1 MKMDRIMIKHRVLS
15 LICMLLCVSG
25 LFAQVSVSV
34 QRKQNPLP
42 AQGGI
47 YLNDPGRFFNIV
59 VTNNSATEF
68 LPVRLE
74 ARIEGPIENAVDI
87 WPNGDSYL
95 ATMASRTMPIYIPL
109 QPGQS
114 RVLTQTDL
122 YNMFRQYDAGTEV
135 YSSGVLNEVFQGGVS
150 SGSFGLLPE
159 GHYGLKITA
168 KTNFT
173 DFNDPGD
180 FLGEGVCYFDI
191 CYNANPPSFNN
202 ITYIND
208 GNSGSS
214 DFVEDNGFYTAYF
227 PTFNPRF
234 SWTEP
239 TFNNAGLT
247 VTRQFIYDFC
257 IYQLSEDQYP
267 SDAVLHNGNIA
278 FSQYGLMT
286 PQCIVPYNVV
296 AKLKRYKNVKY
307 VAQVTARPLVNDASN
322 PNYTQIGNDGKS
334 EMVVLLM
341 ENDGQGQDND
351 IVVDN
356 PAIDLPINVTVEP
369 KFTELP
375 SAMYP
380 YFENPSELFNV
391 TLENKS
397 SEAIPVC
404 MLMQYYKGNW
414 GVTAAPDRQHKNEYI
429 EIPAGEKITLSAEDF
444 DRLAGGY
451 DFDLDV
457 IAFKAKTGFVIGK
470 PTSEYF
476 TEELDTAFVR
486 VCRYT
491 GGKPVLRETIIGKG
505 RTPFRTSPNVIS
517 GEMFNITLE
526 PKMPVLPGSGSHYFD
541 KPSRLFTLKIKSLSP
556 KAMRIFPTLI
566 YFVDD
571 EVAYSG
577 EYLKGKRLADNY
589 ITLKPNETK
598 TFTDEEFDKFFGG
611 FEEFKKTLKGGES
624 ELLDDFSQIAM
635 AEGSGNVAKL
645 YLFDYERLS
654 MLDLEKDNI
663 SSAMLMEYGTTFNA
677 SSSVKLGDVDIVINP
692 RVNPFPYNGDVYIN
706 SPGRIF
712 EIELT
717 NLTNKDLKLTPCI
730 SYADRNI
737 DGDSYSYIA
746 SKWNTKPEFVLKA
759 KEKKILDRE
768 TLNKLCGDTVAIRI
782 NHETGEKENDFKDF
796 DEIISLL
803 DENHLKFT
811 LMNADSLRALS
822 ADADDYE
829 NRVHVATQALD
840 FWASDEVVLTDLD
853 VTISLKAN
861 PMPYNARA
869 YFTKPEQLFEVSLS
883 NVGDKTLEFVPM
895 IMYGFNDD
903 DKVTYLSNTF
913 KDKELKHVLIEP
925 GKTVEL
931 DEKQIKLYFASKGF
945 TKITSGDN
953 GEVADKEDV
962 DIFSVDKD
970 ITIDPESFNK
980 VTFMGLKPIIQN
992 GGGQLSDYKIG
1003 EGNIRFQVSPLVR
1016 LDDVTVTVTPKLDP
1030 LPAKGNLYFESPAAL
1045 FEVELKNN
1053 TPNTYNVLPNI
1064 MYLFDEF
1071 GSYYASV
1078 FNEPRYDKAIKL
1090 GPNEVKKLTSD
1101 ELNAICGMPDSVKCF
1116 EARIGGNFVETAIPD
1131 INKVVNLQSF
1141 NQIEIVAYSAD
1152 SLKSIDVNEKNRNA
1166 RAMLGGGKSDFNA
1179 KEMDFSEVVVTV
1191 APKKDATF
1199 KPDPEEYFEK
1209 PGDLFEV
1216 TLLNVTGKEQ
1226 KVGLRLTY
1234 NDRYFI
1240 SKPDSVITVK
1250 PDEKLKLSAAR
1261 LNGLCGHDMYSY
1273 GAPLFEA
1280 DTLGMVKPEK
1290 PDPLEIKMKEGD
1302 NKITALVWRKIIED
1316 KENPSVYK
1324 VDSVSVCDTVFQP
1337 ALRDLWIGEYRLTL
1351 TEAKKVDIKD
1361 KELKEKGYDCFKG
1374 KGYVH
1379 TTMMQVPV
1387 RVAVEFDS
1395 IYVDS
1400 SIKRVVKNGVK
1411 TITEKSAH
1419 VPLDLF
1425 EENFVKELA
1434 KSDSINAEAKVE
1446 ALLKESGVGAF
1457 YNYVV
1462 GNAMQ
1467 TLAKVDSAAIVTL
1480 PIGLSVP
1487 MDKEMECPAT
1497 IQLAQMEFLPESAN
1511 LDLIG
1516 EFVLPECEAIE
1527 SEILI
1532 FAARKLSTSPESFLP
1547 QSGSLGLVKSFKVK
1561 DPESDFTFTFNA
1573 PTNQDYSKATD
1584 GCFISWKDGKFHELC
1599 ASISMNLP
1607 SDELIKDNGKAALD
1621 PNVHPEITL
1630 TAFIADAEDWF
1641 ATVKMDPFQVASAPG
1656 FTFSAVGDSV
1666 GIVLDRS
1673 KKRTPAGI
1681 KFPENYKFDGKL
1693 GLSADPGKNE
1703 KAYNE
1708 WQGFYFEEL
1717 SCKLPHFVELDSE
1730 GDSRVKVAVKSVIY
1744 DASGFSMTASVDS
1757 LFTYGTPKLGG
1768 WKITLD
1774 NIYLNIK
1781 QNGFGSSGLSGR
1793 VEVPFLCKKDTTEKA
1808 QIGYLADIKS
1818 VAHGK
1823 KDGLAVNFKMQQ
1835 IDDEVALDFML
1846 AKVKFNKDSTYFN
1859 VIYCDTLPENKRTLV
1874 ELCLDGKVSITCLED
1889 IDFKLPDIPF
1899 KNMRIAN
1906 FDQSLLTGK
1915 KDDKKDDKNKK
1926 KETGKGVTSPDG
1938 ETNFHTG
1945 KWALAGDPGSDEGS
1959 FWGGMPFVLESISM
1973 KVGDG
1978 AETIGLGIEGGIVVM
1993 GNKKFGLGA
2002 TVGLTI
2008 WSEIDWE
2015 ELTIKYK
2022 EVEFEKAHIE
2032 GQFAGMVS
2040 VVGDLEVS
2048 DEEEKSGFDAD
2059 LDVTVK
2065 GLFDIKL
2072 SGGYYKVKKT
2082 EEELELDDPEDRND
2096 EYYHA
2101 GYFLAKAG
2109 FGVGL
2114 PLGPVSLKEISG
2126 GLFINYS
2133 VGLSDVEGS
2142 DNMIDALEENLKPKY
2157 KSYGGMFGVGLA
2169 VGDETFINGKASLLL
2184 MVDIQKDGIR
2194 VPGVMLQGEVHALC
2208 ASADAESGLINGK
2221 VTILYEDT
2229 TTPDITD
2236 EEKATMDASELK
2248 EKLAAKNKE
2257 HKLFRLSVTV
2267 DSDIAAMYKKFTGEE
2282 YQVKAPVSD
2291 LQALDQKNADSENQG
2306 EKKNDSSSSG
2316 KLESKGYVKSGCG
2329 ASINMELEIRNY
2341 PSLNKTY
2348 WHLYVGEPDESKRCR
2363 VTFIDFEVGK
2373 DSPVGLWA
2381 KVYAN
2386 MYLCIGNELP
2396 GNGQLPAIPD
2406 KVQEALGMKGADGK
2420 VDASQKTKLDAARE
2434 QTMKGGPAGDING
2447 GIMIG
2452 AALGAEIGCN
2462 AVFCYANVE
2471 GMLGF
2476 DLILKQY
2483 KEGVKCTDGTRAGG
2497 KNGFY
2502 ATGQIYAMLKGEL
2515 GLMLDLWIFKGKVPL
2530 VDMTIGALL
2539 QGGFPNPT
2547 WVYGRLRAK
2556 GSVLGGLI
2564 KFSSTIEMKAGKVC
2578 VPEMGNPLDD
2588 IKIFGDIQP
2597 GDEDIEKGWSEKS
2610 LVSCYG
2616 KSTFTTNMKI
2626 DKVLTLVD
2634 EGATM
2639 REDGMNGDGSQ
2650 ITRKYV
2656 FHLDNNFKMNK
2667 YDDSDPTDDERTS
2680 ISTNVTHANPTF
2692 DRENY
2697 EIVTGSLE
2705 PNTLYRIKLRGTCK
2719 EIVNGDEVDPIYRDS
2734 LSNYKD
2740 VHRPFAD
2747 ERYVYFRTGELSDDI
2762 NKEVVGYLPN
2772 KSEFTQTLE
2781 NATQPSIMEQHVR
2794 DDYWNNPDHE
2804 FVASI
2809 KEYDEATGMYVLPD
2823 ARQGLRKGQVSK
2835 YDNLPVVEIVEQG
2848 YDDEGKEFKYATV
2861 TLEKPVPGEHFIKD
2875 KTYRF
2880 EIKRI
2885 NRAQLDNYMDMI
2897 EENYKSIMAMTK
2909 DDVDAY
2915 EQQLAEMDEAIAEGD
2930 AKAGDKQ
2937 VNQAIR
2943 DLYNYYKEVGEMYGE
2958 NEAEQ
2963 RIKEYKE
2970 ELKSN
2975 AQGFAEVVYTKDYTY
2990 NGVATFQDFMAKGGR
3005 DRWEKNYSKGNPV
3018 DYSSLYC
3025 KVEDVEMTGRDS
3037 RSTNPY
3043 YALNFWHSQAAITY
3057 NRTPKYDFCKYPFN
3071 RCKVGAM
3078 EGNEIST
3085 GVTFEPGYEWLRNR
3099 ITNSAA
3105 TVSDATYDY
3114 YYNPKHNTKW
3124 YRYDDIEGVD
3134 VFGDIFNAYQSD
3146 AYTAMHFEKEIKY
3159 YYNYYELGKGDAN
3172 FDAAAENG
3180 HILKADK
3187 MDDSWRI
3194 NYKAYAVMPM
3204 WQLGL
3209 IYAADHPHKYGLNEA
3224 NCGRLAT
3231 YAYKYM
3237 NGDWDIFSAWNFLKR
3252 IKKITVKVRFCDG
3265 YNIAAVTGNG
3275 STVNKYGTRPVTSAK
3290 RTVVMSEKV
3299 DLKEVWNGWESVTYF
3314 NFGDTEVENEEFVHI
3329 GDKVM
3334 LEYILKYY
3342 DTNKD
3347 GKMHIDEMNKITTLT
3362 LDFDNI
3368 YIYQGGTRPSSPSK
3382 KVYIHSLDALK
3393 NMPNLR
3399 SLYLYNNAASTHNDF
3414 RENTPSLSFESNPKL
3429 SYVLMNRWYVDKL
3442 DFGSNSELVTLKID
3456 MREKNDATEDKK
3468 AAVNLDTHKHKGVSF
3483 LNVKGCEKLTTLHV
3497 VDCDLTSIDLS
3508 GNKSIEEI
3516 DLRMNHLESLD
3527 ISASYKLK
3535 EEDIKVGYQVKT
3547 RAAVGERIAYH
3558 LIQYDVYTFNLYKR
3572 IVDYKSP
3579 NHYVDF
3585 KINRGG
3591 QLDSNLYKRL
3601 NELAKE
3607 AGESMEEW
3615 SVKQTSLHAEG
3626 LGIKSIEYLSAY
3638 MPELQSLYIDDNELT
3653 ALDISGFQ
3661 KLRRV
3666 YACNNMIRNFS
3677 VGEKNSMEIL
3687 LISNNELTS
3696 LPLDR
3701 MPSLSTLEC
3710 SNNSIEVLYPN
3721 ACKYLSKLV
3730 CSGNSLTELHLDQLS
3745 HLSTLSISD
3754 NRISAAGFSMPAGN
3768 SLTAF
3773 NAKNAFTGLETID
3786 LSAHTRL
3793 RKVDVSHNKDLK
3805 RVVLPESATSL
3816 EYFYANDCSL
3826 NTGFKLG
3833 NEASMNWTSL
3843 IEVDLSNNPELAV
3856 EVGYYPDSYKELRK
3870 INVSGCDVKD
3880 VFFGIGLTKPNQC
3893 KITFLGVGVPQRRT
3907 GSKVA
3912 VRVLDAW
3919 WFTKWDEWK
3928 DWPENIHTTYMIA
3941 VRNYQSMEVRAFYDE
3956 DEDRYLEGLS
3966 KDDIA
3971 LREAMGETFYNYMKN
3986 KLRPD
3991 SLGYRALHTYN
4002 LAELAALEAANMEIV
4017 DLGGILKYMPKVKEV
4032 NAAGNELEN
4041 VDIPVNGLKVLDLS
4055 NNSALQTLSAK
4066 YEGCAER
4073 INLSYSFID
4082 DKILNVAALMAKRGA
4097 LVANGDVGPKEIV
4110 LNIKSQSKSP
4120 KKITMLSTGRE
4131 LDLQSCYASELKFS
4145 GKSITFH
4152 SARTSTCEME
4162 KLLIENN
4169 EQPIELVFTTVD
4181 MALLWVNKWIDDN
4194 PNCKFTMR
4202 VETGNEE
4209 IDQKLNGMLSLINNA
4224 TATGSV
4230 GKLTDEMKQMAN
4242 NILLPYAFR
4251 GDVPKGIRF
4260 GEVLDEFGL
4269 HEKRTSDDTNM
4280 ANAMGATL
4288 YEALKKE
4295 YAPDKEYLHVE
4306 DVKSITTL
4314 DCAGMNVANLAA
4326 TLAYM
4331 PSVTRVNASGNPI
4344 RSMLVTARGIY
4355 DLSNGKVALDTLKFA
4370 RKAISLDLTGTA
4382 INQNVLNEALK
4393 NVTTNLKVSSVGQ
4406 WTIDEK
4412 QNKLGE
4418 LTIPGSVNVYS
4429 SNIQTLKFKGLYLQ
4443 MHGDLDDISISNLEL
4458 DKNVTPS
4465 IIFKSAD
4472 VALKFLADWSKG
4484 NASNQRFNMVL
4495 LGGNNSACATALS
4508 AFNTEAK
4515 AGRGFSAANK
4525 QLAVT
4530 AIIDCVAK
4538 DKFAAG
4544 AKFDD
4549 MLKELGYVAT
4559 YEVYITG
4566 IGNKST
4572 AINLLRNHCGYSLQ
4586 EAKAMCE
4593 NLPATASGFNT
4604 RADAEALRKAIV
4616 TARGAAIVLA
4626 EASIK
4631 PVQADEIR
4639 GYEVVLLGV
4648 GTSKLNVV
4656 KAVRDVCG
4664 LTLAEANTLCGSA
4677 PVVIATDMTQSEAEA
4692 IAAAIE
4698 SAGGSVQVNAPLNAP
4713 KAIQADETRGYEVVL
4728 LGVGTSK
4735 LNVVNALRAVCGV
4748 TLVEASKLCSS
4759 APVVIATDKTQSE
4772 AQAIAA
4778 EIESAGGS
4786 VQVNA
4791 PKNVQKSEFNVVLTS
4806 VGTNRINVVKAVK
4819 DACGLGLGVANDLT
4833 KSVPSTIAEQVSRS
4847 EAEAIKSAIEN
4858 AGGTV
4863 RIE

>member
-1 MKMDRIMIKHRVLS
+1 MKKERIMIKHRVFS
-15 LICMLLCVSG
+15 FIVCMLLCVSG
-25 LFAQVSVSV
+25 IFAQVSVTV

-47 YLNDPGRFFNIV
+47 YMSDPGRFFNIV
-59 VTNNSATEF
+59 VSNNSATEF

-74 ARIEGPIENAVDI
+74 VRLEGPIENAVDI
-87 WPNGDSYL
+87 WPNSDSFV
-95 ATMASRTMPIYIPL
+95 ATVASRTMPIYIPL
-109 QPGQS
+109 QPGQT

-122 YNMFRQYDAGTEV
+122 YNMFRQYDAGTEIFGGGTI
-135 YSSGVLNEVFQGGVS
+135 YDAFQSGASSGA
-150 SGSFGLLPE
+150 FGLLPE

-180 FLGEGVCYFDI
+180 YLGEGTCFFDI
-191 CYNANPPSFNN
+191 CYTANPPSFNN

-239 TFNNAGLT
+239 TFNNVGLT
-247 VTRQFIYDFC
+247 ITRQFIYDFC

-322 PNYTQIGNDGKS
+322 PNYTQVGNDGKS

-380 YFENPSELFNV
+380 YFDKPSELFNV

-397 SEAIPVC
+397 SETIPVC

-429 EIPAGEKITLSAEDF
+429 EIPAGEKITLPAEEF

-451 DFDLDV
+451 DFDRDV

-470 PTSEYF
+470 PSSEYF
-476 TEELDTAFVR
+476 TEEIDTAFVR

-556 KAMRIFPTLI
+556 KSMRIFPTLI

-611 FEEFKKTLKGGES
+611 FEEFKKTLKGS
-624 ELLDDFSQIAM
+624 EPSVLADFSEIAM

-663 SSAMLMEYGTTFNA
+663 SSAMLMEYGTSFNA

-692 RVNPFPYNGDVYIN
+692 RVNPFPHNGDVYVN
-706 SPGRIF
+706 SPGRLF

-717 NLTNKDLKLTPCI
+717 NLTDKDLKLTPCLT
-730 SYADRNI
+730 YANREI
-737 DGDSYSYIA
+737 DGDLYSYIP

-768 TLNKLCGDTVAIRI
+768 TLNKLCGDTAAIRI
-782 NHETGEKENDFKDF
+782 NHETGEKENAFCDFN
-796 DEIISLL
+796 EIISLT

-811 LMNADSLRALS
+811 LMNADSLRAVP
-822 ADADDYE
+822 ADAEDLE
-829 NRVHVATQALD
+829 KRVHVATQALD
-840 FWASDEVVLTDLD
+840 FWASEDVVLTDLD
-853 VTISLKAN
+853 VTVGLKMN

-869 YFTKPEQLFEVSLS
+869 YFTKPEQLFKVSLT
-883 NVGDKTLEFVPM
+883 NVGDRTLEFVPM
-895 IMYGFNDD
+895 IMYEFSGD
-903 DKVTYLSNTF
+903 DKVTYMSNSF
-913 KDKELKHVLIEP
+913 KDNEMKHLLVKP
-925 GKTVEL
+925 GETVEL
-931 DEKQIKLYFASKGF
+931 DEKQINLYFASKGF
-945 TKITSGDN
+945 TKITSGND
-953 GEVADKEDV
+953 GEIAGKEEL
-962 DIFSVDKD
+962 DIFSADRD
-970 ITIDPESFNK
+970 ITIDPEFFNK
-980 VTFMGLKPIIQN
+980 VTFTALKPIIHQGGN
-992 GGGQLSDYKIG
+992 GTIQELTVG
-1003 EGNIRFQVSPLVR
+1003 EGHVNFQVSPLVR
-1016 LDDVTVTVTPKLDP
+1016 LDDVAVTVKPKLDP
-1030 LPAKGNLYFESPAAL
+1030 LPAQGDLYFESPAAL

-1053 TPNTYNVLPNI
+1053 TANTYNVLPNI

-1071 GSYYASV
+1071 GSYYTSV
-1078 FNEPRYDKAIKL
+1078 YKEPRYDKAIKL
-1090 GPNEVKKLTSD
+1090 GPNEVKKLSSE
-1101 ELNAICGMPDSVKCF
+1101 ELNALCGRPDSIKCF
-1116 EARIGGNFVETAIPD
+1116 EARLNGNFVETPVLD
-1131 INKVVNLQSF
+1131 VNSVVNLQSF
-1141 NQIEIVAYSAD
+1141 NQIEIIAYSAD
-1152 SLKSIDVNEKNRNA
+1152 SLKNIATNEKNRKA

-1179 KEMDFSEVVVTV
+1179 KKMNFSEIVVTV

-1199 KPDPEEYFEK
+1199 KPEPEEYFEK
-1209 PGDLFEV
+1209 PGNLFEV
-1216 TLLNVTGKEQ
+1216 TLLNVTSKEQ

-1234 NDRYFI
+1234 NDRFFI

-1250 PDEKLKLSAAR
+1250 PDEKLKIPASR
-1261 LNGLCGHDMYSY
+1261 LNELCGYDMYSY

-1280 DTLGMVKPEK
+1280 DTLGMVKQEK

-1316 KENPSVYK
+1316 EEKPSEYK
-1324 VDSVSVCDTVFQP
+1324 VDSISTCDTVFQP

-1361 KELKEKGYDCFKG
+1361 NELKEKGYDCFKG

-1395 IYVDS
+1395 IYVDA

-1425 EENFVKELA
+1425 EENFVNELA
-1434 KSDSINAEAKVE
+1434 KSDSVNAEAKVE

-1467 TLAKVDSAAIVTL
+1467 TLAKIDSAAIVTL
-1480 PIGLSVP
+1480 PLGLSVP
-1487 MDKEMECPAT
+1487 MDKDMECPAT

-1573 PTNQDYSKATD
+1573 PSNQDYSKATD

-1774 NIYLNIK
+1774 NINLNIK

-1835 IDDEVALDFML
+1835 IDDEVGLDFML

-1915 KDDKKDDKNKK
+1915 KDNKKDDKDKK

-1945 KWALAGDPGSDEGS
+1945 KWALAGDPGSDEGT
-1959 FWGGMPFVLESISM
+1959 FWGGMPLVLESISM

-2082 EEELELDDPEDRND
+2082 DEELKLDDPEDQND

-2142 DNMIDALEENLKPKY
+2142 DDMVDAIEKSVKPKY

-2169 VGDETFINGKASLLL
+2169 VGDETFINGKAALLL

-2194 VPGVMLQGEVHALC
+2194 VPGVILQGEVHALC

-2229 TTPDITD
+2229 TTPDIT
-2236 EEKATMDASELK
+2236 EEEEAAMDASELK
-2248 EKLAAKNKE
+2248 ERIAEKNKE
-2257 HKLFRLSVTV
+2257 HRLFRLSVTV

-2306 EKKNDSSSSG
+2306 EQKNNTSSSG

-2396 GNGQLPAIPD
+2396 GNGQLPAIPE

-2434 QTMKGGPAGDING
+2434 QTLKGGPAGDING
-2447 GIMIG
+2447 GIMVG

-2462 AVFCYANVE
+2462 AVFCYADVE

-2483 KEGVKCTDGTRAGG
+2483 KEGIRCTDGSRAGG

-2530 VDMTIGALL
+2530 VDMTMGALL

-2547 WVYGRLRAK
+2547 WVYGRMRAK

-2588 IKIFGDIQP
+2588 IKIFGDAQP
-2597 GDEDIEKGWSEKS
+2597 GAFDIENGWSDNSKA
-2610 LVSCYG
+2610 SCYG

-2626 DKVLTLVD
+2626 DKVLSLVD
-2634 EGATM
+2634 EAATI
-2639 REDGMNGDGSQ
+2639 EENGMDGDGRNV
-2650 ITRKYV
+2650 TRQYV
-2656 FHLDNNFKMNK
+2656 FHLDNNFEMKEYN
-2667 YDDSDPTDDERTS
+2667 DSDPTDDERSAYTTY
-2680 ISTNVTHANPTF
+2680 ITHSNPTF

-2697 EIVTGSLE
+2697 ELKTGSLK

-2719 EIVNGDEVDPIYRDS
+2719 EIVNGREVDPIYKDS
-2734 LSNYKD
+2734 LSGYKE
-2740 VHRPFAD
+2740 VNRPFEDA
-2747 ERYVYFRTGELSDDI
+2747 RYLYFRTDKLSENI
-2762 NKEVVGYLPN
+2762 NDEVAGYLPN
-2772 KSEFTQTLE
+2772 TGIFTQSLDE
-2781 NATQPSIMEQHVR
+2781 ATQPSFMEKHVR
-2794 DDYWNNPDHE
+2794 DDYWNNPDYE

-2809 KEYDEATGMYVLPD
+2809 KGVESVTFKTYLPD
-2823 ARQGLRKGQVSK
+2823 APDGLRKGQVSK
-2835 YDNLPVVEIVEQG
+2835 FENLPVVQIVERG
-2848 YDDEGKEFKYATV
+2848 YDEDGNEFCYSTV
-2861 TLEKPVPGEHFIKD
+2861 TIEKPVPGEFFKEGNM
-2875 KTYRF
+2875 YRF
-2880 EIKRI
+2880 EIQRV
-2885 NRAQLDNYMDMI
+2885 NRAQLDAYMDMI

-2909 DDVDAY
+2909 EDVAAY
-2915 EQQLAEMDEAIAEGD
+2915 EEQLAAMDDAIAEGD
-2930 AKAGDKQ
+2930 AKAGDEKT
-2937 VNQAIR
+2937 NQAIR
-2943 DLYNYYKEVGEMYGE
+2943 DLYNYYKEVSEMYGD

-2970 ELKSN
+2970 QLKSS
-2975 AQGFAEVVYTKDYTY
+2975 AKGFAEVVYVHEYKY
-2990 NGVATFQDFMAKGGR
+2990 NGYRTFQEFATD
-3005 DRWEKNYSKGNPV
+3005 EKNENWYLLSYSRNDALDFRSDFYVKIDN
-3018 DYSSLYC
+3018 
-3025 KVEDVEMTGRDS
+3025 VEFSGTDTRDN
-3037 RSTNPY
+3037 NPY
-3043 YALNFWHSQAAITY
+3043 YALNFWHSYAAIVY
-3057 NRTPKYDFCKYPFN
+3057 DETPKYDFCSIPLKQYEEVPA
-3071 RCKVGAM
+3071 R
-3078 EGNEIST
+3078 
-3085 GVTFEPGYEWLRNR
+3085 GVTFTSHYDWLRNGN
-3099 ITNSAA
+3099 TNGRSM
-3105 TVSDATYDY
+3105 TYDEYERLFSPEHCTRWFSSNEAY
-3114 YYNPKHNTKW
+3114 Y
-3124 YRYDDIEGVD
+3124 DIGASRNARQVID
-3134 VFGDIFNAYQSD
+3134 RIMRVFESD
-3146 AYTAMHFEKEIKY
+3146 AYVAENFENQIKDRYAYYQHFR
-3159 YYNYYELGKGDAN
+3159 N
-3172 FDAAAENG
+3172 FKFTEAAENG
-3180 HILKADK
+3180 TMLSATKHTWGGAIS
-3187 MDDSWRI
+3187 DSR
-3194 NYKAYAVMPM
+3194 AAMPL
-3204 WQLGL
+3204 WQVGL
-3209 IYAADHPHKYGLNEA
+3209 IYAADHPNKYGLKPS
-3224 NCGRLAT
+3224 NCGRFAT
-3231 YAYKYM
+3231 NAYKYM
-3237 NGDWDIFSAWNFLKR
+3237 TGEWDTFKAESFLKR
-3252 IKKITVKVRFCDG
+3252 IQRITVRLRFNDG
-3265 YNIAAVTGNG
+3265 YNISAVSGNG
-3275 STVNKYGTRPVTSAK
+3275 GNVALDNYGMRPLTSAK
-3290 RTVVMSEKV
+3290 RTVRVVADIKGKGSFDAYDSDNKV
-3299 DLKEVWNGWESVTYF
+3299 TISV
-3314 NFGDTEVENEEFVHI
+3314 EENVHVA
-3329 GDKVM
+3329 DKA
-3334 LEYILKYY
+3334 LRNYLLNHY
-3342 DTNKD
+3342 DTNSD
-3347 GKMHIDEMNKITTLT
+3347 GNLHVNEMNAITNLS
-3362 LDFDNI
+3362 LDFDKVYYLEEIGRQAANSFRPADRNSAYDTI
-3368 YIYQGGTRPSSPSK
+3368 YIQ
-3382 KVYIHSLDALK
+3382 SLDALK
-3393 NMPNLR
+3393 NMPSLKT
-3399 SLYLYNNAASTHNDF
+3399 LYLYNNSNTRRHGTF
-3414 RENTPSLSFESNPKL
+3414 RKNNQNMSFSGNANLWK
-3429 SYVLMNRWYVDKL
+3429 VVMTRWYVDNL
-3442 DFGSNSELVTLKID
+3442 DFKFNPNLQVLQID
-3456 MREKNDATEDKK
+3456 MRQDAAGTEDGRVAINANTAKS
-3468 AAVNLDTHKHKGVSF
+3468 DGVKT
-3483 LNVKGCEKLTTLHV
+3483 LNVSSNEQLRILKVVDCNLATLDLNNITKLEEIDVRLNHLNKLDLSESYKLAIEDIKAGWQKTKSGSRLAHNVYVFNISGGISETTVIDDTTPNYYVRFTKMKSKEKVAGKLDERLYEYMSEQAKKSSKSIDDWAAEQTSLNINDLGVKSIAYLDMYMPKLKTLHVNDNELKELDLSGFSQIAYVYANNNNIRAVKVRNKNNIHTLEVSNNELATLPLDMMTALSVLKCENNDIETLYPNVCLNMTELHCSGNALTELVLDKLTRLMELKCSDNRFVASNFVLPSNIANLLVFEAKRCFEDMSEIDLTSATGIKRIDVSGNAALTTLRISENATSLQYLYASDCNLKEIGEWERGQMSLAVRNSSFAKLKALIHLDVARNPNLRVIVNYTPTSWPNLYKLNVSGCNVYSVGLYDNKAQSKLTTL
-3497 VDCDLTSIDLS
+3497 C
-3508 GNKSIEEI
+3508 
-3516 DLRMNHLESLD
+3516 
-3527 ISASYKLK
+3527 
-3535 EEDIKVGYQVKT
+3535 
-3547 RAAVGERIAYH
+3547 
-3558 LIQYDVYTFNLYKR
+3558 
-3572 IVDYKSP
+3572 
-3579 NHYVDF
+3579 
-3585 KINRGG
+3585 
-3591 QLDSNLYKRL
+3591 
-3601 NELAKE
+3601 
-3607 AGESMEEW
+3607 
-3615 SVKQTSLHAEG
+3615 
-3626 LGIKSIEYLSAY
+3626 
-3638 MPELQSLYIDDNELT
+3638 
-3653 ALDISGFQ
+3653 
-3661 KLRRV
+3661 
-3666 YACNNMIRNFS
+3666 
-3677 VGEKNSMEIL
+3677 
-3687 LISNNELTS
+3687 
-3696 LPLDR
+3696 
-3701 MPSLSTLEC
+3701 
-3710 SNNSIEVLYPN
+3710 
-3721 ACKYLSKLV
+3721 
-3730 CSGNSLTELHLDQLS
+3730 
-3745 HLSTLSISD
+3745 
-3754 NRISAAGFSMPAGN
+3754 
-3768 SLTAF
+3768 
-3773 NAKNAFTGLETID
+3773 
-3786 LSAHTRL
+3786 
-3793 RKVDVSHNKDLK
+3793 
-3805 RVVLPESATSL
+3805 
-3816 EYFYANDCSL
+3816 
-3826 NTGFKLG
+3826 
-3833 NEASMNWTSL
+3833 
-3843 IEVDLSNNPELAV
+3843 
-3856 EVGYYPDSYKELRK
+3856 
-3870 INVSGCDVKD
+3870 
-3880 VFFGIGLTKPNQC
+3880 
-3893 KITFLGVGVPQRRT
+3893 VGVPQRT
-3907 GSKVA
+3907 NGDKVC
-3912 VRVLDAW
+3912 VEVSDRAW
-3919 WFTKWDEWK
+3919 FNKWDEWK
-3928 DWPENIHTTYMIA
+3928 DYPENVHTTYMVCTQGGA
-3941 VRNYQSMEVRAFYDE
+3941 YQYYEE
-3956 DEDRYLEGLS
+3956 TDRTLETITD
-3966 KDDIA
+3966 DDIA
-3971 LREAMGETFYNYMKN
+3971 LRKAMGETFYKYMKD

-3991 SLGYRALHTYN
+3991 SLGYRALHVADVKN
-4002 LAELAALEAANMEIV
+4002 LTSLDCANMEV
-4017 DLGGILKYMPKVKEV
+4017 VSLGGMLEFMPNVKDV
-4032 NAAGNELEN
+4032 DAMGNEMRE
-4041 VDIPVNGLKVLDLS
+4041 VGIPLKGLNSLNLS
-4055 NNSALQTLSAK
+4055 NNPLLETLWND
-4066 YEGCAER
+4066 YGGCAKR
-4073 INLSYSFID
+4073 IDLSYSYID
-4082 DKILNVAALMAKRGA
+4082 DGILNAARGA
-4097 LVANGDVGPKEIV
+4097 AVGGDLIVNGDLGTEELVIFTDE
-4110 LNIKSQSKSP
+4110 KSSP
-4120 KKITMLSTGRE
+4120 ASLTMLSTNRS
-4131 LDLQSCYASELKFS
+4131 LYLHSCYIPEIKFS
-4145 GKSITFH
+4145 GKSLTFA
-4152 SARTSTCEME
+4152 SSGKFTCKTE
-4162 KLLIENN
+4162 KLLLMN
-4169 EQPIELVFTTVD
+4169 EEKPVELVFQTVD
-4181 MALLWVNKWIDDN
+4181 MPLLWINKWIDDN
-4194 PNCKFTMR
+4194 PNRKFTMR
-4202 VETGNEE
+4202 VHTGKEE
-4209 IDQKLNGMLSLINNA
+4209 VDQKLNSMLSFINS
-4224 TATGSV
+4224 TTMTGSV

-4242 NILLPYAFR
+4242 NILLPYAYS
-4251 GDVPKGIRF
+4251 GEVSKGARF
-4260 GEVLDEFGL
+4260 DEVLDEFGL
-4269 HEKRTSDDTNM
+4269 HETRTTDDLR
-4280 ANAMGATL
+4280 MGRTMGYRL
-4288 YEALKKE
+4288 YESLKSK
-4295 YAPDKEYLHVE
+4295 YAPGKEYLHVE

-4314 DCAGMNVANLAA
+4314 DCAGMNVSNLAA
-4326 TLAYM
+4326 ILAYM

-4344 RSMLVTARGIY
+4344 SSMLVTVRGIY
-4355 DLSNGKVALDTLKFA
+4355 DLSNGKVALDSLKFA
-4370 RKAISLDLTGTA
+4370 RKALSLDLTGTA

-4393 NVTTNLKVSSVGQ
+4393 NVTTNLKVSSAGQ
-4406 WTIDEK
+4406 WTIDEAS
-4412 QNKLGE
+4412 NKLGE
-4418 LTIPGSVNVYS
+4418 LTISGSVNIYS
-4429 SNIQTLKFKGLYLQ
+4429 CNIQTLKLQGLYLI
-4443 MHGDLDDISISNLEL
+4443 MHGDLDNISISNLKL
-4458 DKNVTPS
+4458 DRNVTPS

-4472 VALKFLADWSKG
+4472 VALKFFADWSEG
-4484 NASNQRFNMVL
+4484 NSADQRFNMTL
-4495 LGGNNSACATALS
+4495 QGGNNSACATALEG
-4508 AFNTEAK
+4508 FVTEAK
-4515 AGRGFSAANK
+4515 AGRGFTAANK
-4525 QLAVT
+4525 QLAVN

-4538 DKFAAG
+4538 GNFAPG

-4549 MLKELGYVAT
+4549 MLKELGFVAKESP
-4559 YEVYITG
+4559 YEVYITS

-4572 AINLLRNHCGYSLQ
+4572 AITLLRNHCGYPLL
-4586 EAKAMCE
+4586 EAKAICD

-4604 RADAEALRKAIV
+4604 RADADALCKAIV
-4616 TARGAAIVLA
+4616 TAGGGAVVLA
-4626 EASIK
+4626 DASIK

-4648 GTSKLNVV
+4648 EASKLNVV
-4656 KAVRDVCG
+4656 KALRNVCG
-4664 LTLAEANTLCGSA
+4664 VSLLEANT
-4677 PVVIATDMTQSEAEA
+4677 
-4692 IAAAIE
+4692 
-4698 SAGGSVQVNAPLNAP
+4698 
-4713 KAIQADETRGYEVVL
+4713 
-4728 LGVGTSK
+4728 
-4735 LNVVNALRAVCGV
+4735 
-4748 TLVEASKLCSS
+4748 LCSS

-4786 VQVNA
+4786 AQVNA
-4791 PKNVQKSEFNVVLTS
+4791 PKNAQKAVQKSEFNVVLTS
-4806 VGTNRINVVKAVK
+4806 YGSSKVAVIKAVQNLT
-4819 DACGLGLGVANDLT
+4819 GLGLLNAKNLVDSAPVIIVTVGSL
-4833 KSVPSTIAEQVSRS
+4833 S
-4847 EAEAIKSAIEN
+4847 EAEAAKAAIEE
-4858 AGGTV
+4858 AGGTAA
-4863 RIE
+4863 IE

>member
-1 MKMDRIMIKHRVLS
+1 MIKHRIFSTIV
-15 LICMLLCVSG
+15 CMLLCAGS
-25 LFAQVSVSV
+25 LLAQVSVTV

-47 YLNDPGRFFNIV
+47 YLSDPGRFFNIV
-59 VTNNSATEF
+59 VTNGSATEF

-95 ATMASRTMPIYIPL
+95 ATVASRTMPIYIPL

-122 YNMFRQYDAGTEV
+122 YNMFRQYDAGTEI
-135 YSSGVLNEVFQGGVS
+135 YSNGILNEVFQSGVG

-180 FLGEGVCYFDI
+180 YLGEGTCFFDI
-191 CYNANPPSFNN
+191 CYTANPPSFNN
-202 ITYIND
+202 ITYINE

-239 TFNNAGLT
+239 AFNNAGLT

-257 IYQLSEDQYP
+257 IYQLGEDQYP

-278 FSQYGLMT
+278 YSQYGLMT
-286 PQCIVPYNVV
+286 PQCVVPYNVV

-341 ENDGQGQDND
+341 DNNDQGQDND

-356 PAIDLPINVTVEP
+356 PTAELPINVTVEP

-375 SAMYP
+375 SAMYS
-380 YFENPSELFNV
+380 YFENPSELFNI

-397 SEAIPVC
+397 SETIPVC

-429 EIPAGEKITLSAEDF
+429 EIPAGEKITLPAEEF

-451 DFDLDV
+451 DFDRDV

-470 PTSEYF
+470 PSNDYFSE
-476 TEELDTAFVR
+476 EIDTAFVR

-517 GEMFNITLE
+517 GDMFSVTLE
-526 PKMPVLPGSGSHYFD
+526 PKMQVLPGSGACYFD

-556 KAMRIFPTLI
+556 KSMRIFPSLI
-566 YFVDD
+566 YFADD
-571 EVAYSG
+571 EVAYTG
-577 EYLKGKRLADNY
+577 DYLKDKRLADNY
-589 ITLKPNETK
+589 ITIKPNETK
-598 TFTDEEFDKFFGG
+598 TFTDAEFDKFFGG
-611 FEEFKKTLKGGES
+611 FEEYGRIVKGGEKETLS
-624 ELLDDFSQIAM
+624 DFDQIAM
-635 AEGSGNVAKL
+635 SEGGGNVAKL
-645 YLFDYERLS
+645 YIFDYERLS
-654 MLDLEKDNI
+654 MLDVKKDNL
-663 SSAMLMEYGTTFNA
+663 SPTLLMEYGTSFNA
-677 SSSVKLGDVDIVINP
+677 SSSVKLGDVDVVIKP
-692 RVNPFPYNGDVYIN
+692 RVNPFPHNGEVYIN
-706 SPGRIF
+706 SPGRLF
-712 EIELT
+712 EVELK
-717 NLTNKDLKLTPCI
+717 NLTNKDLKLHPCI
-730 SYADRNI
+730 SYANREI
-737 DGDSYSYIA
+737 DGETYSYIA
-746 SKWNTKPEFVLKA
+746 SKWNAKPEFVLKA
-759 KEKKILDRE
+759 KETKVLDRE
-768 TLNKLCGDTVAIRI
+768 TLNKLCGDTVAVRI
-782 NHETGEKENDFKDF
+782 NHTAGEKEENFSDF
-796 DEIISLL
+796 DEIISLT

-811 LMNADSLRALS
+811 LINADSLRS
-822 ADADDYE
+822 VPNDAEDYE
-829 NRVHVATQALD
+829 KRIHVATQAFD
-840 FWASDEVVLTDLD
+840 FWASDDVVLTDLD
-853 VTISLKAN
+853 VTVSLKAN

-883 NVGDKTLEFVPM
+883 NVGDRTLEFVPM
-895 IMYGFNDD
+895 IMYEFNDD
-903 DKVTYLSNTF
+903 DLVTYLSNTF
-913 KDKELKHVLIEP
+913 KDNKIKHILVKP
-925 GKTVEL
+925 GETVKL
-931 DEKQIKLYFASKGF
+931 DEKQIQLYFASKGF
-945 TKITSGDN
+945 TKITSDFN
-953 GEVADKEDV
+953 GKVKEKAEYDILDADR
-962 DIFSVDKD
+962 D
-970 ITIDPESFNK
+970 ITIDPEKFSK
-980 VTFMGLKPIIQN
+980 LTFMGLKPIVQY
-992 GGGQLSDYKIG
+992 GGEGKLSDFVIG
-1003 EGNIRFQVSPLVR
+1003 EGHISFQVSPLVR
-1016 LDDVTVTVTPKLDP
+1016 LDDVAVTVKPKLDP
-1030 LPAKGNLYFESPAAL
+1030 LPGKGSIYFESPAAL

-1053 TPNTYNVLPNI
+1053 TSNTYNVLPNI

-1078 FNEPRYDKAIKL
+1078 FKEPRYDKAIKL
-1090 GPNEVKKLTSD
+1090 APNEVKKLSSE

-1116 EARIGGNFVETAIPD
+1116 EARLNGTFAETAIPD

-1152 SLKSIDVNEKNRNA
+1152 SLKNIAEGEKNRKA

-1179 KEMDFSEVVVTV
+1179 KAMHFSEVVVTV

-1199 KPDPEEYFEK
+1199 KPEPDEYFEK
-1209 PGDLFEV
+1209 PGNLFEV
-1216 TLLNVTGKEQ
+1216 TLLNVTSKEQ
-1226 KVGLRLTY
+1226 KVALRLTY
-1234 NDRYFI
+1234 NDRFFI
-1240 SKPDSVITVK
+1240 SKPDSLITVK
-1250 PDEKLKLSAAR
+1250 PDEKLKLSASR
-1261 LNGLCGHDMYSY
+1261 LNDLCGHDMYSY

-1280 DTLGMVKPEK
+1280 DTAGNVLPEK
-1290 PDPLEIKMKEGD
+1290 PDPTEIKMKEGD
-1302 NKITALVWRKIIED
+1302 NRITALVWRKIIED
-1316 KENPSVYK
+1316 KEKPSVYK
-1324 VDSVSVCDTVFQP
+1324 VDSISTCDTIFQP
-1337 ALRDLWIGEYRLTL
+1337 ALRDLWIGEYRLTV

-1361 KELKEKGYDCFKG
+1361 KELKEKGYECFKG
-1374 KGYVH
+1374 KGHVH
-1379 TTMMQVPV
+1379 TTVMQVPV
-1387 RVAVEFDS
+1387 RIAVEFDS
-1395 IYVDS
+1395 IYVDA

-1411 TITEKSAH
+1411 SVTEKSAH
-1419 VPLDLF
+1419 VPLELF

-1446 ALLKESGVGAF
+1446 KLLKESGVGAF
-1457 YNYVV
+1457 YKYVI

-1467 TLAKVDSAAIVTL
+1467 TIAKIDSAAVVTL
-1480 PIGLSVP
+1480 PLGLTIP
-1487 MDKEMECPAT
+1487 LDKELECPAT

-1516 EFVLPECEAIE
+1516 EFVLPECEAVE

-1532 FAARKLSTSPESFLP
+1532 FGARKLTTSPESFLP

-1607 SDELIKDNGKAALD
+1607 SDELLKDDGKAALD
-1621 PNVHPEITL
+1621 PSVHPEITL

-1681 KFPENYKFDGKL
+1681 KFPENYKYDGKL

-1730 GDSRVKVAVKSVIY
+1730 GDSRVKVAIKNVIY

-1808 QIGYLADIKS
+1808 QLGYFADIKS

-1823 KDGLAVNFKMQQ
+1823 KDGLAVNFKIQQ

-1859 VIYCDTLPENKRTLV
+1859 VIYCDTLPKGKQTLV

-1959 FWGGMPFVLESISM
+1959 FWGGMPFVLEGISM

-2022 EVEFEKAHIE
+2022 EVEFEKLHVE

-2082 EEELELDDPEDRND
+2082 EEEKELDDPEDQND

-2236 EEKATMDASELK
+2236 EEKKAMDASELK

-2306 EKKNDSSSSG
+2306 EKKNESSSSG

-2341 PSLNKTY
+2341 PSLDKTY

-2530 VDMTIGALL
+2530 VEMTIGALL

-2639 REDGMNGDGSQ
+2639 EEDGMGGGDGSQ

-2656 FHLDNNFKMNK
+2656 FHLDNNFEMKE
-2667 YDDSDPTDDERTS
+2667 YDESDPTDDERSAYTS
-2680 ISTNVTHANPTF
+2680 YVTHANPTF

-2697 EIVTGSLE
+2697 EIVTGSLK

-2719 EIVNGDEVDPIYRDS
+2719 EIVNGNEVDPIYKDS
-2734 LSNYKD
+2734 LSGYKEE
-2740 VHRPFAD
+2740 HRPFAD
-2747 ERYVYFRTGELSDDI
+2747 PRYVYFRTGKLSDDI

-2772 KSEFTQTLE
+2772 KSKFTQTLE
-2781 NATQPSIMEQHVR
+2781 NATQPSFMEQHVR

-2861 TLEKPVPGEHFIKD
+2861 TIEKPVPGEHFIKD

-2897 EENYKSIMAMTK
+2897 EESYKSIMAMTK

-2915 EQQLAEMDEAIAEGD
+2915 EKQLAEMDEAIAEGD

-2975 AQGFAEVVYTKDYTY
+2975 AQGFAEVVYSKDYTY
-2990 NGVATFQDFMAKGGR
+2990 NGIATFQDFVSR
-3005 DRWEKNYSKGNPV
+3005 DGWELWRKNYSKGNPV

-3124 YRYDDIEGVD
+3124 YRYDDIDGSS
-3134 VFGDIFNAYQSD
+3134 VFTDIMD
-3146 AYTAMHFEKEIKY
+3146 AYHQDARIAMNFEKWIKY
-3159 YYNYYELGKGDAN
+3159 YYNYYELGKGNAN
-3172 FDAAAENG
+3172 FNLAAENG
-3180 HILKADK
+3180 HILTGYK
-3187 MDDSWRI
+3187 
-3194 NYKAYAVMPM
+3194 NYYPQKSDRAYAAMPM

-3237 NGDWDIFSAWNFLKR
+3237 NGDWATFNSLDFLER
-3252 IKKITVKVRFCDG
+3252 IKKITVKLRFCDG

-3275 STVNKYGTRPVTSAK
+3275 STVNSYGTRPVTSAK
-3290 RTVVMSEKV
+3290 RTVVMSAKV
-3299 DLKEVWNGWESVTYF
+3299 DIKTTWNSTSIVISGA
-3314 NFGDTEVENEEFVHI
+3314 EVENEEFVHI
-3329 GDKVM
+3329 GDKAM
-3334 LEYILKYY
+3334 LAYILKYY

-3368 YIYQGGTRPSSPSK
+3368 YTYQVGTYQPQRPSSQRK
-3382 KVYIHSLDALK
+3382 KVYIRSLDALK

-3399 SLYLYNNAASTHNDF
+3399 SLYLYNNASSTHNEF
-3414 RENTPSLSFESNPKL
+3414 RKNTPSLSFESNPKL
-3429 SYVLMNRWYVDKL
+3429 SYVLMHRWYVGKL
-3442 DFGSNSELVTLKID
+3442 DFSANPELTTLNID
-3456 MREKNDATEDKK
+3456 MREKSGSTADKM
-3468 AAVNLDTHKHKGVSF
+3468 AAVNNGTVKHKGVEY
-3483 LNVKGCEKLTTLHV
+3483 LNVSKCSKLRVLHA
-3497 VDCDLTSIDLS
+3497 VDCNLKEIDLS
-3508 GNKSIEEI
+3508 KNINLEEI
-3516 DLRMNHLESLD
+3516 DLRMNHIRNLD
-3527 ISASYKLK
+3527 ISAAYRLQ
-3535 EEDIKVGYQVKT
+3535 EEDVKLGYQV
-3547 RAAVGERIAYH
+3547 RESAATPRNNVVRN
-3558 LIQYDVYTFNLYKR
+3558 DVVTFGISSGGATIN
-3572 IVDYKSP
+3572 DSNSP
-3579 NHYVDF
+3579 NCVVCFTIKKSEDAAWE
-3585 KINRGG
+3585 KM
-3591 QLDSNLYKRL
+3591 DKNLYKRL

-3607 AGESMEEW
+3607 AGKELDAWALE
-3615 SVKQTSLHAEG
+3615 QTSLHAEG
-3626 LGIKSIEYLSAY
+3626 LDIKSIKYLDYY
-3638 MPELQSLYIDDNELT
+3638 MPELVSLYVDDNDLT
-3653 ALDISGFQ
+3653 LLDVSGFA
-3661 KLRRV
+3661 KLTRV
-3666 YACNNMIRNFS
+3666 YARNNRIRSFN
-3677 VGEKNSMEIL
+3677 VREKNEMEIL

-3696 LPLDR
+3696 LPMDM

-3710 SNNSIEVLYPN
+3710 SNNNIEVLYPN

-3754 NRISAAGFSMPAGN
+3754 NRIDAANFSMPAGN
-3768 SLTAF
+3768 SLGAF

-3833 NEASMNWTSL
+3833 FDAVKNWKSL
-3843 IEVDLSNNPELAV
+3843 IEVDLSNNPDFIV
-3856 EVGYYPDSYKELRK
+3856 EVGYFPDSYPNLRK
-3870 INVSGCDVKD
+3870 INVSGCNVKD
-3880 VFFGIGLTKPNQC
+3880 VFIGTGLTRFANC
-3893 KITFLGVGVPQRRT
+3893 KLTFLGVGVPQRRT

-3912 VRVLDAW
+3912 VRVLDTQ
-3919 WFTKWDEWK
+3919 WFGKWDEWK

-3941 VRNYQSMEVRAFYDE
+3941 VSSYQSMAVRAYYDK
-3956 DEDRYLEGLS
+3956 DENRYLEGLS

-4055 NNSALQTLSAK
+4055 NNSALKTLSAK
-4066 YEGCAER
+4066 YEGCTER
-4073 INLSYSFID
+4073 INLSHSFID

-4097 LVANGDVGPKEIV
+4097 LVANGDAGPKEIV

-4152 SARTSTCEME
+4152 SARNSTCEME

-4202 VETGNEE
+4202 VETGNEDT
-4209 IDQKLNGMLSLINNA
+4209 DQKLNGMLSLINNA

-4230 GKLTDEMKQMAN
+4230 GKLTDEMRQMAN

-4251 GDVPKGIRF
+4251 GEVPKGARF
-4260 GEVLDEFGL
+4260 DELLDEFGL
-4269 HEKRTSDDTNM
+4269 HETRTTDDVRM
-4280 ANAMGATL
+4280 GRAMGVKL
-4288 YEALKKE
+4288 YESLKKK

-4314 DCAGMNVANLAA
+4314 DCAGMKVVDLNTVLR
-4326 TLAYM
+4326 YM
-4331 PSVTRVNASGNPI
+4331 PSVTNVNASENSI
-4344 RSMLVTARGIY
+4344 RKFVVPARGIY
-4355 DLSNGKVALDTLKFA
+4355 DLSNGTVSLDSLAFA
-4370 RKAISLDLTGTA
+4370 RKAISLDLTGTT
-4382 INQNVLNEALK
+4382 INQSVLDAALK
-4393 NVTTNLKVSSVGQ
+4393 NVTTKLKVSSAGQ

-4412 QNKLGE
+4412 SNKLGE
-4418 LTIPGSVNVYS
+4418 LTISSAVNIYS
-4429 SNIQTLKFKGLYLQ
+4429 SKIQTLKFQGSYLH

-4458 DKNVTPS
+4458 DRNVTAN
-4465 IIFKSAD
+4465 ITFKSAD

-4484 NASNQRFNMVL
+4484 NYSGQRFSIRL
-4495 LGGNNSACATALS
+4495 LGGNYSACTTALEG
-4508 AFNTEAK
+4508 FNTQAK
-4515 AGRGFSAANK
+4515 AGRGFTAAYK
-4525 QLAVT
+4525 QRAVN

-4538 DKFAAG
+4538 GNFAPG

-4549 MLKELGYVAT
+4549 MLKELGYVAKNSP
-4559 YEVYITG
+4559 YEVYITS
-4566 IGNKST
+4566 IRNKST
-4572 AINLLRNHCGYSLQ
+4572 AITLLRNHCGYPLQ
-4586 EAKAMCE
+4586 KAKAMCD
-4593 NLPATASGFNT
+4593 NLPATASGFNA

-4616 TARGAAIVLA
+4616 TAGGGAIVLA
-4626 EASIK
+4626 DASIK
-4631 PVQADEIR
+4631 PVQADDTR
-4639 GYEVVLLGV
+4639 GYEVLLLGV
-4648 GTSKLNVV
+4648 GASKVNVV

-4664 LTLAEANTLCGSA
+4664 VS
-4677 PVVIATDMTQSEAEA
+4677 
-4692 IAAAIE
+4692 
-4698 SAGGSVQVNAPLNAP
+4698 
-4713 KAIQADETRGYEVVL
+4713 
-4728 LGVGTSK
+4728 
-4735 LNVVNALRAVCGV
+4735 
-4748 TLVEASKLCSS
+4748 LVEANKLCSS
-4759 APVVIATDKTQSE
+4759 APVVIATDRTQSE
-4772 AQAIAA
+4772 AKSIK
-4778 EIESAGGS
+4778 SAVEAVGGS

-4791 PKNVQKSEFNVVLTS
+4791 PKNAQKAVQKSEFNVVLTS
-4806 VGTNRINVVKAVK
+4806 VGTNRLNVVKAVK
-4819 DACGLGLGVANDLT
+4819 DACGLGLGVANTLT
-4833 KSVPSTIAEQVSRS
+4833 KSVPATIAGQVSRS
-4847 EAEAIKSAIEN
+4847 EAEAIKSAIES
-4858 AGGTV
+4858 AGGSV

>member
-1 MKMDRIMIKHRVLS
+1 MIKHRVFS
-15 LICMLLCVSG
+15 LICMLLCASS

-95 ATMASRTMPIYIPL
+95 ATVASRTMPMYIPL

-135 YSSGVLNEVFQGGVS
+135 YSGGILAEVFQSGVGS
-150 SGSFGLLPE
+150 ASFGLLPE

-180 FLGEGVCYFDI
+180 FLGEDVCFFDI

-214 DFVEDNGFYTAYF
+214 GFVEDNGFYTAYF

-257 IYQLSEDQYP
+257 IYQLGEEQYP

-341 ENDGQGQDND
+341 DNSGQGHDND

-356 PAIDLPINVTVEP
+356 PTIDLPINVTVEP

-517 GEMFNITLE
+517 GEMFNISLE
-526 PKMPVLPGSGSHYFD
+526 KKMPIMPTDGSYYFT
-541 KPSRLFTLKIKSLSP
+541 KPSRLFKLKIKSLAP
-556 KAMRIFPTLI
+556 RDLRIYPMLHMFENNGLEI
-566 YFVDD
+566 D
-571 EVAYSG
+571 ECFYSG
-577 EYLKGKRLADNY
+577 DYYDKARLDNF
-589 ITLKPNETK
+589 ITIKSGDTK
-598 TFTDEEFDKFFGG
+598 TFTDDEFDKFFGG
-611 FEEFKKTLKGGES
+611 FEQLKKVFKEAIGES
-624 ELLDDFSQIAM
+624 EVLAPSDVEFDPAVVNSAKLILLDYD
-635 AEGSGNVAKL
+635 KL
-645 YLFDYERLS
+645 LT
-654 MLDLEKDNI
+654 LDLEKDSKQPAVLMDYNLEYSV
-663 SSAMLMEYGTTFNA
+663 SST
-677 SSSVKLGDVDIVINP
+677 VKLGDVDIVINP
-692 RVNPFPYNGDVYIN
+692 RVNPLPYNGDVYIN
-706 SPGRIF
+706 SPGRLF

-717 NLTNKDLKLTPCI
+717 NLTDKDLKLTPCI
-730 SYADRNI
+730 SYADREI
-737 DGDSYSYIA
+737 DGDLYSYIPL
-746 SKWNTKPEFVLKA
+746 KWNTKPEFVLKA
-759 KEKKILDRE
+759 KEEKKILDRE
-768 TLNKLCGDTVAIRI
+768 TLNKLCGDTAAIRI
-782 NHETGEKENDFKDF
+782 NHATGEKENDFKDF

-811 LMNADSLRALS
+811 LMNADSLRMIP
-822 ADADDYE
+822 ADAEDL
-829 NRVHVATQALD
+829 NKRAHVATQALD
-840 FWASDEVVLTDLD
+840 FWASEDVVLTDLD
-853 VTISLKAN
+853 VSVGIKMN

-869 YFTKPEQLFEVSLS
+869 YFTKPEQLFKVSLS
-883 NVGDKTLEFVPM
+883 NVGDKTLEIVPM
-895 IMYGFNDD
+895 IMYEFNDD
-903 DKVTYLSNTF
+903 EKVTYISNSF

-945 TKITSGDN
+945 TKITSNYD
-953 GEVADKEDV
+953 GEITGKEDV

-970 ITIDPESFNK
+970 ITIDPENFNK
-980 VTFMGLKPIIQN
+980 VTFMGMKPTIQN
-992 GGGQLSDYKIG
+992 GGGVLSDYTVG
-1003 EGNIRFQVSPLVR
+1003 EGQVSFQVSSLVR

-1030 LPAKGNLYFESPAAL
+1030 LPAKGSLYFDTPASL

-1064 MYLFDEF
+1064 TYLFDEF

-1078 FNEPRYDKAIKL
+1078 FKEPRYDKAIKL
-1090 GPNEVKKLTSD
+1090 GPNEPKKLTAE
-1101 ELNAICGMPDSVKCF
+1101 ELNSLCGLPDTVKCF
-1116 EARIGGNFVETAIPD
+1116 EARIGDTFVESIVPD
-1131 INKVVNLQSF
+1131 VDKLVNLQSF

-1152 SLKSIDVNEKNRNA
+1152 SLKNIEVGEKNRNS

-1179 KEMDFSEVVVTV
+1179 KEMDFAEVVVTV

-1199 KPDPEEYFEK
+1199 KPEPEEYFEK

-1240 SKPDSVITVK
+1240 SKPDSVITIK
-1250 PDEKLKLSAAR
+1250 PDDKLKLSASR
-1261 LNGLCGHDMYSY
+1261 LNGLCGYDMYSY

-1280 DTLGMVKPEK
+1280 DTMGMVKPEK
-1290 PDPLEIKMKEGD
+1290 PDPTEIKMEQGD
-1302 NKITALVWRKIIED
+1302 NKVTALVWRKLIED
-1316 KENPSVYK
+1316 EEKPSVYK
-1324 VDSVSVCDTVFQP
+1324 VDSISTCDTIFQP

-1351 TEAKKVDIKD
+1351 TKADKVEIKD

-1379 TTMMQVPV
+1379 TTVMQVPV

-1411 TITEKSAH
+1411 SITEESAH
-1419 VPLDLF
+1419 VPLELF
-1425 EENFVKELA
+1425 EEKFVQELA

-1457 YNYVV
+1457 YTYVV

-1467 TLAKVDSAAIVTL
+1467 TISKIDSAGIVTL
-1480 PIGLSVP
+1480 PLGLTLP
-1487 MDKEMECPAT
+1487 LDKEMECPAT

-1532 FAARKLSTSPESFLP
+1532 FAARKLSTSPEDFLP

-1641 ATVKMDPFQVASAPG
+1641 ATVRMDPFQVASAPG

-1673 KKRTPAGI
+1673 KRRTPAGI

-1708 WQGFYFEEL
+1708 WQGFFFEEL

-1730 GDSRVKVAVKSVIY
+1730 GDSRVKLAIKNVIY

-1793 VEVPFLCKKDTTEKA
+1793 IEVPFLCKKDTTEKA

-1835 IDDEVALDFML
+1835 IDDEVGLDFML

-1859 VIYCDTLPENKRTLV
+1859 VIYCDTLPEDKRTLV

-1915 KDDKKDDKNKK
+1915 KDNKKDDKEKK
-1926 KETGKGVTSPDG
+1926 KETGNGVTSPDG

-1959 FWGGMPFVLESISM
+1959 FWGGMPLVLESISM

-2022 EVEFEKAHIE
+2022 NVEFEKAHIE

-2040 VVGDLEVS
+2040 VVGDLELPE
-2048 DEEEKSGFDAD
+2048 DEDKSGFEAD

-2142 DNMIDALEENLKPKY
+2142 DDMIDAIEKSVKPKY

-2169 VGDETFINGKASLLL
+2169 VGDETFINGKAALLL

-2208 ASADAESGLINGK
+2208 ASADAESGLINGN

-2248 EKLAAKNKE
+2248 ERIAEKNKE

-2306 EKKNDSSSSG
+2306 EQKNNTSSSG

-2420 VDASQKTKLDAARE
+2420 VDSSQKTKLDAARE

-2564 KFSSTIEMKAGKVC
+2564 KFSSTIELKAGKVC

-2639 REDGMNGDGSQ
+2639 EEDGLGGGDGSQ

-2656 FHLDNNFKMNK
+2656 FHLDNNFEMNK
-2667 YDDSDPTDDERTS
+2667 YDESDPTDDERTS

-2719 EIVNGDEVDPIYRDS
+2719 EIVNGDEVDPIYKDS
-2734 LSNYKD
+2734 LSGYKEE
-2740 VHRPFAD
+2740 HRPFAD
-2747 ERYVYFRTGELSDDI
+2747 ERYVYFRTGKLSDDI

-2781 NATQPSIMEQHVR
+2781 NVTQPSIMEQHVR
-2794 DDYWNNPDHE
+2794 DDYWNNPDYE
-2804 FVASI
+2804 FVANI
-2809 KEYDEATGMYVLPD
+2809 KEYSGVAGDFVFPD

-2835 YDNLPVVEIVEQG
+2835 FDNLPVVEIVEQG
-2848 YDDEGKEFKYATV
+2848 YDDEGNEFKYATV
-2861 TLEKPVPGEHFIKD
+2861 TLEKPVPGEYFVKNNR
-2875 KTYRF
+2875 YRF

-2885 NRAQLDNYMDMI
+2885 NRAQLDSYMDMI
-2897 EENYKSIMAMTK
+2897 EESYKSIMAMTK
-2909 DDVDAY
+2909 EDVDAY
-2915 EQQLAEMDEAIAEGD
+2915 EQQLAEMDAAIAEGD
-2930 AKAGDKQ
+2930 AKAGDQQ

-2975 AQGFAEVVYTKDYTY
+2975 AQGFAEVVYSKEYTY
-2990 NGVATFQDFMAKGGR
+2990 NGVATFQDFMARAGW
-3005 DRWEKNYSKGNPV
+3005 DRWDKNYSKGNPV

-3025 KVEDVEMTGRDS
+3025 KVEDVEMSGSDS

-3057 NRTPKYDFCKYPFN
+3057 DKTPKYDFCSYPFN
-3071 RCKVGAM
+3071 RCKVGVM

-3124 YRYDDIEGVD
+3124 YRYDDIEGHD
-3134 VFGDIFNAYQSD
+3134 VFGDIIYAYQSD
-3146 AYTAMHFEKEIKY
+3146 AYIAMHFEKWIKY
-3159 YYNYYELGKGDAN
+3159 YYNYHELGKGNAD
-3172 FDAAAENG
+3172 FDVAAENG
-3180 HILKADK
+3180 QILRADK
-3187 MDDSWRI
+3187 MDYPMI

-3209 IYAADHPHKYGLNEA
+3209 IYAADHPGKYGLNSK

-3237 NGDWDIFSAWNFLKR
+3237 NGDWDIFNAWNFLKR
-3252 IKKITVKVRFCDG
+3252 IRRITVKVRFCDG

-3275 STVNKYGTRPVTSAK
+3275 STVNRYGTRPVTSAK
-3290 RTVVMSEKV
+3290 RTVVMSAKV
-3299 DLKEVWNGWESVTYF
+3299 DPKNVWNGYKYETNF
-3314 NFGDTEVENEEFVHI
+3314 NIGNPEVDNEEFVHI
-3329 GDKVM
+3329 GDKAM
-3334 LEYILKYY
+3334 LAYILKYY
-3342 DTNKD
+3342 DADKD
-3347 GKMHIDEMNKITTLT
+3347 GKMHIDEMKKITTLT

-3368 YIYQGGTRPSSPSK
+3368 YTYQGGN
-3382 KVYIHSLDALK
+3382 KVYIRSLDALK
-3393 NMPNLR
+3393 NMPNLK
-3399 SLYLYNNAASTHNDF
+3399 SLYLYNNAGSTHDEF
-3414 RENTPSLSFESNPKL
+3414 RKNTPSLSFEGNPKL
-3429 SYVLMNRWYVDKL
+3429 NYVLMNRWYVDKL

-3468 AAVNLDTHKHKGVSF
+3468 AAVNLDTNKHKGVSF

-3508 GNKSIEEI
+3508 GNKNIEEI

-3547 RAAVGERIAYH
+3547 RAAVGERVAYH
-3558 LIQYDVYTFNLYKR
+3558 LLYNDVYTFNLYKR

-3579 NHYVDF
+3579 NYYVNFD
-3585 KINRGG
+3585 INRGG

-3615 SVKQTSLHAEG
+3615 AVKQTSLHAEG
-3626 LGIKSIEYLSAY
+3626 LGIKSIEYLSVY

-3653 ALDISGFQ
+3653 TLDISGFQ
-3661 KLRRV
+3661 KLIRV
-3666 YACNNMIRNFS
+3666 YARNNMIRNFS
-3677 VGEKNSMEIL
+3677 VGEKSSMEIL

-3701 MPSLSTLEC
+3701 MPSLSNLQC
-3710 SNNSIEVLYPN
+3710 SNNNIEQLYPN
-3721 ACKYLSKLV
+3721 ACKYLSRLD
-3730 CSGNSLTELHLDQLS
+3730 CSGNSLTELYLDKLS
-3745 HLSTLSISD
+3745 YLSTLSISD
-3754 NRISAAGFSMPAGN
+3754 NRISAAGFSMPAG
-3768 SLTAF
+3768 SGLTAF
-3773 NAKNAFTGLETID
+3773 NAKNAFIIELDHILQGLATID
-3786 LSAHTRL
+3786 LSTHTRL
-3793 RKVDVSHNKDLK
+3793 RRVDVSHNKNLTK
-3805 RVVLPESATSL
+3805 VVLPESATSL

-3833 NEASMNWTSL
+3833 FDAVKNWKSL
-3843 IEVDLSNNPELAV
+3843 IEVDLSNNPDFIV
-3856 EVGYYPDSYKELRK
+3856 EVGYFPDDYPYLRK
-3870 INVSGCDVKD
+3870 INVSGCNVRD
-3880 VFFGIGLTKPNQC
+3880 VFFGTGLTRFEQC
-3893 KITFLGVGVPQRRT
+3893 KLTFLGVGVPQRRT

-3912 VRVLDAW
+3912 VRVLDTR

-3928 DWPENIHTTYMIA
+3928 DWPENIHTTYMVA
-3941 VRNYQSMEVRAFYDE
+3941 VASYSSNVVRSFYDA
-3956 DEDRYLEGLS
+3956 DEDRSLESLS
-3966 KDDIA
+3966 ADDIA
-3971 LREAMGETFYNYMKN
+3971 LRKAMGETFYKYMKD

-4002 LAELAALEAANMEIV
+4002 LTKLMALEAANMEIL
-4017 DLGGILKYMPKVKEV
+4017 DLGGILKYMPNVKNV
-4032 NAAGNELEN
+4032 NAAGNDLEVVSVN
-4041 VDIPVNGLKVLDLS
+4041 VKGLKTLDLS
-4055 NNSALQTLSAK
+4055 NNISLRSLNTKYHGCSEYLDLSH
-4066 YEGCAER
+4066 
-4073 INLSYSFID
+4073 SFID
-4082 DKILNVAALMAKRGA
+4082 DQTLNIATLMAKGGE
-4097 LVANGDVGPKEIV
+4097 LVVSGDVGPKEIV
-4110 LNIKSQSKSP
+4110 MNIKSQARSP

-4152 SARTSTCEME
+4152 SSGSGTCMMD
-4162 KLLIENN
+4162 KLLIVNN
-4169 EQPIELVFTTVD
+4169 EQPVELVFRSVD

-4202 VETGNEE
+4202 VEVEPGKNKMLSNELE
-4209 IDQKLNGMLSLINNA
+4209 QTLNGMLSLINNV
-4224 TATGSV
+4224 TKDGSL
-4230 GKLTDEMKQMAN
+4230 GKLTAEMKQMAN

-4251 GDVPKGIRF
+4251 GDVPKGERF
-4260 GEVLDEFGL
+4260 DEVLDELGL
-4269 HEKRTSDDTNM
+4269 HEKRTSDDTKM
-4280 ANAMGATL
+4280 AGAMGATL
-4288 YEALKKE
+4288 YESLKKE

-4314 DCAGMNVANLAA
+4314 DCAGMNVSNLAA
-4326 TLAYM
+4326 ILAYM

-4344 RSMLVTARGIY
+4344 SSMQISVRGIY

-4382 INQNVLNEALK
+4382 INQDVLNEALK
-4393 NVTTNLKVSSVGQ
+4393 NVTTNLKVSSAGQ
-4406 WTIDEK
+4406 WSIDEK
-4412 QNKLGE
+4412 LNKLGE
-4418 LTIPGSVNVYS
+4418 LTISGSVNIYS
-4429 SNIQTLKFKGLYLQ
+4429 SNIQTLKLKGLYLQ
-4443 MHGDLDDISISNLEL
+4443 MHGDLDDISISNLQL
-4458 DKNVTPS
+4458 DKNVTPN

-4472 VALKFLADWSKG
+4472 VALKFFADWSKG
-4484 NASNQRFNMVL
+4484 NALNQRFNIRL
-4495 LGGNNSACATALS
+4495 LGGNYSACTTALEG
-4508 AFNTEAK
+4508 FNTEAK
-4515 AGRGFSAANK
+4515 AGRGFTAANK
-4525 QLAVT
+4525 QLAVN

-4538 DKFAAG
+4538 DNFAPG

-4549 MLKELGYVAT
+4549 MLKELGYVAKESL

-4572 AINLLRNHCGYSLQ
+4572 AINLLRNHCGYPLM

-4616 TARGAAIVLA
+4616 TAGGGAIVLA
-4626 EASIK
+4626 NASIK
-4631 PVQADEIR
+4631 P
-4639 GYEVVLLGV
+4639 
-4648 GTSKLNVV
+4648 
-4656 KAVRDVCG
+4656 
-4664 LTLAEANTLCGSA
+4664 
-4677 PVVIATDMTQSEAEA
+4677 
-4692 IAAAIE
+4692 
-4698 SAGGSVQVNAPLNAP
+4698 
-4713 KAIQADETRGYEVVL
+4713 IQADETRGYEVVL
-4728 LGVGTSK
+4728 LGVGASK
-4735 LNVVNALRAVCGV
+4735 ANVAKALRAVCGV

-4772 AQAIAA
+4772 AEAIAA
-4778 EIESAGGS
+4778 AIESVGGS

-4791 PKNVQKSEFNVVLTS
+4791 PKSAQRGMPVQKNAFNVVLTS
-4806 VGTNRINVVKAVK
+4806 VGTNRLNVVKAVR

-4833 KSVPSTIAEQVSRS
+4833 KNLPAVIATGVSS
-4847 EAEAIKSAIEN
+4847 SDAQAIRTAIED
-4858 AGGTV
+4858 AGGAV

>member
-1 MKMDRIMIKHRVLS
+1 MKGHRLFS
-15 LICMLLCVSG
+15 FIICMLLCAGS
-25 LFAQVSVSV
+25 LSAQVTVSV

-47 YLNDPGRFFNIV
+47 YLSDPGRFFNIV
-59 VTNNSATEF
+59 VTNTSATEF

-87 WPNGDSYL
+87 WPNSDSYM
-95 ATMASRTMPIYIPL
+95 ATVASRTMPIYIPL

-114 RVLTQTDL
+114 RILTQTDL
-122 YNMFRQYDAGTEV
+122 YNMFRQYDPGTEC
-135 YSSGVLNEVFQGGVS
+135 YGGGALFETFQKGAEN
-150 SGSFGLLPE
+150 GSFGLLPE
-159 GHYGLKITA
+159 GHYGIRITA

-180 FLGEGVCYFDI
+180 YLGEGSCFFDI
-191 CYNANPPSFNN
+191 CYSANPPSFNN

-208 GNSGSS
+208 DKSGVS
-214 DFVEDNGFYTAYF
+214 GFTEESGYYTAYF
-227 PTFNPRF
+227 PTSNPRF

-239 TFNNAGLT
+239 TFNYTGLT
-247 VTRQFIYDFC
+247 ITRQFLYDFR
-257 IYQLSEDQYP
+257 IYQLTDEQHP
-267 SDAVLHNGNIA
+267 SDAVLHNGNLA
-278 FSQYGLMT
+278 FQQCGLMT
-286 PQCIVPYNVV
+286 PQCIVPYNIV
-296 AKLKRYKNVKY
+296 AQLKRYKNVKY
-307 VAQVTARPLVNDASN
+307 VAQVTARPLVNDTSN
-322 PNYTQIGNDGKS
+322 PAYTQIGNDGKS
-334 EMVVLLM
+334 EMLVLLM
-341 ENDGQGQDND
+341 DNDKQGHDYD

-356 PAIDLPINVTVEP
+356 PVIDLPITVTVEP
-369 KFTELP
+369 KYTELP
-375 SAMYP
+375 SAMYS
-380 YFENPSELFNV
+380 YFDSPSELFNV
-391 TLENKS
+391 TLENRG
-397 SEAIPVC
+397 SETIPIC

-414 GVTAAPDRQHKNEYI
+414 GVTAAPDKQHKNEYI
-429 EIPAGEKITLSAEDF
+429 EIPAGEKVALSPEDF

-451 DFDLDV
+451 DFDRDV

-470 PTSEYF
+470 PSNDYFSE
-476 TEELDTAFVR
+476 EIDTAFVR

-491 GGKPVLRETIIGKG
+491 GGKPVLRETIVGKG
-505 RTPFRTSPNVIS
+505 RAPFRTSPNVIC
-517 GEMFNITLE
+517 GEMFSITLE
-526 PKMPVLPGSGSHYFD
+526 PKMPVLPADGNHYFD

-556 KAMRIFPTLI
+556 KSMRIFPTLL

-577 EYLKGKRLADNY
+577 EYMKGKRLADNY
-589 ITLKPNETK
+589 ITIKPNETK
-598 TFTDEEFDKFFGG
+598 TFTDDEFDNFFGG
-611 FEEFKKTLKGGES
+611 FDEFKKTIKGGEPEVLSDFGEVALS
-624 ELLDDFSQIAM
+624 EGA
-635 AEGSGNVAKL
+635 GNVAKL
-645 YLFDYERLS
+645 ILFDYERLS
-654 MLDLEKDNI
+654 MLNI
-663 SSAMLMEYGTTFNA
+663 EQDGVSSALLMDYDISFNA
-677 SSSVKLGDVDIVINP
+677 SSSVKLGDVDIVIRP

-706 SPGRIF
+706 SPGRLF
-712 EIELT
+712 EIELN

-730 SYADRNI
+730 TYANREI
-737 DGDSYSYIA
+737 DGDLYSYMA
-746 SKWNTKPEFVLKA
+746 SKWSTRPEFVLKA

-768 TLNKLCGDTVAIRI
+768 TLNKLCGDTAAIRI
-782 NHETGEKENDFKDF
+782 NHATGEKESPFCDF
-796 DEIISLL
+796 DEIISLD

-811 LMNADSLRALS
+811 LLNADSLRALP
-822 ADADDYE
+822 ADAEDFE
-829 NRVHVATQALD
+829 KRVHVATQALD
-840 FWASDEVVLTDLD
+840 FWASEDVVLTDLD
-853 VTISLKAN
+853 VTVGLKMN

-869 YFTKPEQLFEVSLS
+869 YFTKPEQLFEVSLT
-883 NVGDKTLEFVPM
+883 NVGDKTIEFVPM
-895 IMYGFNDD
+895 IMYEFNGDSE
-903 DKVTYLSNTF
+903 VTYLSNSF
-913 KDKELKHVLIEP
+913 KDKTVKHILVKP
-925 GKTVEL
+925 GETVKL
-931 DEKQIKLYFASKGF
+931 DEKQINLYFAGKGF
-945 TKITSGDN
+945 TKIISDTEGKIS
-953 GEVADKEDV
+953 EKSEY
-962 DIFSVDKD
+962 DIFYADRD
-970 ITIDPESFNK
+970 ITIDAEFYSK
-980 VTFMGLKPIIQN
+980 VTFTALKPIVQY
-992 GGGQLSDYKIG
+992 GGSGTISEMTIG
-1003 EGNIRFQVSPLVR
+1003 EGHVNFQVSPLVR
-1016 LDDVTVTVTPKLDP
+1016 LDDVAVTVKPKLDP
-1030 LPAKGNLYFESPAAL
+1030 LPANGNLYFESPASL

-1053 TPNTYNVLPNI
+1053 TANTYNVLPNI

-1078 FNEPRYDKAIKL
+1078 FKEPRYDKAIKL
-1090 GPNEVKKLTSD
+1090 GPNEMKKLTST
-1101 ELNAICGMPDSVKCF
+1101 ELNTLCGMPDSVKCF
-1116 EARIGGNFVETAIPD
+1116 EARLNGNFEETAIPD

-1141 NQIEIVAYSAD
+1141 NQIEVIAYSAD
-1152 SLKSIDVNEKNRNA
+1152 SLKNISAEEKNRNV
-1166 RAMLGGGKSDFNA
+1166 RSMLGGGKSDFNA
-1179 KEMDFSEVVVTV
+1179 RKMNFSEVVVTV
-1191 APKKDATF
+1191 APKADATF
-1199 KPDPEEYFEK
+1199 RPEPDEYFEK
-1209 PGDLFEV
+1209 PGNLFEV
-1216 TLLNVTGKEQ
+1216 TLLNVTAKEQ

-1234 NDRYFI
+1234 NDRFFI

-1250 PDEKLKLSAAR
+1250 PDEKLKISAAR
-1261 LNGLCGHDMYSY
+1261 LNDLCGHDMYSY
-1273 GAPLFEA
+1273 GAPLFET
-1280 DTLGMVKPEK
+1280 DTAGVILPEK
-1290 PDPLEIKMKEGD
+1290 PDPTEIKMKEGD
-1302 NKITALVWRKIIED
+1302 NKVTALVWRKIIED
-1316 KENPSVYK
+1316 KETPSVYK

-1351 TEAKKVDIKD
+1351 TEAKKVEIKD
-1361 KELKEKGYDCFKG
+1361 KELKEKGYECFKG
-1374 KGYVH
+1374 KGHVH

-1395 IYVDS
+1395 IYVDA

-1480 PIGLSVP
+1480 PLGLSVP
-1487 MDKEMECPAT
+1487 MDKDMECPAT

-1573 PTNQDYSKATD
+1573 PSNQDYSKATD

-1621 PNVHPEITL
+1621 PSVHPEITL

-1641 ATVKMDPFQVASAPG
+1641 ATVRMDPFQVASAPG

-1673 KKRTPAGI
+1673 KRRTPAGI
-1681 KFPENYKFDGKL
+1681 KFPEGYKYDGRL
-1693 GLSADPGKNE
+1693 GLSGDPGKNE

-1730 GDSRVKVAVKSVIY
+1730 EDSRVKVAVKSVIY

-1781 QNGFGSSGLSGR
+1781 QNGFGSSGLNGR
-1793 VEVPFLCKKDTTEKA
+1793 IEVPFLCKKDTTEKA
-1808 QIGYLADIKS
+1808 QIGYFADIKS

-1823 KDGLAVNFKMQQ
+1823 KDGLAVNFKIQQ
-1835 IDDEVALDFML
+1835 IDDEVGLDFML

-1945 KWALAGDPGSDEGS
+1945 KWALAGDPGSDEGT

-1993 GNKKFGLGA
+1993 GNKKFGLGT

-2022 EVEFEKAHIE
+2022 NVEFEKAHIE
-2032 GQFAGMVS
+2032 GQYAGMVS

-2082 EEELELDDPEDRND
+2082 EEELKLDDPEDQND

-2142 DNMIDALEENLKPKY
+2142 DDMVDAIEKSVKPKY

-2169 VGDETFINGKASLLL
+2169 VGDDTFINGKAALLL

-2194 VPGVMLQGEVHALC
+2194 VPGVILQGEVHALC

-2306 EKKNDSSSSG
+2306 EKKNESSSSG

-2447 GIMIG
+2447 GIMVG

-2547 WVYGRLRAK
+2547 WVYGRMRAK

-2639 REDGMNGDGSQ
+2639 EEDGMGGGDGSQ

-2656 FHLDNNFKMNK
+2656 FHLDNNFKMDK

-2719 EIVNGDEVDPIYRDS
+2719 EIVNGDEVDPIYKDS
-2734 LSNYKD
+2734 LSGYKE
-2740 VHRPFAD
+2740 VNRPFAD
-2747 ERYVYFRTGELSDDI
+2747 TRYVYFRTGELSDDI

-2772 KSEFTQTLE
+2772 KSKFTQTLE
-2781 NATQPSIMEQHVR
+2781 NATQPSIMELHVR

-2809 KEYDEATGMYVLPD
+2809 KEYDETTGMYVLPD

-2885 NRAQLDNYMDMI
+2885 NRAQLDNYMEMI

-2915 EQQLAEMDEAIAEGD
+2915 EKQLAEMDEAISEGD

-2990 NGVATFQDFMAKGGR
+2990 NGIATFQNFVSRGG
-3005 DRWEKNYSKGNPV
+3005 WELWNKNYSKGNPV

-3025 KVEDVEMTGRDS
+3025 KVEDVEMTGRDY

-3124 YRYDDIEGVD
+3124 YRYDDIDGSS
-3134 VFGDIFNAYQSD
+3134 VFTDILD
-3146 AYTAMHFEKEIKY
+3146 AYYQDAHIAMNFEKKIKY
-3159 YYNYYELGKGDAN
+3159 YYDYYDLGRGNAN
-3172 FDAAAENG
+3172 FNLAAENG
-3180 HILKADK
+3180 HILTGYK
-3187 MDDSWRI
+3187 
-3194 NYKAYAVMPM
+3194 NYYRQTGDKAYAAMPM

-3209 IYAADHPHKYGLNEA
+3209 IYAADHPRKYGLNEA

-3237 NGDWDIFSAWNFLKR
+3237 NGDWAAFNAWDFLKR
-3252 IKKITVKVRFCDG
+3252 IKKITVKLRFCDG

-3275 STVNKYGTRPVTSAK
+3275 STVNSYGTRPVTSAK
-3290 RTVVMSEKV
+3290 RTVVMSAKV
-3299 DLKEVWNGWESVTYF
+3299 DTKTAWDGGKYAT
-3314 NFGDTEVENEEFVHI
+3314 NFTVGNAEVENEEFVHI

-3334 LEYILKYY
+3334 LAYILKYY

-3368 YIYQGGTRPSSPSK
+3368 YTYQGGTRPSSQRR

-3508 GNKSIEEI
+3508 GNKNIEEI

-3527 ISASYKLK
+3527 ISAAYKLK

-3558 LIQYDVYTFNLYKR
+3558 LIQYDVNTFNLYKR

-3579 NHYVDF
+3579 NHYVNF
-3585 KINRGG
+3585 YINRGG

-3615 SVKQTSLHAEG
+3615 AVKQTSLHAEG
-3626 LGIKSIEYLSAY
+3626 LGIKSIEYLSVY

-3661 KLRRV
+3661 KLIRV
-3666 YACNNMIRNFS
+3666 YARNNRIRSFS

-3696 LPLDR
+3696 LPMDR
-3701 MPSLSTLEC
+3701 MPSLSNLDC

-3768 SLTAF
+3768 SLGAF

-3833 NEASMNWTSL
+3833 FDAVKNWKSL
-3843 IEVDLSNNPELAV
+3843 IEVDLSNNPDFIV
-3856 EVGYYPDSYKELRK
+3856 EVGYFPDSYPDLRK
-3870 INVSGCDVKD
+3870 INVSGCNVRD
-3880 VFFGIGLTKPNQC
+3880 VFFGTGLTRFANC
-3893 KITFLGVGVPQRRT
+3893 KLTFLGVGVPQRRS

-3912 VRVLDAW
+3912 VRVLDTQ

-3941 VRNYQSMEVRAFYDE
+3941 VSSYQSMAVRAFYDE

-4055 NNSALQTLSAK
+4055 NNSALKTLSAK

-4073 INLSYSFID
+4073 INLSHSFID

-4097 LVANGDVGPKEIV
+4097 LVANGDAGPKEIV

-4152 SARTSTCEME
+4152 SARNSSCMME

-4314 DCAGMNVANLAA
+4314 DCAGMNVSNLAA
-4326 TLAYM
+4326 ILAYM
-4331 PSVTRVNASGNPI
+4331 PSVTSVNASGNPI
-4344 RSMLVTARGIY
+4344 SSMLVSVRGIY
-4355 DLSNGKVALDTLKFA
+4355 DLSNGKVALDSLKFA

-4393 NVTTNLKVSSVGQ
+4393 NVTTNLKVSSAGQ
-4406 WTIDEK
+4406 WTIDEAS
-4412 QNKLGE
+4412 NKLGE
-4418 LTIPGSVNVYS
+4418 LTISGSVNVYS
-4429 SNIQTLKFKGLYLQ
+4429 CKIQTLELKGLYLQ
-4443 MHGDLDDISISNLEL
+4443 MHGDLDDISISNLQL
-4458 DKNVTPS
+4458 DKNVTPN

-4472 VALKFLADWSKG
+4472 VALKFFADWSKG
-4484 NASNQRFNMVL
+4484 NASNQRFNIRL
-4495 LGGNNSACATALS
+4495 LGGNYSACTTALEG
-4508 AFNTEAK
+4508 FNTEAK
-4515 AGRGFSAANK
+4515 AGRGFTAANK
-4525 QLAVT
+4525 QLAVN

-4538 DKFAAG
+4538 GNFAPG

-4549 MLKELGYVAT
+4549 MLKELGYVAKNSP

-4566 IGNKST
+4566 IGNKVT
-4572 AINLLRNHCGYSLQ
+4572 AIDLLRNHCGYSLK

-4593 NLPATASGFNT
+4593 NLPATASRFNT

-4616 TARGAAIVLA
+4616 TARGGAIVLA

-4631 PVQADEIR
+4631 PVQADE
-4639 GYEVVLLGV
+4639 
-4648 GTSKLNVV
+4648 
-4656 KAVRDVCG
+4656 
-4664 LTLAEANTLCGSA
+4664 
-4677 PVVIATDMTQSEAEA
+4677 
-4692 IAAAIE
+4692 
-4698 SAGGSVQVNAPLNAP
+4698 
-4713 KAIQADETRGYEVVL
+4713 TRGYEVVL
-4728 LGVGTSK
+4728 LGVGANKIS
-4735 LNVVNALRAVCGV
+4735 VIRALQSVCGI
-4748 TLVEASKLCSS
+4748 TLVQANSLVKTL
-4759 APVVIATDKTQSE
+4759 PVVIATDKTQSE
-4772 AQAIAA
+4772 AQTIAA

-4791 PKNVQKSEFNVVLTS
+4791 PKNAQKAVQKSEFNVVLTS
-4806 VGTNRINVVKAVK
+4806 VGTNRLNVVKAVR
-4819 DACGLGLGVANDLT
+4819 DACGLGLVVANTLT

-4847 EAEAIKSAIEN
+4847 EAEAIKSAIEA
-4858 AGGTV
+4858 AGGAV

>member
-1 MKMDRIMIKHRVLS
+1 
-15 LICMLLCVSG
+15 MLMCAGS
-25 LFAQVSVSV
+25 LFAQVSVTV

-47 YLNDPGRFFNIV
+47 YMSDPGRFFNIV
-59 VTNNSATEF
+59 VTNNSASEF

-87 WPNGDSYL
+87 WPNSDSYL

-122 YNMFRQYDAGTEV
+122 YNMFRQYDAGTEM
-135 YSSGVLNEVFQGGVS
+135 YGGGVLFDTFQGGAAN
-150 SGSFGLLPE
+150 GSFGLLPE
-159 GHYGLKITA
+159 GHYGLRITA

-180 FLGEGVCYFDI
+180 FLGEGTCFFDV

-208 GNSGSS
+208 GNQGDS
-214 DFVEDNGFYTAYF
+214 DFVEEGGFYTAYF

-257 IYQLSEDQYP
+257 IYQLSEEQYP

-278 FSQYGLMT
+278 FQQCGLMT

-296 AKLKRYKNVKY
+296 AKLKRYRNVKY

-322 PNYTQIGNDGKS
+322 PNYTQIGNEGKS
-334 EMVVLLM
+334 EMVVLIM
-341 ENDGQGQDND
+341 EDDNQGHDND

-356 PAIDLPINVTVEP
+356 PVIDLPINVTVEP

-375 SAMYP
+375 SAMYS
-380 YFENPSELFNV
+380 YFESPSELFNV
-391 TLENKS
+391 TLENRS
-397 SEAIPVC
+397 SETIPVC

-414 GVTAAPDRQHKNEYI
+414 GVTAAPDRQHRNEYI
-429 EIPAGEKITLSAEDF
+429 EIPAGEKITLPAEEF

-451 DFDLDV
+451 DFDRDA

-470 PTSEYF
+470 PSNDYFSE
-476 TEELDTAFVR
+476 EIDTAFVR

-491 GGKPVLRETIIGKG
+491 GGKPVLRETIVGKG
-505 RTPFRTSPNVIS
+505 RIPFRTSPNVIS

-526 PKMPVLPGSGSHYFD
+526 PKMPILPTDGEYYFY

-556 KAMRIFPTLI
+556 KNMRLFPCMF
-566 YFVDD
+566 YFAQD

-577 EYLKGKRLADNY
+577 EYMKGKRLADNY
-589 ITLKPNETK
+589 ITIKPNETK
-598 TFTDEEFDKFFGG
+598 TFTDDEFDKFFGG
-611 FEEFKKTLKGGES
+611 FEEFNKSIKGGEK
-624 ELLDDFSQIAM
+624 ETLTDFSQVELS
-635 AEGSGNVAKL
+635 EGSGNVARL

-654 MLDLEKDNI
+654 MLNI
-663 SSAMLMEYGTTFNA
+663 GQEGVEPALLMEYSTAFNA
-677 SSSVKLGDVDIVINP
+677 SSGVKLGDVDIVINP
-692 RVNPFPYNGDVYIN
+692 RVNPFPYNGNVYIN
-706 SPGRIF
+706 SPGRLF
-712 EIELT
+712 EIELN
-717 NLTNKDLKLTPCI
+717 NLTDKDIKLHPCI
-730 SYADRNI
+730 TYANREI
-737 DGDSYSYIA
+737 DGNLYSYIP
-746 SKWNTKPEFVLKA
+746 SKWYTMPEFVLKA
-759 KEKKILDRE
+759 KEKKILDRA
-768 TLNKLCGDTVAIRI
+768 TLNQLCGDTVATRI
-782 NHETGEKENDFKDF
+782 NHSTGEKEESFRDF
-796 DEIISLL
+796 DELITLA
-803 DENHLKFT
+803 DANHLQFT
-811 LMNADSLRALS
+811 LINADSARAVP
-822 ADADDYE
+822 ADAED
-829 NRVHVATQALD
+829 RTKRILVANQSLD
-840 FWASDEVVLTDLD
+840 FWADEDVVLTDLD
-853 VTISLKAN
+853 VSISLKMN

-883 NVGDKTLEFVPM
+883 NVGDKTLEIVPM
-895 IMYGFNDD
+895 IMYEFNDD
-903 DKVTYLSNTF
+903 EKVTYISNSF

-953 GEVADKEDV
+953 GEIAGREDV

-970 ITIDPESFNK
+970 ITIDPENFNK
-980 VTFMGLKPIIQN
+980 VTFMGMKPTIQN
-992 GGGQLSDYKIG
+992 GGGVLSDFTVGKG
-1003 EGNIRFQVSPLVR
+1003 QVSFQVSSLVR

-1030 LPAKGNLYFESPAAL
+1030 LPAKGSLYFDTPASL

-1064 MYLFDEF
+1064 TYLFDEF

-1078 FNEPRYDKAIKL
+1078 FKEPRYDKAIKL
-1090 GPNEVKKLTSD
+1090 GPNEVKKLTAE
-1101 ELNAICGMPDSVKCF
+1101 ELNSLCGLPDTVKCF
-1116 EARIGGNFVETAIPD
+1116 EARIGDTFVESIVPD
-1131 INKVVNLQSF
+1131 VEKLVNLQSF

-1152 SLKSIDVNEKNRNA
+1152 SLKNIEVGEKNRNS

-1179 KEMDFSEVVVTV
+1179 KEMDFAEVVVTV

-1199 KPDPEEYFEK
+1199 KPEPEEYFEK

-1216 TLLNVTGKEQ
+1216 TLLNVTGMEQ

-1240 SKPDSVITVK
+1240 SKPDSVITIK
-1250 PDEKLKLSAAR
+1250 PDEKLKLSASR
-1261 LNGLCGHDMYSY
+1261 LNDLCGHDMYSY

-1280 DTLGMVKPEK
+1280 DTLGTIKPEK
-1290 PDPLEIKMKEGD
+1290 PDPLEIEMKEGD
-1302 NKITALVWRKIIED
+1302 NKVTALVWRKIIED
-1316 KENPSVYK
+1316 EDKPSVYK
-1324 VDSVSVCDTVFQP
+1324 VDSISMCDTVFQP

-1351 TEAKKVDIKD
+1351 TEAKKVDAKD
-1361 KELKEKGYDCFKG
+1361 KELKDKGYECFKG

-1395 IYVDS
+1395 IYVDA

-1411 TITEKSAH
+1411 SITEKSAH

-1425 EENFVKELA
+1425 EENFVKELQ

-1446 ALLKESGVGAF
+1446 ELLKESGVGAF

-1487 MDKEMECPAT
+1487 MDKDMECPAT

-1532 FAARKLSTSPESFLP
+1532 FAARKLGTSPESFLP

-1621 PNVHPEITL
+1621 PSVHPENTL

-1681 KFPENYKFDGKL
+1681 KFPDNYKYDGKL
-1693 GLSADPGKNE
+1693 GLSADPGKSE

-1730 GDSRVKVAVKSVIY
+1730 DDSRVKVAVKSVIY

-1757 LFTYGTPKLGG
+1757 LFTYGTPKVGG

-1774 NIYLNIK
+1774 NIYLNVK
-1781 QNGFGSSGLSGR
+1781 QNSFGSSGLSGR
-1793 VEVPFLCKKDTTEKA
+1793 IEVPLLCKKDTTEKA
-1808 QIGYLADIKS
+1808 QIGYKADIQS

-1835 IDDEVALDFML
+1835 IDDEVGLDFML

-1859 VIYCDTLPENKRTLV
+1859 VIYCDTLPKGKQTLV

-1889 IDFKLPDIPF
+1889 IDFDLPDIPF

-1915 KDDKKDDKNKK
+1915 KSNDKKDN
-1926 KETGKGVTSPDG
+1926 GKGVASPDG
-1938 ETNFHTG
+1938 NTNFHTG
-1945 KWALAGDPGSDEGS
+1945 KWALAGDPGSDEGT
-1959 FWGGMPFVLESISM
+1959 FWGGMPLVLENISM

-1978 AETIGLGIEGGIVVM
+1978 AGTIGLGIEGGIVVM

-2022 EVEFEKAHIE
+2022 EVKFEKLHVE

-2082 EEELELDDPEDRND
+2082 EEELKLDDPEERND

-2126 GLFINYS
+2126 GFFVNYS
-2133 VGLSDVEGS
+2133 VSASEVAGS
-2142 DNMIDALEENLKPKY
+2142 DDMVDALEKSVKPKY
-2157 KSYGGMFGVGLA
+2157 KSYGGMFGLGLA
-2169 VGDETFINGKASLLL
+2169 VGDDNFINGKASLLL
-2184 MVDIQKDGIR
+2184 MVDIQRDGIR
-2194 VPGVMLQGEVHALC
+2194 VPGVVMQGEVHALC
-2208 ASADAESGLINGK
+2208 ASADAESGLVNGK

-2229 TTPDITD
+2229 TTPDITED
-2236 EEKATMDASELK
+2236 EKKAMDASELK

-2257 HKLFRLSVTV
+2257 HKMFRLSVTV
-2267 DSDIAAMYKKFTGEE
+2267 DTDIAAMYKKFTGDE
-2282 YQVKAPVSD
+2282 YQVKAPISD
-2291 LQALDQKNADSENQG
+2291 LQALDQKSADSENQG
-2306 EKKNDSSSSG
+2306 EKKNESSSSG

-2341 PSLNKTY
+2341 PSLDKTY

-2363 VTFIDFEVGK
+2363 VTFIDFEVGRN
-2373 DSPVGLWA
+2373 SPVGLWA

-2396 GNGQLPAIPD
+2396 GNGQLPALPD

-2420 VDASQKTKLDAARE
+2420 VDASLKTKLDAARE

-2447 GIMIG
+2447 GIMVG

-2462 AVFCYANVE
+2462 AVFCYADIE

-2483 KEGVKCTDGTRAGG
+2483 KEGIRCTDGSRAGG

-2530 VDMTIGALL
+2530 VDMTMGALL

-2588 IKIFGDIQP
+2588 IKIFGDVQP
-2597 GDEDIEKGWSEKS
+2597 GDEDIEKGWSAKS
-2610 LVSCYG
+2610 LASCYG

-2656 FHLDNNFKMNK
+2656 FHLDNNFEMKK
-2667 YDDSDPTDDERTS
+2667 YDESDPTDDERAAIT
-2680 ISTNVTHANPTF
+2680 TYVTYANPTF

-2719 EIVNGDEVDPIYRDS
+2719 EIVDGNEVDPIYRDS

-2747 ERYVYFRTGELSDDI
+2747 ERYVYFRTGKLSDDI

-2835 YDNLPVVEIVEQG
+2835 YDNLPVIEIVEQG

-2861 TLEKPVPGEHFIKD
+2861 TIEKPVPGENFIKG

-2885 NRAQLDNYMDMI
+2885 NRAQLDSYMDMI

-2909 DDVDAY
+2909 DDVNAY

-2975 AQGFAEVVYTKDYTY
+2975 AQGFAEVVYTKDYIY
-2990 NGVATFQDFMAKGGR
+2990 NGIATFQDFVSRGGW
-3005 DRWEKNYSKGNPV
+3005 DLWNKNYSKGSPV

-3025 KVEDVEMTGRDS
+3025 KVEDVEMSGSDS

-3057 NRTPKYDFCKYPFN
+3057 NKTPEYDFCSYPFN
-3071 RCKVGAM
+3071 RCNVGAM

-3124 YRYDDIEGVD
+3124 YRYDDIDGTS
-3134 VFGDIFNAYQSD
+3134 VFTDILDAYQSD
-3146 AYTAMHFEKEIKY
+3146 AHIAANFERWIKY
-3159 YYNYYELGKGDAN
+3159 YYNYHELGKGNAD
-3172 FDAAAENG
+3172 FDLAAENG
-3180 HILKADK
+3180 YILTGY
-3187 MDDSWRI
+3187 M
-3194 NYKAYAVMPM
+3194 NYYPQKSDKAYAAMPR

-3237 NGDWDIFSAWNFLKR
+3237 NGDWEIFNPFDFLKR
-3252 IKKITVKVRFCDG
+3252 IKKITVKMRFCDG

-3275 STVNKYGTRPVTSAK
+3275 STVNQYGTRPLTSAK

-3299 DLKEVWNGWESVTYF
+3299 DLKSEWEGGKSVVRFT
-3314 NFGDTEVENEEFVHI
+3314 FGDTEVENEEFVHI
-3329 GDKVM
+3329 GDKAM
-3334 LEYILKYY
+3334 LAYILKYY
-3342 DTNKD
+3342 DADKD
-3347 GKMHIDEMNKITTLT
+3347 GKMHIDEMSKITTLT

-3368 YIYQGGTRPSSPSK
+3368 YTYKDGR
-3382 KVYIHSLDALK
+3382 KVYISSLDALK

-3399 SLYLYNNAASTHNDF
+3399 SLYLYDNAASTHNEF
-3414 RENTPSLSFESNPKL
+3414 RKNTPSLSFESNPNL
-3429 SYVLMNRWYVDKL
+3429 NYVLMNRWYVDKL

-3456 MREKNDATEDKK
+3456 MREKSGSTADKM
-3468 AAVNLDTHKHKGVSF
+3468 AAVNNGTVKHKGIEY
-3483 LNVKGCEKLTTLHV
+3483 LNVSKCSKLKVLHA
-3497 VDCDLTSIDLS
+3497 VDCDLKEIDLS
-3508 GNKSIEEI
+3508 KNINLEEI
-3516 DLRMNHLESLD
+3516 DLRMNHIRNLD
-3527 ISASYKLK
+3527 ISAAYRIK
-3535 EEDIKVGYQVKT
+3535 EENVRLGYQVKEG
-3547 RAAVGERIAYH
+3547 AATPRNNVVRN
-3558 LIQYDVYTFNLYKR
+3558 DVLTFGISSGGATINDSNSPNCVVCFTVKKSEDAAREKMDKNLY
-3572 IVDYKSP
+3572 
-3579 NHYVDF
+3579 N
-3585 KINRGG
+3585 
-3591 QLDSNLYKRL
+3591 RL

-3607 AGESMEEW
+3607 AGKELDVWALE
-3615 SVKQTSLHAEG
+3615 QTTLHAEG
-3626 LGIKSIEYLSAY
+3626 LGIKSIEFLDYY
-3638 MPELQSLYIDDNELT
+3638 MPELASLYIDDNELT
-3653 ALDISGFQ
+3653 ALDISGFH

-3666 YACNNMIRNFS
+3666 YANNNMIHNFT
-3677 VGEKNSMEIL
+3677 VGEKNAMEIL
-3687 LISNNELTS
+3687 YINNNELS
-3696 LPLDR
+3696 ALPVDM
-3701 MPSLSTLEC
+3701 MPSLSILEC
-3710 SNNSIEVLYPN
+3710 GNNNIDVLYPA
-3721 ACKYLSKLV
+3721 ACKYLSKID
-3730 CSGNSLTELHLDQLS
+3730 CSGNSLTELHLDKLNYIT
-3745 HLSTLSISD
+3745 TLSISD
-3754 NRISAAGFSMPAGN
+3754 NRIDAAGFSMPAGN
-3768 SLTAF
+3768 GLTAF

-3786 LSAHTRL
+3786 LSAYTRL
-3793 RKVDVSHNKDLK
+3793 RKVDISHNKELK
-3805 RVVLPESATSL
+3805 SFVMPEMATSL
-3816 EYFYANDCSL
+3816 EYLYANDCSL

-3833 NEASMNWTSL
+3833 NEASKNWTSL

-3880 VFFGIGLTKPNQC
+3880 VFFGIGLTKPEQC

-3907 GSKVA
+3907 GDKVA
-3912 VRVLDAW
+3912 VRVLSSK

-3928 DWPENIHTTYMIA
+3928 DWPENIHTTYMIVVENYSSTA
-3941 VRNYQSMEVRAFYDE
+3941 VRAAYD
-3956 DEDRYLEGLS
+3956 DEESRYLESLS
-3966 KDDIA
+3966 KDDIV
-3971 LREAMGETFYNYMKN
+3971 LRKAMGETFYKYMKD

-4017 DLGGILKYMPKVKEV
+4017 NLGGILKFMPNVKIV
-4032 NAAGNELEN
+4032 DAKGNELEN

-4055 NNSALQTLSAK
+4055 NNPELRTLSA
-4066 YEGCAER
+4066 EQDGCTER
-4073 INLSYSFID
+4073 INLSHSFID
-4082 DKILNVAALMAKRGA
+4082 DNILNMAALMSRGGA
-4097 LVANGDVGPKEIV
+4097 LIASSDLGPNPLV
-4110 LNIKSQSKSP
+4110 LKSRTAKMSP
-4120 KKITMLSTGRE
+4120 KTITLLSKNRE
-4131 LDLQSCYASELKFS
+4131 LDLQGCYANVLKFG

-4152 SARTSTCEME
+4152 SARISTCEME

-4181 MALLWVNKWIDDN
+4181 MPLLWVNKWIDDN

-4202 VETGNEE
+4202 VQTGNEE
-4209 IDQKLNGMLSLINNA
+4209 IDQKLNGMLSLINSA

-4260 GEVLDEFGL
+4260 NEVLDEFGL
-4269 HEKRTSDDTNM
+4269 HETRTDDDLRM
-4280 ANAMGATL
+4280 SRAMGATL
-4288 YEALKKE
+4288 YDALKKE

-4306 DVKSITTL
+4306 DLKNVTSL
-4314 DCAGMNVANLAA
+4314 DCAGMGVVDLNVVLQ
-4326 TLAYM
+4326 YM
-4331 PSVTRVNASGNPI
+4331 PSVTRVDASENAI
-4344 RSMLVTARGIY
+4344 DKMLIPVRGTYI
-4355 DLSNGKVALDTLKFA
+4355 LSNGTVPLDTLVF
-4370 RKAISLDLTGTA
+4370 RSKAIALDLKGTT
-4382 INQNVLNEALK
+4382 INQNVLDAALK
-4393 NVTTNLKVSSVGQ
+4393 NVVTNLRVSSPGQ
-4406 WTIDEK
+4406 WTIDEAS
-4412 QNKLGE
+4412 NKLGE
-4418 LTIPGSVNVYS
+4418 LTISGSVNIYS
-4429 SNIQTLKFKGLYLQ
+4429 CNMQTLKLQSLYLI
-4443 MHGDLDDISISNLEL
+4443 MHGDLDKISISNLKL
-4458 DKNVTPS
+4458 DRNVTPS

-4484 NASNQRFNMVL
+4484 NFADQRFNMVL
-4495 LGGNNSACATALS
+4495 LGGNKTACDAALEG
-4508 AFNTEAK
+4508 FNTEAK
-4515 AGRGFSAANK
+4515 AGRGFSDANK
-4525 QLAVT
+4525 QLAID

-4538 DKFAAG
+4538 GNFASG

-4549 MLKELGYVAT
+4549 MLKELGFVAKESP
-4559 YEVYITG
+4559 YEVYITS

-4572 AINLLRNHCGYSLQ
+4572 AITLLRNHCGYPLL
-4586 EAKAMCE
+4586 EAKAMCD

-4604 RADAEALRKAIV
+4604 RADAEALRKDIV
-4616 TARGAAIVLA
+4616 TAGGGAIILA
-4626 EASIK
+4626 DASIK

-4677 PVVIATDMTQSEAEA
+4677 PVVIATDKTESEAQA
-4692 IAAAIE
+4692 IKSAID
-4698 SAGGSVQVNAPLNAP
+4698 AVGGSAQVNAPLNAP
-4713 KAIQADETRGYEVVL
+4713 
-4728 LGVGTSK
+4728 S
-4735 LNVVNALRAVCGV
+4735 
-4748 TLVEASKLCSS
+4748 
-4759 APVVIATDKTQSE
+4759 
-4772 AQAIAA
+4772 
-4778 EIESAGGS
+4778 
-4786 VQVNA
+4786 
-4791 PKNVQKSEFNVVLTS
+4791 NVQKITQKVVLKSVFNVVLTS
-4806 VGTNRINVVKAVK
+4806 VGTNRLNVVKAVK
-4819 DACGLGLGVANDLT
+4819 ESCGMSLTEANTIT
-4833 KSVPSTIAEQVSRS
+4833 KTIPVVIASDKSQD
-4847 EAEAIKSAIEN
+4847 EAEAIKSAIEL
-4858 AGGTV
+4858 AGGTASL
-4863 RIE
+4863 E

>member
-1 MKMDRIMIKHRVLS
+1 M
-15 LICMLLCVSG
+15 
-25 LFAQVSVSV
+25 
-34 QRKQNPLP
+34 
-42 AQGGI
+42 
-47 YLNDPGRFFNIV
+47 
-59 VTNNSATEF
+59 
-68 LPVRLE
+68 
-74 ARIEGPIENAVDI
+74 VD
-87 WPNGDSYL
+87 
-95 ATMASRTMPIYIPL
+95 
-109 QPGQS
+109 
-114 RVLTQTDL
+114 
-122 YNMFRQYDAGTEV
+122 
-135 YSSGVLNEVFQGGVS
+135 
-150 SGSFGLLPE
+150 
-159 GHYGLKITA
+159 
-168 KTNFT
+168 
-173 DFNDPGD
+173 
-180 FLGEGVCYFDI
+180 
-191 CYNANPPSFNN
+191 
-202 ITYIND
+202 
-208 GNSGSS
+208 
-214 DFVEDNGFYTAYF
+214 
-227 PTFNPRF
+227 
-234 SWTEP
+234 
-239 TFNNAGLT
+239 
-247 VTRQFIYDFC
+247 
-257 IYQLSEDQYP
+257 
-267 SDAVLHNGNIA
+267 
-278 FSQYGLMT
+278 
-286 PQCIVPYNVV
+286 
-296 AKLKRYKNVKY
+296 
-307 VAQVTARPLVNDASN
+307 
-322 PNYTQIGNDGKS
+322 
-334 EMVVLLM
+334 
-341 ENDGQGQDND
+341 
-351 IVVDN
+351 
-356 PAIDLPINVTVEP
+356 AI
-369 KFTELP
+369 
-375 SAMYP
+375 
-380 YFENPSELFNV
+380 
-391 TLENKS
+391 
-397 SEAIPVC
+397 
-404 MLMQYYKGNW
+404 
-414 GVTAAPDRQHKNEYI
+414 
-429 EIPAGEKITLSAEDF
+429 
-444 DRLAGGY
+444 
-451 DFDLDV
+451 
-457 IAFKAKTGFVIGK
+457 
-470 PTSEYF
+470 
-476 TEELDTAFVR
+476 
-486 VCRYT
+486 
-491 GGKPVLRETIIGKG
+491 
-505 RTPFRTSPNVIS
+505 
-517 GEMFNITLE
+517 
-526 PKMPVLPGSGSHYFD
+526 
-541 KPSRLFTLKIKSLSP
+541 
-556 KAMRIFPTLI
+556 
-566 YFVDD
+566 
-571 EVAYSG
+571 
-577 EYLKGKRLADNY
+577 
-589 ITLKPNETK
+589 
-598 TFTDEEFDKFFGG
+598 
-611 FEEFKKTLKGGES
+611 
-624 ELLDDFSQIAM
+624 
-635 AEGSGNVAKL
+635 
-645 YLFDYERLS
+645 
-654 MLDLEKDNI
+654 
-663 SSAMLMEYGTTFNA
+663 
-677 SSSVKLGDVDIVINP
+677 
-692 RVNPFPYNGDVYIN
+692 
-706 SPGRIF
+706 
-712 EIELT
+712 
-717 NLTNKDLKLTPCI
+717 
-730 SYADRNI
+730 
-737 DGDSYSYIA
+737 
-746 SKWNTKPEFVLKA
+746 
-759 KEKKILDRE
+759 
-768 TLNKLCGDTVAIRI
+768 
-782 NHETGEKENDFKDF
+782 
-796 DEIISLL
+796 
-803 DENHLKFT
+803 
-811 LMNADSLRALS
+811 
-822 ADADDYE
+822 
-829 NRVHVATQALD
+829 
-840 FWASDEVVLTDLD
+840 
-853 VTISLKAN
+853 
-861 PMPYNARA
+861 
-869 YFTKPEQLFEVSLS
+869 
-883 NVGDKTLEFVPM
+883 
-895 IMYGFNDD
+895 
-903 DKVTYLSNTF
+903 
-913 KDKELKHVLIEP
+913 
-925 GKTVEL
+925 
-931 DEKQIKLYFASKGF
+931 
-945 TKITSGDN
+945 
-953 GEVADKEDV
+953 
-962 DIFSVDKD
+962 
-970 ITIDPESFNK
+970 
-980 VTFMGLKPIIQN
+980 
-992 GGGQLSDYKIG
+992 
-1003 EGNIRFQVSPLVR
+1003 
-1016 LDDVTVTVTPKLDP
+1016 
-1030 LPAKGNLYFESPAAL
+1030 
-1045 FEVELKNN
+1045 
-1053 TPNTYNVLPNI
+1053 
-1064 MYLFDEF
+1064 
-1071 GSYYASV
+1071 
-1078 FNEPRYDKAIKL
+1078 
-1090 GPNEVKKLTSD
+1090 
-1101 ELNAICGMPDSVKCF
+1101 
-1116 EARIGGNFVETAIPD
+1116 
-1131 INKVVNLQSF
+1131 
-1141 NQIEIVAYSAD
+1141 
-1152 SLKSIDVNEKNRNA
+1152 
-1166 RAMLGGGKSDFNA
+1166 
-1179 KEMDFSEVVVTV
+1179 
-1191 APKKDATF
+1191 
-1199 KPDPEEYFEK
+1199 
-1209 PGDLFEV
+1209 
-1216 TLLNVTGKEQ
+1216 
-1226 KVGLRLTY
+1226 
-1234 NDRYFI
+1234 
-1240 SKPDSVITVK
+1240 
-1250 PDEKLKLSAAR
+1250 
-1261 LNGLCGHDMYSY
+1261 
-1273 GAPLFEA
+1273 
-1280 DTLGMVKPEK
+1280 
-1290 PDPLEIKMKEGD
+1290 
-1302 NKITALVWRKIIED
+1302 
-1316 KENPSVYK
+1316 
-1324 VDSVSVCDTVFQP
+1324 
-1337 ALRDLWIGEYRLTL
+1337 
-1351 TEAKKVDIKD
+1351 
-1361 KELKEKGYDCFKG
+1361 
-1374 KGYVH
+1374 
-1379 TTMMQVPV
+1379 
-1387 RVAVEFDS
+1387 
-1395 IYVDS
+1395 
-1400 SIKRVVKNGVK
+1400 
-1411 TITEKSAH
+1411 EKS
-1419 VPLDLF
+1419 V
-1425 EENFVKELA
+1425 
-1434 KSDSINAEAKVE
+1434 
-1446 ALLKESGVGAF
+1446 
-1457 YNYVV
+1457 
-1462 GNAMQ
+1462 
-1467 TLAKVDSAAIVTL
+1467 
-1480 PIGLSVP
+1480 
-1487 MDKEMECPAT
+1487 
-1497 IQLAQMEFLPESAN
+1497 
-1511 LDLIG
+1511 
-1516 EFVLPECEAIE
+1516 
-1527 SEILI
+1527 
-1532 FAARKLSTSPESFLP
+1532 
-1547 QSGSLGLVKSFKVK
+1547 
-1561 DPESDFTFTFNA
+1561 
-1573 PTNQDYSKATD
+1573 
-1584 GCFISWKDGKFHELC
+1584 
-1599 ASISMNLP
+1599 
-1607 SDELIKDNGKAALD
+1607 
-1621 PNVHPEITL
+1621 
-1630 TAFIADAEDWF
+1630 
-1641 ATVKMDPFQVASAPG
+1641 
-1656 FTFSAVGDSV
+1656 
-1666 GIVLDRS
+1666 
-1673 KKRTPAGI
+1673 
-1681 KFPENYKFDGKL
+1681 
-1693 GLSADPGKNE
+1693 
-1703 KAYNE
+1703 
-1708 WQGFYFEEL
+1708 
-1717 SCKLPHFVELDSE
+1717 
-1730 GDSRVKVAVKSVIY
+1730 
-1744 DASGFSMTASVDS
+1744 
-1757 LFTYGTPKLGG
+1757 
-1768 WKITLD
+1768 
-1774 NIYLNIK
+1774 
-1781 QNGFGSSGLSGR
+1781 
-1793 VEVPFLCKKDTTEKA
+1793 
-1808 QIGYLADIKS
+1808 
-1818 VAHGK
+1818 
-1823 KDGLAVNFKMQQ
+1823 
-1835 IDDEVALDFML
+1835 
-1846 AKVKFNKDSTYFN
+1846 
-1859 VIYCDTLPENKRTLV
+1859 
-1874 ELCLDGKVSITCLED
+1874 
-1889 IDFKLPDIPF
+1889 
-1899 KNMRIAN
+1899 
-1906 FDQSLLTGK
+1906 
-1915 KDDKKDDKNKK
+1915 
-1926 KETGKGVTSPDG
+1926 
-1938 ETNFHTG
+1938 
-1945 KWALAGDPGSDEGS
+1945 
-1959 FWGGMPFVLESISM
+1959 
-1973 KVGDG
+1973 
-1978 AETIGLGIEGGIVVM
+1978 
-1993 GNKKFGLGA
+1993 
-2002 TVGLTI
+2002 
-2008 WSEIDWE
+2008 
-2015 ELTIKYK
+2015 
-2022 EVEFEKAHIE
+2022 
-2032 GQFAGMVS
+2032 
-2040 VVGDLEVS
+2040 
-2048 DEEEKSGFDAD
+2048 
-2059 LDVTVK
+2059 
-2065 GLFDIKL
+2065 
-2072 SGGYYKVKKT
+2072 
-2082 EEELELDDPEDRND
+2082 
-2096 EYYHA
+2096 
-2101 GYFLAKAG
+2101 
-2109 FGVGL
+2109 
-2114 PLGPVSLKEISG
+2114 
-2126 GLFINYS
+2126 
-2133 VGLSDVEGS
+2133 
-2142 DNMIDALEENLKPKY
+2142 KPKY

-2169 VGDETFINGKASLLL
+2169 VGDDNFINGKAALLL

-2248 EKLAAKNKE
+2248 ERIAEKNKE

-2306 EKKNDSSSSG
+2306 EKKNESSSSG

-2639 REDGMNGDGSQ
+2639 EEDGMGGGDGSQ

-2656 FHLDNNFKMNK
+2656 FHLDKNFEMKK
-2667 YDDSDPTDDERTS
+2667 YDESDPTDDERAAIT
-2680 ISTNVTHANPTF
+2680 TYVTYANPTF

-2697 EIVTGSLE
+2697 EVVTGSLE

-2747 ERYVYFRTGELSDDI
+2747 TRYVYFRTGELSNDI

-2772 KSEFTQTLE
+2772 KSVFTQTLE

-2909 DDVDAY
+2909 EDVDAY

-2975 AQGFAEVVYTKDYTY
+2975 AQGFAEVVYSKEYTY

-3134 VFGDIFNAYQSD
+3134 VFGDIFDAYQSD
-3146 AYTAMHFEKEIKY
+3146 AYTAMHFEKELKY
-3159 YYNYYELGKGDAN
+3159 YYNYYELGKGNAN
-3172 FDAAAENG
+3172 FNLAAENG
-3180 HILKADK
+3180 YILKADK

-3468 AAVNLDTHKHKGVSF
+3468 VAVNLDANKHKGVSF

-3508 GNKSIEEI
+3508 GNKNIEEI

-3558 LIQYDVYTFNLYKR
+3558 LIQYDVNTFNLYKR

-3579 NHYVDF
+3579 NHYVNF
-3585 KINRGG
+3585 YINRGG

-3615 SVKQTSLHAEG
+3615 AVKQTSLHAEG
-3626 LGIKSIEYLSAY
+3626 LGIKSIEYLSVY

-3666 YACNNMIRNFS
+3666 YARNNIIRNFS

-3768 SLTAF
+3768 SLGAF

-3912 VRVLDAW
+3912 VRVLDTQ

-4002 LAELAALEAANMEIV
+4002 LTDLTALEAANMEIV
-4017 DLGGILKYMPKVKEV
+4017 SLGGILKYMPKVKEV

-4055 NNSALQTLSAK
+4055 NNSALKTLSAK

-4082 DKILNVAALMAKRGA
+4082 DNILNMAALMSRGGA
-4097 LVANGDVGPKEIV
+4097 LIASSDLGPNPLV
-4110 LNIKSQSKSP
+4110 LKSRTAKMSP
-4120 KKITMLSTGRE
+4120 KTITLLSKNRE
-4131 LDLQSCYASELKFS
+4131 LDLQGCYANVLKFS

-4202 VETGNEE
+4202 VETGNEDT
-4209 IDQKLNGMLSLINNA
+4209 DQKLNGMLSLINSA

-4260 GEVLDEFGL
+4260 NEVLDEFGL
-4269 HEKRTSDDTNM
+4269 HEKRTSDDTKM

-4306 DVKSITTL
+4306 DVKSVTTL
-4314 DCAGMNVANLAA
+4314 DCAGMNVSNLAA
-4326 TLAYM
+4326 ILAYM
-4331 PSVTRVNASGNPI
+4331 PSVTRVNASANPI
-4344 RSMLVTARGIY
+4344 RSMQVTARGIY

-4406 WTIDEK
+4406 WSIDEK

-4458 DKNVTPS
+4458 DRNVTPS

-4484 NASNQRFNMVL
+4484 NAASQRFNMVL

-4508 AFNTEAK
+4508 SFNTEAK
-4515 AGRGFSAANK
+4515 AGRGFTAANK
-4525 QLAVT
+4525 QRAVN

-4538 DKFAAG
+4538 GNFAPG

-4549 MLKELGYVAT
+4549 MLKELGYVAKNSP

-4593 NLPATASGFNT
+4593 NLPATASWFNT

-4616 TARGAAIVLA
+4616 TARGGAIVLA
-4626 EASIK
+4626 NASIK
-4631 PVQADEIR
+4631 PV
-4639 GYEVVLLGV
+4639 
-4648 GTSKLNVV
+4648 
-4656 KAVRDVCG
+4656 
-4664 LTLAEANTLCGSA
+4664 
-4677 PVVIATDMTQSEAEA
+4677 
-4692 IAAAIE
+4692 
-4698 SAGGSVQVNAPLNAP
+4698 
-4713 KAIQADETRGYEVVL
+4713 QADETRGYEVVL
-4728 LGVGTSK
+4728 LGVGASK
-4735 LNVVNALRAVCGV
+4735 VNVVKAVRDVCGL
-4748 TLVEASKLCSS
+4748 TLVEANKLCSS
-4759 APVVIATDKTQSE
+4759 APVVVATDKTQSE

-4778 EIESAGGS
+4778 AIESVGGS
-4786 VQVNA
+4786 AQVNA

-4806 VGTNRINVVKAVK
+4806 VGTNRLNVVKAVM
-4819 DACGLGLGVANDLT
+4819 DACGLGLGVANTLT
-4833 KSVPSTIAEQVSRS
+4833 KSVPATIAEQVSSS
-4847 EAEAIKSAIEN
+4847 EAEAIKSAIEA
-4858 AGGTV
+4858 AGGAV

>member
-1 MKMDRIMIKHRVLS
+1 
-15 LICMLLCVSG
+15 MLLCAGS
-25 LFAQVSVSV
+25 LLAQVSVTV

-47 YLNDPGRFFNIV
+47 YLSDPGRFFNIV
-59 VTNNSATEF
+59 VTNGSATEF

-95 ATMASRTMPIYIPL
+95 ATVASRTMPIYIPL

-122 YNMFRQYDAGTEV
+122 YNMFRQYDAGTEI
-135 YSSGVLNEVFQGGVS
+135 YSNGILNEVFQSGVG

-180 FLGEGVCYFDI
+180 YLGEGTCFFDI
-191 CYNANPPSFNN
+191 CYTANPPSFNN
-202 ITYIND
+202 ITYINE

-239 TFNNAGLT
+239 AFNNAGLT

-257 IYQLSEDQYP
+257 IYQLGEDQYP

-278 FSQYGLMT
+278 YSQYGLMT
-286 PQCIVPYNVV
+286 PQCVVPYNVV

-341 ENDGQGQDND
+341 DNNDQGQDND

-356 PAIDLPINVTVEP
+356 PTAELPINVTVEP

-375 SAMYP
+375 SAMYS
-380 YFENPSELFNV
+380 YFENPSELFNI

-397 SEAIPVC
+397 SETIPVC

-429 EIPAGEKITLSAEDF
+429 EIPAGEKITLPAEEF

-451 DFDLDV
+451 DFDRDV

-470 PTSEYF
+470 PSNDYFSE
-476 TEELDTAFVR
+476 EIDTAFVR

-505 RTPFRTSPNVIS
+505 RTPFRTSPNVIT
-517 GEMFNITLE
+517 GDMFSVTLE
-526 PKMPVLPGSGSHYFD
+526 PKMQVLPGSGACYFD

-556 KAMRIFPTLI
+556 KSMRIFPSLI
-566 YFVDD
+566 YFADD
-571 EVAYSG
+571 EVAYTG
-577 EYLKGKRLADNY
+577 DYLKDKRLADNY
-589 ITLKPNETK
+589 ITIKPNETK
-598 TFTDEEFDKFFGG
+598 TFTDTEFDKFFGG
-611 FEEFKKTLKGGES
+611 FEEYNRTEKGGEKETLS
-624 ELLDDFSQIAM
+624 DFDQIAM
-635 AEGSGNVAKL
+635 SEGSGNVAKL
-645 YLFDYERLS
+645 YIFDYERLS
-654 MLDLEKDNI
+654 MLDVKKDNL
-663 SSAMLMEYGTTFNA
+663 SSTVLMEYGTSFNA
-677 SSSVKLGDVDIVINP
+677 SSSVKLGDVDVVIKP
-692 RVNPFPYNGDVYIN
+692 RVNPFPHNGEVYIN
-706 SPGRIF
+706 SPGRLF
-712 EIELT
+712 DVELK
-717 NLTNKDLKLTPCI
+717 NLTNKDLKLHPCI
-730 SYADRNI
+730 SYANREI
-737 DGDSYSYIA
+737 DGEVYSYIA

-759 KEKKILDRE
+759 KETKVLDRE
-768 TLNKLCGDTVAIRI
+768 TLNKLCGDTVAVRI
-782 NHETGEKENDFKDF
+782 NHTAGEKEENFSDF
-796 DEIISLL
+796 DEIISLT
-803 DENHLKFT
+803 DANHLKFT
-811 LMNADSLRALS
+811 LINADSLRS
-822 ADADDYE
+822 VPNDAEDYE
-829 NRVHVATQALD
+829 KRIHVATQAFD
-840 FWASDEVVLTDLD
+840 FWASDDVVLTDLD
-853 VTISLKAN
+853 VTVSLKAN

-883 NVGDKTLEFVPM
+883 NVGDRTLEFVPM
-895 IMYGFNDD
+895 IMYEFNDD
-903 DKVTYLSNTF
+903 DLVTYLSNTF
-913 KDKELKHVLIEP
+913 KDNKIKHILVKP
-925 GKTVEL
+925 GETVKL
-931 DEKQIKLYFASKGF
+931 DEKQIQLYFASKGF
-945 TKITSGDN
+945 TKITSDFN
-953 GEVADKEDV
+953 GKVKEKAEYDILDADR
-962 DIFSVDKD
+962 D
-970 ITIDPESFNK
+970 ITIDPEKFSK
-980 VTFMGLKPIIQN
+980 LTFMGLKPIVQY
-992 GGGQLSDYKIG
+992 GGEGKLSDFVIG
-1003 EGNIRFQVSPLVR
+1003 EGHISFQVSPLVR
-1016 LDDVTVTVTPKLDP
+1016 LDDVAVTVKPKLDP
-1030 LPAKGNLYFESPAAL
+1030 LPGKGSIYFESPAAL

-1053 TPNTYNVLPNI
+1053 TSNTYNVLPNI

-1078 FNEPRYDKAIKL
+1078 FKEPRYDKAIKL
-1090 GPNEVKKLTSD
+1090 GPNEVKKLSSE

-1116 EARIGGNFVETAIPD
+1116 EARLNGTFAETAIPD

-1152 SLKSIDVNEKNRNA
+1152 SLKNIAEGEKNRKA

-1179 KEMDFSEVVVTV
+1179 KAMHFSEVVVTV

-1199 KPDPEEYFEK
+1199 KPEPDEYFEK
-1209 PGDLFEV
+1209 PGNLFEV
-1216 TLLNVTGKEQ
+1216 TLLNVTSKEQ
-1226 KVGLRLTY
+1226 KVALRLTY
-1234 NDRYFI
+1234 NDRFFI
-1240 SKPDSVITVK
+1240 SKPDSLITVK
-1250 PDEKLKLSAAR
+1250 PDEKLKLSASR
-1261 LNGLCGHDMYSY
+1261 LNDLCGHDMYSY

-1280 DTLGMVKPEK
+1280 DTAGNVLPEK
-1290 PDPLEIKMKEGD
+1290 PDPTEIKMKEGD
-1302 NKITALVWRKIIED
+1302 NRITALVWRKIIED
-1316 KENPSVYK
+1316 KEKPSVYK
-1324 VDSVSVCDTVFQP
+1324 VDSISTCDTIFQP
-1337 ALRDLWIGEYRLTL
+1337 ALRDLWIGEYRLTV

-1361 KELKEKGYDCFKG
+1361 KELKEKGYECFKG
-1374 KGYVH
+1374 KGHVH
-1379 TTMMQVPV
+1379 TTVMQVPV
-1387 RVAVEFDS
+1387 RIAVEFDS
-1395 IYVDS
+1395 IYVDA

-1411 TITEKSAH
+1411 SVTEKSAH
-1419 VPLDLF
+1419 VPLELF

-1446 ALLKESGVGAF
+1446 KLLKESGVGAF
-1457 YNYVV
+1457 YKYVI

-1467 TLAKVDSAAIVTL
+1467 TIAKIDSAAVVTL
-1480 PIGLSVP
+1480 PLGLTIP
-1487 MDKEMECPAT
+1487 LDKELECPAT

-1516 EFVLPECEAIE
+1516 EFVLPECEAVE

-1532 FAARKLSTSPESFLP
+1532 FGARKLTTSPESFLP

-1607 SDELIKDNGKAALD
+1607 SDELLKDDGKAALD
-1621 PNVHPEITL
+1621 PSVHPEITL

-1681 KFPENYKFDGKL
+1681 KFPENYKYDGKL

-1730 GDSRVKVAVKSVIY
+1730 GDSRVKVAIKNVIY

-1774 NIYLNIK
+1774 NVYLNIK

-1808 QIGYLADIKS
+1808 QIGYFADIKS

-1823 KDGLAVNFKMQQ
+1823 KDGLAVNFKIQQ
-1835 IDDEVALDFML
+1835 IDEEVGLDFML

-1859 VIYCDTLPENKRTLV
+1859 VIYCDTLPKGKQTLV

-1915 KDDKKDDKNKK
+1915 KKDNKDDKDKKDKK
-1926 KETGKGVTSPDG
+1926 KDDGKGVTSPDG

-1959 FWGGMPFVLESISM
+1959 FWGGMPFVLEGISM

-2022 EVEFEKAHIE
+2022 EVEFEKLHVE

-2082 EEELELDDPEDRND
+2082 EEEKELDDPEDQND

-2236 EEKATMDASELK
+2236 EEKKAMDASELK

-2306 EKKNDSSSSG
+2306 EKKNESSSSG

-2341 PSLNKTY
+2341 PSLDKTY

-2447 GIMIG
+2447 GIMVG

-2530 VDMTIGALL
+2530 VEMTIGALL

-2610 LVSCYG
+2610 LASCYG
-2616 KSTFTTNMKI
+2616 KATFTTNMKI

-2634 EGATM
+2634 EAATM
-2639 REDGMNGDGSQ
+2639 REDGMDGDGSQ

-2656 FHLDNNFKMNK
+2656 FHLDNNFEMKE
-2667 YDDSDPTDDERTS
+2667 YDESDPTDDERSAYTS
-2680 ISTNVTHANPTF
+2680 YVTHANPAF

-2697 EIVTGSLE
+2697 EIVTGSLK

-2719 EIVNGDEVDPIYRDS
+2719 EIVNGNEVDPIYRDS

-2747 ERYVYFRTGELSDDI
+2747 ERYVYFRTGKLSDDI

-2772 KSEFTQTLE
+2772 KSKFTQTLE

-2794 DDYWNNPDHE
+2794 DDYWNNPDYE

-2809 KEYDEATGMYVLPD
+2809 KEYDEAAGLYVLPD
-2823 ARQGLRKGQVSK
+2823 ARQGLRKGQISK

-2861 TLEKPVPGEHFIKD
+2861 TIEKPVPSEHFVKN

-2885 NRAQLDNYMDMI
+2885 NRAQLDSYMDMI

-2915 EQQLAEMDEAIAEGD
+2915 EKQLAEMDEAIAEGD

-2975 AQGFAEVVYTKDYTY
+2975 AQGFAEVVYSKDYTY
-2990 NGVATFQDFMAKGGR
+2990 NGIATFQDFVSR
-3005 DRWEKNYSKGNPV
+3005 DDWDLWRKNYSKGNPV

-3025 KVEDVEMTGRDS
+3025 KVEDVEMTGRDY

-3071 RCKVGAM
+3071 RCNVGAM

-3114 YYNPKHNTKW
+3114 YYNPRHNTKW
-3124 YRYDDIEGVD
+3124 YRYDDIDGSS
-3134 VFGDIFNAYQSD
+3134 VFTDILD
-3146 AYTAMHFEKEIKY
+3146 AYHQDARIAMNFEKTIKY
-3159 YYNYYELGKGDAN
+3159 YYNYYELGKGNAN
-3172 FDAAAENG
+3172 FNLAAENG
-3180 HILKADK
+3180 HILTGYK
-3187 MDDSWRI
+3187 
-3194 NYKAYAVMPM
+3194 NYYPQKSDKAYAAMPM

-3237 NGDWDIFSAWNFLKR
+3237 NGDWDTFNSLDFLER
-3252 IKKITVKVRFCDG
+3252 IKKITVKLRFCDG

-3275 STVNKYGTRPVTSAK
+3275 STVNSYGTRPVTSAK
-3290 RTVVMSEKV
+3290 RTVVMSAKV
-3299 DLKEVWNGWESVTYF
+3299 DAKTAWDGGKYATKFTVGNA
-3314 NFGDTEVENEEFVHI
+3314 EVENEEFVHI
-3329 GDKVM
+3329 GDKAM
-3334 LEYILKYY
+3334 LAYILKYY

-3368 YIYQGGTRPSSPSK
+3368 YTYQGGK
-3382 KVYIHSLDALK
+3382 KVYIRSLDALK

-3399 SLYLYNNAASTHNDF
+3399 SLYLYNNASSTHNEF
-3414 RENTPSLSFESNPKL
+3414 RNNYPALSFESNPKL
-3429 SYVLMNRWYVDKL
+3429 SYVLMHRWYVGKL
-3442 DFGSNSELVTLKID
+3442 DFSANPELTTLNID
-3456 MREKNDATEDKK
+3456 MREKSGSTADKM
-3468 AAVNLDTHKHKGVSF
+3468 AAVNNGSVKHKGVEY
-3483 LNVKGCEKLTTLHV
+3483 LNVSKCSKLRVLHA
-3497 VDCDLTSIDLS
+3497 VDCNLKEIDLS
-3508 GNKSIEEI
+3508 KNINLEEI
-3516 DLRMNHLESLD
+3516 DLRMNHIRNLD
-3527 ISASYKLK
+3527 ISAAYRLQ
-3535 EEDIKVGYQVKT
+3535 EEDVKLGYQV
-3547 RAAVGERIAYH
+3547 RESAATPRNNVVRN
-3558 LIQYDVYTFNLYKR
+3558 DVVTFSISSGGATIN
-3572 IVDYKSP
+3572 DSNSP
-3579 NHYVDF
+3579 NCVVCFTIKKSEDAAWE
-3585 KINRGG
+3585 KM
-3591 QLDSNLYKRL
+3591 DKNLYKRL

-3607 AGESMEEW
+3607 AGKELDAWALE
-3615 SVKQTSLHAEG
+3615 QTSLHAEG
-3626 LGIKSIEYLSAY
+3626 LDIKSIKYLDYY
-3638 MPELQSLYIDDNELT
+3638 MPELVSLYVDDNDLT
-3653 ALDISGFQ
+3653 LLDVSGFA
-3661 KLRRV
+3661 KLTRV
-3666 YACNNMIRNFS
+3666 YARNNRIRSFN
-3677 VGEKNSMEIL
+3677 VREKNEISVL
-3687 LISNNELTS
+3687 LISNNELS
-3696 LPLDR
+3696 ALPVDM
-3701 MPSLSTLEC
+3701 MPSLSILEC

-3721 ACKYLSKLV
+3721 ACEYLSKLV

-3754 NRISAAGFSMPAGN
+3754 NRIDAANFSMPAG
-3768 SLTAF
+3768 SGLTAF
-3773 NAKNAFTGLETID
+3773 EAKNAFTGLETID
-3786 LSAHTRL
+3786 LSVHTRL
-3793 RKVDVSHNKDLK
+3793 RKVDVSHNKELK

-3833 NEASMNWTSL
+3833 FNAVKNWKSL
-3843 IEVDLSNNPELAV
+3843 IEVDLSNNPDFIV
-3856 EVGYYPDSYKELRK
+3856 EVGYFPDSYPNLRK
-3870 INVSGCDVKD
+3870 INVSGCNVKD
-3880 VFFGIGLTKPNQC
+3880 VFIGTGLTRFANC
-3893 KITFLGVGVPQRRT
+3893 KLTFLGVGVPHRRT

-3912 VRVLDAW
+3912 VRVLDTQ
-3919 WFTKWDEWK
+3919 WFGKWDEWK

-3941 VRNYQSMEVRAFYDE
+3941 VSSYQSMAVRAYYDK

-4041 VDIPVNGLKVLDLS
+4041 VDIPVNGLKVLNLS
-4055 NNSALQTLSAK
+4055 NNSALKTLSAK

-4073 INLSYSFID
+4073 INLSHSFID

-4097 LVANGDVGPKEIV
+4097 LVANGDAGPKEIV

-4202 VETGNEE
+4202 VETGNEDT
-4209 IDQKLNGMLSLINNA
+4209 DQKLNGMLSLINNA

-4230 GKLTDEMKQMAN
+4230 GKLTDEMRQMAN

-4251 GDVPKGIRF
+4251 GEVPKGARF
-4260 GEVLDEFGL
+4260 DEVLDEFGL
-4269 HEKRTSDDTNM
+4269 HETRTSDDLRMTR
-4280 ANAMGATL
+4280 AMGVKL
-4288 YEALKKE
+4288 YDALKKE

-4306 DVKSITTL
+4306 DVKSVTTL
-4314 DCAGMNVANLAA
+4314 DCAGMKVVDLNTVLR
-4326 TLAYM
+4326 YM
-4331 PSVTRVNASGNPI
+4331 PSVTNVNASENSI
-4344 RSMLVTARGIY
+4344 RKFVVPARGIY
-4355 DLSNGKVALDTLKFA
+4355 DLSNGTVSLDSLAFA
-4370 RKAISLDLTGTA
+4370 RKAISLDLTGTT
-4382 INQNVLNEALK
+4382 INQSVLDAALK
-4393 NVTTNLKVSSVGQ
+4393 NVTTNLKVSSAGQ

-4412 QNKLGE
+4412 SNKLGK
-4418 LTIPGSVNVYS
+4418 LTISAAVNIYS
-4429 SNIQTLKFKGLYLQ
+4429 SKIQTLKFQGSYLH

-4458 DKNVTPS
+4458 DRNVTAN
-4465 IIFKSAD
+4465 ITFKSAD

-4484 NASNQRFNMVL
+4484 NYSGQRFSIRL
-4495 LGGNNSACATALS
+4495 LGGNYSACTTALEG
-4508 AFNTEAK
+4508 FNTQAK
-4515 AGRGFSAANK
+4515 AGRGFTAANK
-4525 QLAVT
+4525 QRAVN

-4538 DKFAAG
+4538 GNFAPG

-4549 MLKELGYVAT
+4549 MLKELGYVAKNSP
-4559 YEVYITG
+4559 YEVYITS

-4572 AINLLRNHCGYSLQ
+4572 AITLLRNHGGYSLQ
-4586 EAKAMCE
+4586 DAKAMCD

-4604 RADAEALRKAIV
+4604 RADADALRKAIV
-4616 TARGAAIVLA
+4616 TAGGGAIVLA
-4626 EASIK
+4626 DPSIK
-4631 PVQADEIR
+4631 PVQADDTR
-4639 GYEVVLLGV
+4639 GYEVLLLGV
-4648 GTSKLNVV
+4648 GASKVNVV

-4664 LTLAEANTLCGSA
+4664 VS
-4677 PVVIATDMTQSEAEA
+4677 
-4692 IAAAIE
+4692 
-4698 SAGGSVQVNAPLNAP
+4698 
-4713 KAIQADETRGYEVVL
+4713 
-4728 LGVGTSK
+4728 
-4735 LNVVNALRAVCGV
+4735 
-4748 TLVEASKLCSS
+4748 LVEANKLCSS
-4759 APVVIATDKTQSE
+4759 APVVIATDKTMSE
-4772 AQAIAA
+4772 AAAIEAA
-4778 EIESAGGS
+4778 IESEGGS

-4791 PKNVQKSEFNVVLTS
+4791 PKNAQKAVQKSEFNVVLTS
-4806 VGTNRINVVKAVK
+4806 VGTNRLNVVKAVK
-4819 DACGLGLGVANDLT
+4819 DACGLGLGVANTLT
-4833 KSVPSTIAEQVSRS
+4833 KSVPATIAEQVSRS
-4847 EAEAIKSAIEN
+4847 EAEAIKSAIES
-4858 AGGTV
+4858 AGGSV

>member
-1 MKMDRIMIKHRVLS
+1 MIKHRIFSTIV
-15 LICMLLCVSG
+15 CMLLCAGS
-25 LFAQVSVSV
+25 LLAQVSVTV

-47 YLNDPGRFFNIV
+47 YLSDPGRFFNIV
-59 VTNNSATEF
+59 VTNGSATEF

-95 ATMASRTMPIYIPL
+95 ATVASRTMPIYIPL

-122 YNMFRQYDAGTEV
+122 YNMFRQYDAGTEI
-135 YSSGVLNEVFQGGVS
+135 YSNGILNEVFQSGVG

-180 FLGEGVCYFDI
+180 YLGEGTCFFDI
-191 CYNANPPSFNN
+191 CYTANPPSFNN
-202 ITYIND
+202 ITYINE

-239 TFNNAGLT
+239 AFNNAGLT

-257 IYQLSEDQYP
+257 IYQLGEDQYP

-278 FSQYGLMT
+278 YSQYGLMT
-286 PQCIVPYNVV
+286 PQCVVPYNVV

-341 ENDGQGQDND
+341 DNNDQGQDND

-356 PAIDLPINVTVEP
+356 PTAELPINVTVEP

-375 SAMYP
+375 SAMYS
-380 YFENPSELFNV
+380 YFENPSELFNI

-397 SEAIPVC
+397 SETIPVC

-429 EIPAGEKITLSAEDF
+429 EIPAGEKITLPAEEF

-451 DFDLDV
+451 DFDRDV

-470 PTSEYF
+470 PSNDYFSE
-476 TEELDTAFVR
+476 EIDTAFVR

-505 RTPFRTSPNVIS
+505 RTPFRTSPNVIT
-517 GEMFNITLE
+517 GDMFSVTLE
-526 PKMPVLPGSGSHYFD
+526 PKMQVLPGSGACYFD

-556 KAMRIFPTLI
+556 KSMRIFPSLI
-566 YFVDD
+566 YFADD
-571 EVAYSG
+571 EVAYTG
-577 EYLKGKRLADNY
+577 DYLKDKRLADNY
-589 ITLKPNETK
+589 ITIKPNETK
-598 TFTDEEFDKFFGG
+598 TFTDAEFDKFFGG
-611 FEEFKKTLKGGES
+611 FEEYGRTVKGGEKETLS
-624 ELLDDFSQIAM
+624 DFDQIAM
-635 AEGSGNVAKL
+635 SEGGGNVAKL
-645 YLFDYERLS
+645 YIFDYERLS
-654 MLDLEKDNI
+654 MLDVKKDNL
-663 SSAMLMEYGTTFNA
+663 SPTLLMEYGTSFNA
-677 SSSVKLGDVDIVINP
+677 SSSVKLGDVDVVIKP
-692 RVNPFPYNGDVYIN
+692 RVNPFPHNGEVYIN
-706 SPGRIF
+706 SPGRLF
-712 EIELT
+712 EVELK
-717 NLTNKDLKLTPCI
+717 NLTNKDLKLHPCI
-730 SYADRNI
+730 SYANREI
-737 DGDSYSYIA
+737 DGETYSYIA

-759 KEKKILDRE
+759 KETKVLDRE
-768 TLNKLCGDTVAIRI
+768 TLNKLCGDTVAVRI
-782 NHETGEKENDFKDF
+782 NHTAGEKEDNFSDF
-796 DEIISLL
+796 DEIISLT
-803 DENHLKFT
+803 DANHLKFT
-811 LMNADSLRALS
+811 LINADSLRS
-822 ADADDYE
+822 VPNDAEDYE
-829 NRVHVATQALD
+829 KRIHVATQAFD
-840 FWASDEVVLTDLD
+840 FWASDDVVLTDLD
-853 VTISLKAN
+853 VTVSLKAN

-883 NVGDKTLEFVPM
+883 NVGDRTLEFVPM
-895 IMYGFNDD
+895 IMYEFNDD
-903 DKVTYLSNTF
+903 DLVTYLSNTF
-913 KDKELKHVLIEP
+913 KDNKIKHILVKP
-925 GKTVEL
+925 GETVKL
-931 DEKQIKLYFASKGF
+931 DEKQIQLYFASKGF
-945 TKITSGDN
+945 TKITSDFN
-953 GEVADKEDV
+953 GKVKEKAEYDILDADR
-962 DIFSVDKD
+962 D
-970 ITIDPESFNK
+970 ITIDPEKFSK
-980 VTFMGLKPIIQN
+980 LTFMGLKPIVQY
-992 GGGQLSDYKIG
+992 GGEGKLSDFVIG
-1003 EGNIRFQVSPLVR
+1003 EGHISFQVSPLVR
-1016 LDDVTVTVTPKLDP
+1016 LDDVAVTVKPKLDP
-1030 LPAKGNLYFESPAAL
+1030 LPGKGSIYFESPAAL

-1053 TPNTYNVLPNI
+1053 TSNTYNVLPNI

-1078 FNEPRYDKAIKL
+1078 FKEPRYDKAIKL
-1090 GPNEVKKLTSD
+1090 GPNEVKKLSSE

-1116 EARIGGNFVETAIPD
+1116 EARLNGTFAETAIPD

-1152 SLKSIDVNEKNRNA
+1152 SLKNIAEGEKNRKA

-1179 KEMDFSEVVVTV
+1179 KAMHFSEVVVTV

-1199 KPDPEEYFEK
+1199 KPEPDEYFEK
-1209 PGDLFEV
+1209 PGNLFEV
-1216 TLLNVTGKEQ
+1216 TLLNVTSKEQ
-1226 KVGLRLTY
+1226 KVALRLTY
-1234 NDRYFI
+1234 NDRFFI
-1240 SKPDSVITVK
+1240 SKPDSLITVK
-1250 PDEKLKLSAAR
+1250 PDEKLKLSASR
-1261 LNGLCGHDMYSY
+1261 LNDLCGHDMYSY

-1280 DTLGMVKPEK
+1280 DTAGNVLPEK
-1290 PDPLEIKMKEGD
+1290 PDPTEIKMKEGD
-1302 NKITALVWRKIIED
+1302 NRITALLWRKIIED
-1316 KENPSVYK
+1316 KEKPSVYK
-1324 VDSVSVCDTVFQP
+1324 VDSISTCDTIFQP
-1337 ALRDLWIGEYRLTL
+1337 ALRDLWIGEYRLTV

-1361 KELKEKGYDCFKG
+1361 KELKEKGYECFKG
-1374 KGYVH
+1374 KGHVH
-1379 TTMMQVPV
+1379 TTVMQVPV
-1387 RVAVEFDS
+1387 RIAVEFDS
-1395 IYVDS
+1395 IYVDA

-1411 TITEKSAH
+1411 SVTEKSAH
-1419 VPLDLF
+1419 VPLELF

-1446 ALLKESGVGAF
+1446 KLLKESGVGVF
-1457 YNYVV
+1457 YKYVI

-1467 TLAKVDSAAIVTL
+1467 TIAKIDSAAVVTL
-1480 PIGLSVP
+1480 PLGLTIP
-1487 MDKEMECPAT
+1487 LDKELECPAT

-1516 EFVLPECEAIE
+1516 EFVLPECEAVE

-1532 FAARKLSTSPESFLP
+1532 FGARKLTTSPESFLP

-1607 SDELIKDNGKAALD
+1607 SDELLKDDGKAALD
-1621 PNVHPEITL
+1621 PSVHPEITL

-1681 KFPENYKFDGKL
+1681 KFPENYKYDGKL

-1730 GDSRVKVAVKSVIY
+1730 GDSRVKVAVKDVIY

-1757 LFTYGTPKLGG
+1757 LFTYGTPKVGG

-1774 NIYLNIK
+1774 KVYLNIK
-1781 QNGFGSSGLSGR
+1781 QNGFGSSGLDGR
-1793 VEVPFLCKKDTTEKA
+1793 IEVPFLCKKDTTEKA
-1808 QIGYLADIKS
+1808 QIGYKADIKS

-1835 IDDEVALDFML
+1835 IDEEVGLDFML

-1859 VIYCDTLPENKRTLV
+1859 VIYCDTLPKGKQTLV

-1959 FWGGMPFVLESISM
+1959 FWGGMPFVLEGISM

-2022 EVEFEKAHIE
+2022 EVEFEKLHVE

-2082 EEELELDDPEDRND
+2082 EEEQELDDPEDQND

-2142 DNMIDALEENLKPKY
+2142 DDMVDALEKSVKPKY

-2169 VGDETFINGKASLLL
+2169 VGDDNFINGKAALLL

-2229 TTPDITD
+2229 TTPDITE
-2236 EEKATMDASELK
+2236 EEKKAMDASELK

-2306 EKKNDSSSSG
+2306 EKKNESSSSG

-2341 PSLNKTY
+2341 PSLDKTY

-2373 DSPVGLWA
+2373 DAPVGLWA

-2420 VDASQKTKLDAARE
+2420 VDASLKTKLDAARE

-2447 GIMIG
+2447 GIMVG

-2530 VDMTIGALL
+2530 VDMTMGALL

-2610 LVSCYG
+2610 LASCYG

-2656 FHLDNNFKMNK
+2656 FHLDKNFEMKE
-2667 YDDSDPTDDERTS
+2667 YDESDPTDDERSAYTS
-2680 ISTNVTHANPTF
+2680 FVTHANPTF

-2747 ERYVYFRTGELSDDI
+2747 ERYVYFRTGELSNDI

-2772 KSEFTQTLE
+2772 ESEFTQTLE

-2835 YDNLPVVEIVEQG
+2835 YDNLPVIEIVEQG

-2861 TLEKPVPGEHFIKD
+2861 TIEKPVPGEHFIKD

-2885 NRAQLDNYMDMI
+2885 NRAQLDNYMEMI

-2915 EQQLAEMDEAIAEGD
+2915 EKQLAEMDEAIAEGD

-2975 AQGFAEVVYTKDYTY
+2975 AQGFAEVVYSKDYIY
-2990 NGVATFQDFMAKGGR
+2990 NGIATFQDFVSRGGWDLWR
-3005 DRWEKNYSKGNPV
+3005 KNYSKGNPV

-3057 NRTPKYDFCKYPFN
+3057 NKTPKYDFCKYPFN

-3114 YYNPKHNTKW
+3114 YYNPRHNTKW
-3124 YRYDDIEGVD
+3124 YRYDDIDGSN
-3134 VFGDIFNAYQSD
+3134 VFEDILD
-3146 AYTAMHFEKEIKY
+3146 AYYQDAHIAMNFEKWIKY
-3159 YYNYYELGKGDAN
+3159 YYNYYELGKGNAN
-3172 FDAAAENG
+3172 FNLAAENG
-3180 HILKADK
+3180 HILTGYK
-3187 MDDSWRI
+3187 
-3194 NYKAYAVMPM
+3194 NYYPQKSDKAYAVMPD

-3237 NGDWDIFSAWNFLKR
+3237 NGDWAIFSAWNFLER
-3252 IKKITVKVRFCDG
+3252 IKKITVKLRFCDG

-3275 STVNKYGTRPVTSAK
+3275 STVNSYGTRPMTSAK
-3290 RTVVMSEKV
+3290 RTVVMSAKV
-3299 DLKEVWNGWESVTYF
+3299 DTKTTWNGTSIT
-3314 NFGDTEVENEEFVHI
+3314 FGDTEVENEEFVHI

-3382 KVYIHSLDALK
+3382 KVYIRSLDALK

-3399 SLYLYNNAASTHNDF
+3399 SLYLYNNASSTHNDF
-3414 RENTPSLSFESNPKL
+3414 RNNTPSLSFESNPKL
-3429 SYVLMNRWYVDKL
+3429 SYVLMHRWYVGKL
-3442 DFGSNSELVTLKID
+3442 DFSANQELATLNID
-3456 MREKNDATEDKK
+3456 MREKSGSTADKM
-3468 AAVNLDTHKHKGVSF
+3468 AAVNNGTVKHKGVEY
-3483 LNVKGCEKLTTLHV
+3483 LNVSKCSKLRVLHA
-3497 VDCDLTSIDLS
+3497 VDCNLKEIDLS
-3508 GNKSIEEI
+3508 KNINLEEI
-3516 DLRMNHLESLD
+3516 DLRMNHIRNLD
-3527 ISASYKLK
+3527 ISAAYRLQ
-3535 EEDIKVGYQVKT
+3535 EEDVKLGYQV
-3547 RAAVGERIAYH
+3547 RESAATPRNNVVRN
-3558 LIQYDVYTFNLYKR
+3558 DVVTFGISSGGATIN
-3572 IVDYKSP
+3572 DSNSP
-3579 NHYVDF
+3579 NCVVCFTIKKSEDAAWE
-3585 KINRGG
+3585 KM
-3591 QLDSNLYKRL
+3591 DKNLYKRL

-3607 AGESMEEW
+3607 AGKELDAWALE
-3615 SVKQTSLHAEG
+3615 QTTLHAEG
-3626 LGIKSIEYLSAY
+3626 LDIKSIKYLDYY
-3638 MPELQSLYIDDNELT
+3638 MPELVSLYVDDNDLT
-3653 ALDISGFQ
+3653 LLDVSGFA
-3661 KLRRV
+3661 KLTRV
-3666 YACNNMIRNFS
+3666 YARNNRIRNFN
-3677 VGEKNSMEIL
+3677 VREKNEISTL

-3696 LPLDR
+3696 LPMDM

-4002 LAELAALEAANMEIV
+4002 LTDLTALEAANMEIV

-4055 NNSALQTLSAK
+4055 NNSALKTLSAK

-4073 INLSYSFID
+4073 INLSHSFID
-4082 DKILNVAALMAKRGA
+4082 DKILNVAALMTKRGA
-4097 LVANGDVGPKEIV
+4097 LVANGDAGPKEIV

-4202 VETGNEE
+4202 VETGKEE
-4209 IDQKLNGMLSLINNA
+4209 VDQKLNGMLSLINNA

-4230 GKLTDEMKQMAN
+4230 GKLTDEMRQMAN

-4269 HEKRTSDDTNM
+4269 HETRTSDDLRMTR
-4280 ANAMGATL
+4280 AMGVKL
-4288 YEALKKE
+4288 YDALKKE

-4306 DVKSITTL
+4306 DVKSVTTL
-4314 DCAGMNVANLAA
+4314 DCAGMKVVDLNTVLR
-4326 TLAYM
+4326 YM
-4331 PSVTRVNASGNPI
+4331 PSVTNVNASENSI
-4344 RSMLVTARGIY
+4344 RKFVVPARGIY
-4355 DLSNGKVALDTLKFA
+4355 DLSNGTVSLDSLAFA
-4370 RKAISLDLTGTA
+4370 RKAISLDLTGTT
-4382 INQNVLNEALK
+4382 INQSVLDAALK

-4412 QNKLGE
+4412 SNKLGE
-4418 LTIPGSVNVYS
+4418 LTISAAVNIYS
-4429 SNIQTLKFKGLYLQ
+4429 SKIQTLKFQGSYLH

-4458 DKNVTPS
+4458 DRNVTAN
-4465 IIFKSAD
+4465 ITFKSAD

-4484 NASNQRFNMVL
+4484 NYSGQRFSIRL
-4495 LGGNNSACATALS
+4495 LGGNYSACTTALEG
-4508 AFNTEAK
+4508 FNTEAK
-4515 AGRGFSAANK
+4515 AGRGFTAANK
-4525 QLAVT
+4525 QRAVN

-4538 DKFAAG
+4538 GNFAPG

-4549 MLKELGYVAT
+4549 MLKELGYVAKNSP
-4559 YEVYITG
+4559 YEVYITS
-4566 IGNKST
+4566 IGNKVT
-4572 AINLLRNHCGYSLQ
+4572 AITLLRNHCGYPLQ
-4586 EAKAMCE
+4586 EAKAMCD

-4616 TARGAAIVLA
+4616 TAGGGAIVLA
-4626 EASIK
+4626 DASIK
-4631 PVQADEIR
+4631 PVQADDTR
-4639 GYEVVLLGV
+4639 GYEVLLLGV
-4648 GTSKLNVV
+4648 GASKVNVV

-4664 LTLAEANTLCGSA
+4664 VS
-4677 PVVIATDMTQSEAEA
+4677 
-4692 IAAAIE
+4692 
-4698 SAGGSVQVNAPLNAP
+4698 
-4713 KAIQADETRGYEVVL
+4713 
-4728 LGVGTSK
+4728 
-4735 LNVVNALRAVCGV
+4735 
-4748 TLVEASKLCSS
+4748 LVEANKLCSS
-4759 APVVIATDKTQSE
+4759 APVVIATDKTMSE
-4772 AQAIAA
+4772 AAAIEAA
-4778 EIESAGGS
+4778 IESEGGS

-4791 PKNVQKSEFNVVLTS
+4791 PKNAQKAVQKSEFNVVLTS
-4806 VGTNRINVVKAVK
+4806 VGTNRLNVVKAVK
-4819 DACGLGLGVANDLT
+4819 DACGLGLGVANTLT
-4833 KSVPSTIAEQVSRS
+4833 KSVPATIAEQVSRS
-4847 EAEAIKSAIEN
+4847 EAEAIKSAIES
-4858 AGGTV
+4858 AGGSV

>member
-1 MKMDRIMIKHRVLS
+1 MKKERIMIKHRVFS
-15 LICMLLCVSG
+15 FIVCMLLCVSG
-25 LFAQVSVSV
+25 MFAQVSVTV

-47 YLNDPGRFFNIV
+47 YMSDPGRFFNIV
-59 VTNNSATEF
+59 VSNNSATEF

-74 ARIEGPIENAVDI
+74 VRLEGPIENAVDI
-87 WPNGDSYL
+87 WPNSDSFV
-95 ATMASRTMPIYIPL
+95 ATVASRTMPIYIPL
-109 QPGQS
+109 QPGQT

-122 YNMFRQYDAGTEV
+122 YNMFRQYDAGTEIFGGGTI
-135 YSSGVLNEVFQGGVS
+135 YDAFQSGASSGA
-150 SGSFGLLPE
+150 FGLLPE

-180 FLGEGVCYFDI
+180 YLGEGTCFFDI
-191 CYNANPPSFNN
+191 CYTANPPSFNN

-239 TFNNAGLT
+239 TFNNVGLT
-247 VTRQFIYDFC
+247 ITRQFIYDFC

-322 PNYTQIGNDGKS
+322 PNYTQVGNDGKS

-380 YFENPSELFNV
+380 YFDKPSELFNV

-397 SEAIPVC
+397 SETIPVC

-429 EIPAGEKITLSAEDF
+429 EIPAGEKITLPAEEF

-451 DFDLDV
+451 DFDRDV

-470 PTSEYF
+470 PSSEYF
-476 TEELDTAFVR
+476 TEEIDTAFVR

-556 KAMRIFPTLI
+556 KSMRIFPTLI

-611 FEEFKKTLKGGES
+611 FEEFKKTLKGGEPS
-624 ELLDDFSQIAM
+624 VLADFSEIAM

-663 SSAMLMEYGTTFNA
+663 SSAMLMEYGTSFNA

-692 RVNPFPYNGDVYIN
+692 RVNPFPHNGDVYVN
-706 SPGRIF
+706 SPGRLF

-717 NLTNKDLKLTPCI
+717 NLTDKDLKLTPCLT
-730 SYADRNI
+730 YANREI
-737 DGDSYSYIA
+737 DGDLYSYIP

-768 TLNKLCGDTVAIRI
+768 TLNKLCGDTAAIRI
-782 NHETGEKENDFKDF
+782 NHETGEKENAFCDFN
-796 DEIISLL
+796 EIISLT

-811 LMNADSLRALS
+811 IMNADSLRAVP
-822 ADADDYE
+822 ADAEDLE
-829 NRVHVATQALD
+829 KRVHVATQALD
-840 FWASDEVVLTDLD
+840 FWASEDVVLTDLD
-853 VTISLKAN
+853 VTVGLKMN

-869 YFTKPEQLFEVSLS
+869 YFTKPEQLFKVSLT
-883 NVGDKTLEFVPM
+883 NVGDRTLEFVPM
-895 IMYGFNDD
+895 IMYEFSGD
-903 DKVTYLSNTF
+903 DKVTYMSNSF
-913 KDKELKHVLIEP
+913 KDNEMKHLLVKP
-925 GKTVEL
+925 GETVEL
-931 DEKQIKLYFASKGF
+931 DEKQINLYFASKGF
-945 TKITSGDN
+945 TKITSGND
-953 GEVADKEDV
+953 GEIAGKEEL
-962 DIFSVDKD
+962 DIFSADRD
-970 ITIDPESFNK
+970 ITIDPEFFNK
-980 VTFMGLKPIIQN
+980 VTFTALKPIIHQGGN
-992 GGGQLSDYKIG
+992 GTIQELTVG
-1003 EGNIRFQVSPLVR
+1003 EGHVNFQVSPLVR
-1016 LDDVTVTVTPKLDP
+1016 LDDVAVTVKPKLDP
-1030 LPAKGNLYFESPAAL
+1030 LPAQGDLYFESPAAL

-1053 TPNTYNVLPNI
+1053 TANTYNVLPNI

-1071 GSYYASV
+1071 GSYYTSV
-1078 FNEPRYDKAIKL
+1078 YKEPRYDKAIKL
-1090 GPNEVKKLTSD
+1090 GPNEVKKLSSE
-1101 ELNAICGMPDSVKCF
+1101 ELNALCGRPDSIKCF
-1116 EARIGGNFVETAIPD
+1116 EARLNGNFVETPVLD
-1131 INKVVNLQSF
+1131 VNSVVNLQSF
-1141 NQIEIVAYSAD
+1141 NQIEIIAYSAD
-1152 SLKSIDVNEKNRNA
+1152 SLKNIATNEKNRKA

-1179 KEMDFSEVVVTV
+1179 KKMNFSEIVVTV

-1199 KPDPEEYFEK
+1199 KPEPEEYFEK
-1209 PGDLFEV
+1209 PGNLFEV
-1216 TLLNVTGKEQ
+1216 TLLNVTSKEQ

-1234 NDRYFI
+1234 NDRFFI

-1250 PDEKLKLSAAR
+1250 PDEKLKIPASR
-1261 LNGLCGHDMYSY
+1261 LNELCGYDMYSY

-1280 DTLGMVKPEK
+1280 DTLGMVKQEK

-1316 KENPSVYK
+1316 EEKPSEYK
-1324 VDSVSVCDTVFQP
+1324 VDSISTCDTVFQP

-1361 KELKEKGYDCFKG
+1361 NELKEKGYDCFKG

-1395 IYVDS
+1395 IYVDA

-1425 EENFVKELA
+1425 EENFVNELA
-1434 KSDSINAEAKVE
+1434 KSDSVNAEAKVE

-1467 TLAKVDSAAIVTL
+1467 TLAKIDSAAIVTL
-1480 PIGLSVP
+1480 PLGLSVP
-1487 MDKEMECPAT
+1487 MDKDMECPAT

-1573 PTNQDYSKATD
+1573 PSNQDYSKATD

-1774 NIYLNIK
+1774 NINLNIK

-1835 IDDEVALDFML
+1835 IDDEVGLDFML

-1915 KDDKKDDKNKK
+1915 KDNKKDDKDKK

-1945 KWALAGDPGSDEGS
+1945 KWALAGDPGSDEGT
-1959 FWGGMPFVLESISM
+1959 FWGGMPLVLESISM

-2082 EEELELDDPEDRND
+2082 DEELKLDDPEDQND

-2142 DNMIDALEENLKPKY
+2142 DDMVDAIEKSVKPKY

-2169 VGDETFINGKASLLL
+2169 VGDETFINGKAALLL

-2194 VPGVMLQGEVHALC
+2194 VPGVILQGEVHALC

-2229 TTPDITD
+2229 TTPDIT
-2236 EEKATMDASELK
+2236 EEEEAAMDASELK
-2248 EKLAAKNKE
+2248 ERIAEKNKE
-2257 HKLFRLSVTV
+2257 HRLFRLSVTV

-2306 EKKNDSSSSG
+2306 EQKNNTSSSG

-2329 ASINMELEIRNY
+2329 ASINMELEIRSY

-2396 GNGQLPAIPD
+2396 GNGQLPAIPE

-2434 QTMKGGPAGDING
+2434 QTLKGGPAGDING
-2447 GIMIG
+2447 GIMVG

-2462 AVFCYANVE
+2462 AVFCYADVE

-2483 KEGVKCTDGTRAGG
+2483 KEGIRCTDGSRAGG

-2530 VDMTIGALL
+2530 VDMTMGALL

-2547 WVYGRLRAK
+2547 WVYGRMRAK

-2588 IKIFGDIQP
+2588 IKIFGDAQP
-2597 GDEDIEKGWSEKS
+2597 GAFDIENGWSDNSKA
-2610 LVSCYG
+2610 SCYG

-2626 DKVLTLVD
+2626 DKVLSLVD
-2634 EGATM
+2634 EAATI
-2639 REDGMNGDGSQ
+2639 EENGMDGDGRNV
-2650 ITRKYV
+2650 TRQYV
-2656 FHLDNNFKMNK
+2656 FHLDNNFEMKEYN
-2667 YDDSDPTDDERTS
+2667 DSDPTDDERSAYTTY
-2680 ISTNVTHANPTF
+2680 ITHSNPTF

-2697 EIVTGSLE
+2697 ELKTGSLK

-2719 EIVNGDEVDPIYRDS
+2719 EIVNGREVDPIYKDS
-2734 LSNYKD
+2734 LSGYKE
-2740 VHRPFAD
+2740 VNRPFEDA
-2747 ERYVYFRTGELSDDI
+2747 RYLYFRTDKLSENI
-2762 NKEVVGYLPN
+2762 NDEVAGYLPN
-2772 KSEFTQTLE
+2772 TGIFTQSLDE
-2781 NATQPSIMEQHVR
+2781 ATQPSFMEKHVR
-2794 DDYWNNPDHE
+2794 DDYWNNPDYE

-2809 KEYDEATGMYVLPD
+2809 KGVESVTFKTYLPD
-2823 ARQGLRKGQVSK
+2823 APDGLRKGQVSK
-2835 YDNLPVVEIVEQG
+2835 FENLPVVQIVERG
-2848 YDDEGKEFKYATV
+2848 YDEDGNEFCYSTV
-2861 TLEKPVPGEHFIKD
+2861 TIEKPVPGEFFKEGNM
-2875 KTYRF
+2875 YRF
-2880 EIKRI
+2880 EIQRV
-2885 NRAQLDNYMDMI
+2885 NRAQLDAYMDMI

-2909 DDVDAY
+2909 EDVAAY
-2915 EQQLAEMDEAIAEGD
+2915 EEQLAAMDDAIAEGD
-2930 AKAGDKQ
+2930 AKAGDEKT
-2937 VNQAIR
+2937 NQAIR
-2943 DLYNYYKEVGEMYGE
+2943 DLYNYYKEVSEMYGD

-2970 ELKSN
+2970 QLKSS
-2975 AQGFAEVVYTKDYTY
+2975 AKGFAEVVYVHEYKY
-2990 NGVATFQDFMAKGGR
+2990 NGYRTFQEFATD
-3005 DRWEKNYSKGNPV
+3005 EKNENWYLLSYSRNDALDFRSDFYVKIDN
-3018 DYSSLYC
+3018 
-3025 KVEDVEMTGRDS
+3025 VEFSGTDTRDN
-3037 RSTNPY
+3037 NPY
-3043 YALNFWHSQAAITY
+3043 YALNFWHSYAAIVY
-3057 NRTPKYDFCKYPFN
+3057 DETPKYDFCSIPLKQYEEVPA
-3071 RCKVGAM
+3071 R
-3078 EGNEIST
+3078 
-3085 GVTFEPGYEWLRNR
+3085 GVTFTSHYDWLRNGN
-3099 ITNSAA
+3099 TNGRSM
-3105 TVSDATYDY
+3105 TYDEYERLFSPEHCTRWFSSNEAY
-3114 YYNPKHNTKW
+3114 Y
-3124 YRYDDIEGVD
+3124 DIGASRNARQVID
-3134 VFGDIFNAYQSD
+3134 RIMRVFESD
-3146 AYTAMHFEKEIKY
+3146 AYVAENFENQIKDRYAYYQHFR
-3159 YYNYYELGKGDAN
+3159 N
-3172 FDAAAENG
+3172 FKFTEAAENG
-3180 HILKADK
+3180 TMLSATKHTWGGAIS
-3187 MDDSWRI
+3187 DSR
-3194 NYKAYAVMPM
+3194 AAMPL
-3204 WQLGL
+3204 WQVGL
-3209 IYAADHPHKYGLNEA
+3209 IYAADHPNKYGLKPS
-3224 NCGRLAT
+3224 NCGRFAT
-3231 YAYKYM
+3231 NAYKYM
-3237 NGDWDIFSAWNFLKR
+3237 TGEWDTFKAESFLKR
-3252 IKKITVKVRFCDG
+3252 IQRITVRLRFNDG
-3265 YNIAAVTGNG
+3265 YNISAVSGNG
-3275 STVNKYGTRPVTSAK
+3275 GNVALDNYGMRPLTSAK
-3290 RTVVMSEKV
+3290 RTVRVVADIKGKGSFDAYDSDNKV
-3299 DLKEVWNGWESVTYF
+3299 TISV
-3314 NFGDTEVENEEFVHI
+3314 EENVHVA
-3329 GDKVM
+3329 DKA
-3334 LEYILKYY
+3334 LRNYLLNHY
-3342 DTNKD
+3342 DTNSD
-3347 GKMHIDEMNKITTLT
+3347 GNLHVNEMNAITNLS
-3362 LDFDNI
+3362 LDFDKVYYLEEIGRQAANSFRPADRNSAYDTI
-3368 YIYQGGTRPSSPSK
+3368 YIQ
-3382 KVYIHSLDALK
+3382 SLDALK
-3393 NMPNLR
+3393 NMPSLKT
-3399 SLYLYNNAASTHNDF
+3399 LYLYNNSNTRRHGTF
-3414 RENTPSLSFESNPKL
+3414 RKNNQNMSFSGNANLWK
-3429 SYVLMNRWYVDKL
+3429 VVMTRWYVDNL
-3442 DFGSNSELVTLKID
+3442 DFKFNPNLQVLQID
-3456 MREKNDATEDKK
+3456 MRQDAAGTEDGRVAINANTAKS
-3468 AAVNLDTHKHKGVSF
+3468 DGVKT
-3483 LNVKGCEKLTTLHV
+3483 LNVSSNEQLRILKVVDCNLATLDLNNITKLEEIDVRLNHLNKLDLSESYKLAIEDIKAGWQKTKSGSRLAHNVYVFNISGGISETTVIDDTTPNYYVRFTKMKSKEKVAGKLDERLYEYMSEQAKKSSKSIDDWAAEQTSLNINDLGVKSIAYLDMYMPKLKTLHVNDNELKELDLSGFSQIAYVYANNNNIRAVKVRNKNNIHTLEVSNNELATLPLDMMTALSVLKCENNDIETLYPNVCLNMTELHCSGNALTELVLDKLTRLMELKCSDNRFVASNFVLPSNIANLLVFEAKRCFEDMSEIDLTSATGIKRIDVSGNAALTTLRISENATSLQYLYASDCNLKEIGEWERGQMSLAVRNSSFAKLKALIHLDVARNPNLRVIVNYTPTSWPNLYKLNVSGCNVYSVGLYDNKAQSKLTTL
-3497 VDCDLTSIDLS
+3497 C
-3508 GNKSIEEI
+3508 
-3516 DLRMNHLESLD
+3516 
-3527 ISASYKLK
+3527 
-3535 EEDIKVGYQVKT
+3535 
-3547 RAAVGERIAYH
+3547 
-3558 LIQYDVYTFNLYKR
+3558 
-3572 IVDYKSP
+3572 
-3579 NHYVDF
+3579 
-3585 KINRGG
+3585 
-3591 QLDSNLYKRL
+3591 
-3601 NELAKE
+3601 
-3607 AGESMEEW
+3607 
-3615 SVKQTSLHAEG
+3615 
-3626 LGIKSIEYLSAY
+3626 
-3638 MPELQSLYIDDNELT
+3638 
-3653 ALDISGFQ
+3653 
-3661 KLRRV
+3661 
-3666 YACNNMIRNFS
+3666 
-3677 VGEKNSMEIL
+3677 
-3687 LISNNELTS
+3687 
-3696 LPLDR
+3696 
-3701 MPSLSTLEC
+3701 
-3710 SNNSIEVLYPN
+3710 
-3721 ACKYLSKLV
+3721 
-3730 CSGNSLTELHLDQLS
+3730 
-3745 HLSTLSISD
+3745 
-3754 NRISAAGFSMPAGN
+3754 
-3768 SLTAF
+3768 
-3773 NAKNAFTGLETID
+3773 
-3786 LSAHTRL
+3786 
-3793 RKVDVSHNKDLK
+3793 
-3805 RVVLPESATSL
+3805 
-3816 EYFYANDCSL
+3816 
-3826 NTGFKLG
+3826 
-3833 NEASMNWTSL
+3833 
-3843 IEVDLSNNPELAV
+3843 
-3856 EVGYYPDSYKELRK
+3856 
-3870 INVSGCDVKD
+3870 
-3880 VFFGIGLTKPNQC
+3880 
-3893 KITFLGVGVPQRRT
+3893 VGVPQRT
-3907 GSKVA
+3907 NGDKVC
-3912 VRVLDAW
+3912 VEVSDRAW
-3919 WFTKWDEWK
+3919 FNKWDEWK
-3928 DWPENIHTTYMIA
+3928 DYPENVHTTYMVCTQGGA
-3941 VRNYQSMEVRAFYDE
+3941 YQYYEE
-3956 DEDRYLEGLS
+3956 TDRTLETITD
-3966 KDDIA
+3966 DDIA
-3971 LREAMGETFYNYMKN
+3971 LRKAMGETFYKYMKD

-3991 SLGYRALHTYN
+3991 SLGYRALHVADVKN
-4002 LAELAALEAANMEIV
+4002 LTSLDCANMEV
-4017 DLGGILKYMPKVKEV
+4017 VSLGGMLEFMPNVKDV
-4032 NAAGNELEN
+4032 DAMGNEMRE
-4041 VDIPVNGLKVLDLS
+4041 VGIPLKGLNSLNLS
-4055 NNSALQTLSAK
+4055 NNPLLETLWND
-4066 YEGCAER
+4066 YGGCAKR
-4073 INLSYSFID
+4073 IDLSYSYID
-4082 DKILNVAALMAKRGA
+4082 DGILNAARGA
-4097 LVANGDVGPKEIV
+4097 AVGGDLIVNGDLGTEELVIFTDE
-4110 LNIKSQSKSP
+4110 KSSP
-4120 KKITMLSTGRE
+4120 ASLTMLSTNRS
-4131 LDLQSCYASELKFS
+4131 LYLHSCYIPEIKFS
-4145 GKSITFH
+4145 GKSLTFA
-4152 SARTSTCEME
+4152 SSGKFTCKTE
-4162 KLLIENN
+4162 KLLLMN
-4169 EQPIELVFTTVD
+4169 EEKPVELVFQTVD
-4181 MALLWVNKWIDDN
+4181 MPLLWINKWIDDN
-4194 PNCKFTMR
+4194 PNRKFTMR
-4202 VETGNEE
+4202 VHTGKEE
-4209 IDQKLNGMLSLINNA
+4209 VDQKLNSMLSFINS
-4224 TATGSV
+4224 TTMTGSV
-4230 GKLTDEMKQMAN
+4230 DKLTDEMKQMAN
-4242 NILLPYAFR
+4242 NILLPYAYS
-4251 GDVPKGIRF
+4251 GEVSKGARF
-4260 GEVLDEFGL
+4260 DEVLDEFGL
-4269 HEKRTSDDTNM
+4269 HETRTTDDLR
-4280 ANAMGATL
+4280 MGRTMGYRL
-4288 YEALKKE
+4288 YESLKSK
-4295 YAPDKEYLHVE
+4295 YAPGKEYLHVE

-4314 DCAGMNVANLAA
+4314 DCAGMNVSNLAA
-4326 TLAYM
+4326 ILAYM

-4344 RSMLVTARGIY
+4344 SSMLVTVRGIY
-4355 DLSNGKVALDTLKFA
+4355 DLSNGKVALDSLKFA
-4370 RKAISLDLTGTA
+4370 RKALSLDLTGTA

-4393 NVTTNLKVSSVGQ
+4393 NVTTNLKVSSAGQ
-4406 WTIDEK
+4406 WTIDEAS
-4412 QNKLGE
+4412 NKLGE
-4418 LTIPGSVNVYS
+4418 LTISGSVNIYS
-4429 SNIQTLKFKGLYLQ
+4429 CNIQTLKLQGLYLI
-4443 MHGDLDDISISNLEL
+4443 MHGDLDNISISNLKL
-4458 DKNVTPS
+4458 DRNVTPS

-4472 VALKFLADWSKG
+4472 VALKFFADWSEG
-4484 NASNQRFNMVL
+4484 NSADQRFNMTL
-4495 LGGNNSACATALS
+4495 QGGNNSACATALEG
-4508 AFNTEAK
+4508 FVTEAK
-4515 AGRGFSAANK
+4515 AGRGFTAANK
-4525 QLAVT
+4525 QLAVN

-4538 DKFAAG
+4538 GNFAPG

-4549 MLKELGYVAT
+4549 MLKELGFVAKESP
-4559 YEVYITG
+4559 YEVYITS

-4572 AINLLRNHCGYSLQ
+4572 AITLLRNHCGYPLL
-4586 EAKAMCE
+4586 EAKAICD

-4604 RADAEALRKAIV
+4604 RADADALCKAIV
-4616 TARGAAIVLA
+4616 TAGGGAVVLA
-4626 EASIK
+4626 DASIK

-4648 GTSKLNVV
+4648 GASKLNVV
-4656 KAVRDVCG
+4656 KALRNVCG
-4664 LTLAEANTLCGSA
+4664 VSLLEANT
-4677 PVVIATDMTQSEAEA
+4677 
-4692 IAAAIE
+4692 
-4698 SAGGSVQVNAPLNAP
+4698 
-4713 KAIQADETRGYEVVL
+4713 
-4728 LGVGTSK
+4728 
-4735 LNVVNALRAVCGV
+4735 
-4748 TLVEASKLCSS
+4748 LCSS

-4786 VQVNA
+4786 AQVNA
-4791 PKNVQKSEFNVVLTS
+4791 PKNAQKAVQKSEFNVVLTS
-4806 VGTNRINVVKAVK
+4806 YGSSKVAVIKAVQNLT
-4819 DACGLGLGVANDLT
+4819 GLGLLNAKNLVDSAPVIIVTVGSL
-4833 KSVPSTIAEQVSRS
+4833 S
-4847 EAEAIKSAIEN
+4847 EAEAAKAAIEE
-4858 AGGTV
+4858 AGGTAA
-4863 RIE
+4863 IE

>member
-1 MKMDRIMIKHRVLS
+1 MIKHRVFS
-15 LICMLLCVSG
+15 LICMLLCASS

-42 AQGGI
+42 AQAGI

-95 ATMASRTMPIYIPL
+95 ATVASRTMPMYIPL

-135 YSSGVLNEVFQGGVS
+135 YSGGILAEVFQSGVGS
-150 SGSFGLLPE
+150 ASFGLLPE

-180 FLGEGVCYFDI
+180 FLGEDVCFFDI

-247 VTRQFIYDFC
+247 VTRQFIYDFF
-257 IYQLSEDQYP
+257 IYQLGEEQYP

-341 ENDGQGQDND
+341 ENNGQGQDND

-356 PAIDLPINVTVEP
+356 PTIDLPINVTVEP

-397 SEAIPVC
+397 SETIPVC

-429 EIPAGEKITLSAEDF
+429 DIPAGEKITLSAEDF

-526 PKMPVLPGSGSHYFD
+526 TKMPVMPTDGSYYFT
-541 KPSRLFTLKIKSLSP
+541 KPSRLFKLKIKSLAP
-556 KAMRIFPTLI
+556 RDLRIYPMLHMFENNGLEI
-566 YFVDD
+566 D
-571 EVAYSG
+571 ECFYSG
-577 EYLKGKRLADNY
+577 DYYDKARLDNF
-589 ITLKPNETK
+589 ITIKSGDTK
-598 TFTDEEFDKFFGG
+598 TFTDDEFDKFFGG
-611 FEEFKKTLKGGES
+611 FEQLKKVFKETIGES
-624 ELLDDFSQIAM
+624 EVLAPSDVEFDPAVVNSAKLILLDYD
-635 AEGSGNVAKL
+635 KL
-645 YLFDYERLS
+645 LT
-654 MLDLEKDNI
+654 LDLEKDSKQPAVLMDYNLEYSV
-663 SSAMLMEYGTTFNA
+663 SST
-677 SSSVKLGDVDIVINP
+677 VKLGDVDIVINP
-692 RVNPFPYNGDVYIN
+692 RVNPLPYNGDVYIN
-706 SPGRIF
+706 SPGRLF

-717 NLTNKDLKLTPCI
+717 NLTDKDLKLTPCI
-730 SYADRNI
+730 SYADREI
-737 DGDSYSYIA
+737 DGDLYSYIPL
-746 SKWNTKPEFVLKA
+746 KWNTKPEFVLKA
-759 KEKKILDRE
+759 KEEKKILDRE
-768 TLNKLCGDTVAIRI
+768 TLNKLCGDTAAIRI
-782 NHETGEKENDFKDF
+782 NHGTGERVIDFKDF

-811 LMNADSLRALS
+811 LMNADSLRMIP
-822 ADADDYE
+822 ADAEDL
-829 NRVHVATQALD
+829 NRRAHVATQALD
-840 FWASDEVVLTDLD
+840 FWASEDVVLTDLD
-853 VTISLKAN
+853 VSMGIKMN

-869 YFTKPEQLFEVSLS
+869 YFTKPEQLFKVSLS
-883 NVGDKTLEFVPM
+883 NVGDKTLEIVPM
-895 IMYGFNDD
+895 IMYEFNDD
-903 DKVTYLSNTF
+903 EKVTYISNSF
-913 KDKELKHVLIEP
+913 KDKELEHLLIKP

-953 GEVADKEDV
+953 GEVADKEEL
-962 DIFSVDKD
+962 DIFSADRD
-970 ITIDPESFNK
+970 ITIDPENFNK
-980 VTFMGLKPIIQN
+980 VTFMGMKPIIQN
-992 GGGQLSDYKIG
+992 GGGKLSDYKIG

-1116 EARIGGNFVETAIPD
+1116 EARLNGNFEETAIPD

-1179 KEMDFSEVVVTV
+1179 KEMDFAEVVVTV

-1250 PDEKLKLSAAR
+1250 PDEKLKLSASR

-1457 YNYVV
+1457 YTYVV

-1532 FAARKLSTSPESFLP
+1532 FAARKLSTSPENFLP

-1573 PTNQDYSKATD
+1573 PTNQDYSKATN

-1621 PNVHPEITL
+1621 PSVHPEITL

-1641 ATVKMDPFQVASAPG
+1641 ATVRMDPFQVASAPG

-1781 QNGFGSSGLSGR
+1781 QNGFGSSGLNGR
-1793 VEVPFLCKKDTTEKA
+1793 IEVPFLCKKDTTEKA

-1818 VAHGK
+1818 IAHGK

-1835 IDDEVALDFML
+1835 IDDEVGLDFML

-1859 VIYCDTLPENKRTLV
+1859 VIYCDTLPEDKRTLV

-1959 FWGGMPFVLESISM
+1959 FWGGMPLVLESISM

-2082 EEELELDDPEDRND
+2082 EEELKLDDPEDRND

-2142 DNMIDALEENLKPKY
+2142 DDMVDALEKSVKPKY

-2169 VGDETFINGKASLLL
+2169 VGDDNFINGKAALLL

-2229 TTPDITD
+2229 TTPDITE
-2236 EEKATMDASELK
+2236 EEKAAMSASELR
-2248 EKLAAKNKE
+2248 EKIAAKDKE

-2306 EKKNDSSSSG
+2306 EKKNDSSSEG

-2348 WHLYVGEPDESKRCR
+2348 WHLYVGEPEESKRCR
-2363 VTFIDFEVGK
+2363 VTFIDFEVGRN
-2373 DSPVGLWA
+2373 SPVGLWA

-2396 GNGQLPAIPD
+2396 GNGQLPPVPD

-2483 KEGVKCTDGTRAGG
+2483 KEGVRCTDGSRAGG

-2547 WVYGRLRAK
+2547 WVYGRMRAK

-2564 KFSSTIEMKAGKVC
+2564 KFNSTIEMKAGKVC

-2588 IKIFGDIQP
+2588 IKIFGDVQP
-2597 GDEDIEKGWSEKS
+2597 GDEEIEKGWSDKS
-2610 LVSCYG
+2610 LASCYG

-2626 DKVLTLVD
+2626 GKVLALVD
-2634 EGATM
+2634 EAATM
-2639 REDGMNGDGSQ
+2639 EANGLGGDGGNV
-2650 ITRKYV
+2650 TRMYV
-2656 FHLDNNFKMNK
+2656 FHLDNSFEMKE
-2667 YDDSDPTDDERTS
+2667 YDESDPTDDERSAYTTY
-2680 ISTNVTHANPTF
+2680 ITHSNPTF

-2697 EIVTGSLE
+2697 ELKTGSLK
-2705 PNTLYRIKLRGTCK
+2705 PNTLYRIQLCGTCK
-2719 EIVNGDEVDPIYRDS
+2719 EIVDGREVDPIYKDS
-2734 LSNYKD
+2734 LSGYKEE
-2740 VHRPFAD
+2740 HRQFAD
-2747 ERYVYFRTGELSDDI
+2747 TCYVYFRTGKLSDNI
-2762 NKEVVGYLPN
+2762 NDEVVGYLPN
-2772 KSEFTQTLE
+2772 ITPFTQSLDD
-2781 NATQPSIMEQHVR
+2781 ATQPSFMEAHVR
-2794 DDYWNNPDHE
+2794 DDYWHNPDYE
-2804 FVASI
+2804 FVANI
-2809 KEYDEATGMYVLPD
+2809 KEYDEATGRYILPD
-2823 ARQGLRKGQVSK
+2823 ARGGLRKGQVSK
-2835 YDNLPVVEIVEQG
+2835 YENLPVIEIVEQG
-2848 YDDEGKEFKYATV
+2848 IDEDGNEFKYATV
-2861 TLEKPVPGEHFIKD
+2861 TIDKPVPGEFFVKG
-2875 KTYRF
+2875 KRYRF
-2880 EIKRI
+2880 EIQRI

-2909 DDVDAY
+2909 EDVDAY

-2930 AKAGDKQ
+2930 AKAGDQQ

-2975 AQGFAEVVYTKDYTY
+2975 AQGFAEVVYTQDYKY
-2990 NGVATFQDFMAKGGR
+2990 NGYRNFQEFVQNEEYQWYTTPPLVDQFS
-3005 DRWEKNYSKGNPV
+3005 EPNSKNTSV
-3018 DYSSLYC
+3018 LYC
-3025 KVEDVEMTGRDS
+3025 KVDKVELSGSNT
-3037 RSTNPY
+3037 RSNNPY
-3043 YALNFWHSQAAITY
+3043 YTLNYWHSIAAIAY
-3057 NRTPKYDFCKYPFN
+3057 EDTPSYDFCKRTWRQSNFDGS
-3071 RCKVGAM
+3071 R
-3078 EGNEIST
+3078 
-3085 GVTFEPGYEWLRNR
+3085 GVTFVPEYDWLRNGNANGASMSFQEYEKTFSPAYCKHWFSYDEGESR
-3099 ITNSAA
+3099 VPGPSRVIMNIWRAME
-3105 TVSDATYDY
+3105 SDA
-3114 YYNPKHNTKW
+3114 NVAEN
-3124 YRYDDIEGVD
+3124 
-3134 VFGDIFNAYQSD
+3134 
-3146 AYTAMHFEKEIKY
+3146 FEKEIKTQYEY
-3159 YYNYYELGKGDAN
+3159 YEHFKDFKFTDAADNGTMLKGYVKPYNQGGNYYPQ
-3172 FDAAAENG
+3172 
-3180 HILKADK
+3180 
-3187 MDDSWRI
+3187 
-3194 NYKAYAVMPM
+3194 YAMMPV
-3204 WQLGL
+3204 WQIGL
-3209 IYAADHPHKYGLNEA
+3209 IYAADHPGKYGLKQS
-3224 NCGRLAT
+3224 NCGRAGT
-3231 YAYKYM
+3231 TAYKYM
-3237 NGDWDIFSAWNFLKR
+3237 TGEYSLFKASSFLNRIQSISAH
-3252 IKKITVKVRFCDG
+3252 VRFCDG
-3265 YNIAAVTGNG
+3265 YNIATVSGKGG
-3275 STVNKYGTRPVTSAK
+3275 SYNASNYGMRPLTSSK
-3290 RTVVMSEKV
+3290 RTVHIKY
-3299 DLKEVWNGWESVTYF
+3299 DFNGRGHYELGQDVAVSA
-3314 NFGDTEVENEEFVHI
+3314 EEYVHI
-3329 GDKVM
+3329 ADPV
-3334 LEYILKYY
+3334 LRDYILKSY

-3347 GKMHIDEMNKITTLT
+3347 GRMHIDEMNAITNLT
-3362 LDFDNI
+3362 LDFSVLWLHDG
-3368 YIYQGGTRPSSPSK
+3368 YDY
-3382 KVYIHSLDALK
+3382 VYIQSLDALK
-3393 NMPNLR
+3393 NMPNLETLK
-3399 SLYLYNNAASTHNDF
+3399 LYENSGSGHDKFRQNNKALT
-3414 RENTPSLSFESNPKL
+3414 FEGNPKL
-3429 SYVLMNRWYVDKL
+3429 KKVIMKRWYVETL
-3442 DFGSNSELVTLKID
+3442 DFKFNPNLKTLQID
-3456 MREKNDATEDKK
+3456 MRAADNTTGDGY
-3468 AAVNLDTHKHKGVSF
+3468 AAVGWNSVKHKGVKNLYLGSNDA
-3483 LNVKGCEKLTTLHV
+3483 LRTLSV
-3497 VDCDLTSIDLS
+3497 VDCDLAELDLS
-3508 GNKSIEEI
+3508 KNPNIERL
-3516 DLRMNHLESLD
+3516 DLRLNRLASLD
-3527 ISASYKLK
+3527 ISAANKLR
-3535 EEDIKVGYQVKT
+3535 EEYIKVGYQVRKGT
-3547 RAAVGERIAYH
+3547 SLAMRNVIASN
-3558 LIQYDVYTFNLYKR
+3558 VTTFNISSAYAR
-3572 IVDYKSP
+3572 INDMNSP
-3579 NHYVDF
+3579 NYYVTFETKRREENVTTDD
-3585 KINRGG
+3585 
-3591 QLDSNLYKRL
+3591 LDKNLNAHL
-3601 NELAKE
+3601 TSLAEK
-3607 AGESMEEW
+3607 AQMNFYDW
-3615 SVKQTSLHAEG
+3615 AAKQTSLDAEG
-3626 LGIKSIEYLSAY
+3626 LDIKSIKYLDY
-3638 MPELQSLYIDDNELT
+3638 FMPALTSLNVNDNALKELDL
-3653 ALDISGFQ
+3653 SGFP
-3661 KLRRV
+3661 KLTKV
-3666 YACNNMIRNFS
+3666 YANNNNIRNI
-3677 VGEKNSMEIL
+3677 EINSNSDIREL
-3687 LISNNELTS
+3687 EVNNNELS
-3696 LPLDR
+3696 ALPLDI
-3701 MPSLSTLEC
+3701 MPNLVSMKC
-3710 SNNSIEVLYPN
+3710 DNNSIEMLYPN
-3721 ACKYLSKLV
+3721 VCPKLIKLHCAGNALTELVMDRLTSLQELV
-3730 CSGNSLTELHLDQLS
+3730 CSDNKFTQGNLV
-3745 HLSTLSISD
+3745 
-3754 NRISAAGFSMPAGN
+3754 MPANLGR
-3768 SLTAF
+3768 LQVF
-3773 NAKNAFTGLETID
+3773 EAKRALGDIAEVD
-3786 LSAHTRL
+3786 LKAATNIR
-3793 RKVDVSHNKDLK
+3793 RIDVSNNASLK
-3805 RVVLPESATSL
+3805 SLLFSENATSL
-3816 EYFYANDCSL
+3816 QYLYAADCALNSIGPNGSRYFYFRCSGEGESHYL
-3826 NTGFKLG
+3826 N
-3833 NEASMNWTSL
+3833 MRSL
-3843 IEVDLSNNPELAV
+3843 V
-3856 EVGYYPDSYKELRK
+3856 EVNIARNPDIIVYVAYNTSSFPNLRS
-3870 INVSGCDVKD
+3870 IDVSGCNVINAKLL
-3880 VFFGIGLTKPNQC
+3880 GSSNNKLTRLC
-3893 KITFLGVGVPQRRT
+3893 VGVPQRSA
-3907 GSKVA
+3907 GSKVVVWA
-3912 VRVLDAW
+3912 VNDRN
-3919 WFTKWDEWK
+3919 WFSR
-3928 DWPENIHTTYMIA
+3928 WPEWSEYPENKHTTRMVYGNSA
-3941 VRNYQSMEVRAFYDE
+3941 GNLEKYDE
-3956 DEDRYLEGLS
+3956 DENIDVEVITTND
-3966 KDDIA
+3966 KK
-3971 LREAMGETFYNYMKN
+3971 LRAAMGETFYKYMKD

-3991 SLGYRALHTYN
+3991 SLGYRALHVADVKN
-4002 LAELAALEAANMEIV
+4002 LTSLECANMEV
-4017 DLGGILKYMPKVKEV
+4017 VSLGGMLEFMPNVKDIDATGNEMKEV
-4032 NAAGNELEN
+4032 S
-4041 VDIPVNGLKVLDLS
+4041 IPLKGLNSLNLS
-4055 NNSALQTLSAK
+4055 NNPLLETLRND
-4066 YEGCAER
+4066 YGGCAKR
-4073 INLSYSFID
+4073 IDLSHSYID
-4082 DKILNVAALMAKRGA
+4082 DGILNAARGA
-4097 LVANGDVGPKEIV
+4097 AVGGDLIVNGDLGAEELIV
-4110 LNIKSQSKSP
+4110 FTDEKSSP
-4120 KKITMLSTGRE
+4120 ASLTMLSTNRS
-4131 LDLQSCYASELKFS
+4131 LYLHSCYIPEIKFS
-4145 GKSITFH
+4145 GKSLTFG
-4152 SARTSTCEME
+4152 SSGKFTCKTE
-4162 KLLIENN
+4162 KLLLMN
-4169 EQPIELVFTTVD
+4169 EEKPVELVFQTVD
-4181 MALLWVNKWIDDN
+4181 MPLLWINKWIDDN
-4194 PNCKFTMR
+4194 PNRKFTMR
-4202 VETGNEE
+4202 VHTGKEE
-4209 IDQKLNGMLSLINNA
+4209 VDQKLNEMLSLINN
-4224 TATGSV
+4224 TTVTGSV

-4242 NILLPYAFR
+4242 NILLPYAFT
-4251 GDVPKGIRF
+4251 GEVSKGARF
-4260 GEVLDEFGL
+4260 DEVLDEFGL
-4269 HEKRTSDDTNM
+4269 HETRTTDDLR
-4280 ANAMGATL
+4280 MGRIMGYRL
-4288 YEALKKE
+4288 YESLKSK
-4295 YAPDKEYLHVE
+4295 YAPGKEYLHVE

-4314 DCAGMNVANLAA
+4314 DCAGMNVSNLAA
-4326 TLAYM
+4326 ILAYM

-4344 RSMLVTARGIY
+4344 SSMLVSVRGIY
-4355 DLSNGKVALDTLKFA
+4355 DLSNGKVALDSLKFA

-4393 NVTTNLKVSSVGQ
+4393 NVTTNLKVSSDGQ
-4406 WTIDEK
+4406 WSIDEK
-4412 QNKLGE
+4412 LNKLGE
-4418 LTIPGSVNVYS
+4418 LTISGSVNVYS
-4429 SNIQTLKFKGLYLQ
+4429 SNIQTLKLKGLYLQ
-4443 MHGDLDDISISNLEL
+4443 MHGDLDDISISNLQL
-4458 DKNVTPS
+4458 DKNVTPN

-4472 VALKFLADWSKG
+4472 VALKFFADWSKG
-4484 NASNQRFNMVL
+4484 NASNQRFNIRL
-4495 LGGNNSACATALS
+4495 LGGNYSACTTALEG
-4508 AFNTEAK
+4508 FNTEAK
-4515 AGRGFSAANK
+4515 AGRGFTAANK
-4525 QLAVT
+4525 QLAVN

-4538 DKFAAG
+4538 GNFAPG

-4549 MLKELGYVAT
+4549 MLKELGYVAKNSP

-4566 IGNKST
+4566 IGNKVT

-4593 NLPATASGFNT
+4593 NLPATASRFNT
-4604 RADAEALRKAIV
+4604 RADADALRKAIV
-4616 TARGAAIVLA
+4616 TAGGGAVVLA
-4626 EASIK
+4626 DASIK
-4631 PVQADEIR
+4631 PV
-4639 GYEVVLLGV
+4639 
-4648 GTSKLNVV
+4648 
-4656 KAVRDVCG
+4656 
-4664 LTLAEANTLCGSA
+4664 
-4677 PVVIATDMTQSEAEA
+4677 
-4692 IAAAIE
+4692 
-4698 SAGGSVQVNAPLNAP
+4698 
-4713 KAIQADETRGYEVVL
+4713 QADETRGYEVVL
-4728 LGVGTSK
+4728 LGVGASK
-4735 LNVVNALRAVCGV
+4735 VNVVKAVRDVCSV
-4748 TLVEASKLCSS
+4748 TLVEANKICSS
-4759 APVVIATDKTQSE
+4759 APVVVATDKTQSE

-4778 EIESAGGS
+4778 AIESVGGS

-4791 PKNVQKSEFNVVLTS
+4791 PKNAQKAVQKSEFNVVLTS
-4806 VGTNRINVVKAVK
+4806 VGTNRLNVVKAVM
-4819 DACGLGLGVANDLT
+4819 DACGLGLGVANTLT
-4833 KSVPSTIAEQVSRS
+4833 KSVPATIAEQVSSS
-4847 EAEAIKSAIEN
+4847 EAQTIKSAIEA
-4858 AGGTV
+4858 AGGAV

>member
-1 MKMDRIMIKHRVLS
+1 MLACACS
-15 LICMLLCVSG
+15 LY
-25 LFAQVSVSV
+25 AQVTVNV

-47 YLNDPGRFFNIV
+47 YMSDPGRFFNIV
-59 VTNNSATEF
+59 VTNNSASEF

-74 ARIEGPIENAVDI
+74 ARIEGPIENSVDI
-87 WPNGDSYL
+87 WPNGDSYM
-95 ATMASRTMPIYIPL
+95 ATMASRTMPVYIPL
-109 QPGQS
+109 QPGQT

-122 YNMFRQYDAGTEV
+122 FNMFRQYDAGTEI
-135 YSSGVLNEVFQGGVS
+135 YGGGVLYDSFQS
-150 SGSFGLLPE
+150 ASGNGAFGLLPE

-180 FLGEGVCYFDI
+180 FLGEGTCFFDI

-208 GNSGSS
+208 GNAGSS
-214 DFVEDNGFYTAYF
+214 GFIEDGGFYTAYF

-239 TFNNAGLT
+239 TFNNVGLT

-257 IYQLSEDQYP
+257 IYQLGEEQYP
-267 SDAVLHNGNIA
+267 SDAVLHSGNIA
-278 FSQYGLMT
+278 FQQCGLMT
-286 PQCIVPYNVV
+286 PQCVVPYNVV

-322 PNYTQIGNDGKS
+322 PGYTQIGNDGKS

-341 ENDGQGQDND
+341 ENDGQGHDND

-356 PAIDLPINVTVEP
+356 PVIDLPINVTVEP
-369 KFTELP
+369 KYTELP

-380 YFENPSELFNV
+380 YFEKPSELFNV
-391 TLENKS
+391 TLENKG
-397 SEAIPVC
+397 SETIPVC

-429 EIPAGEKITLSAEDF
+429 ELAPGAKVTLSADDF

-451 DFDLDV
+451 DFDRDV

-470 PTSEYF
+470 PSNDYF
-476 TEELDTAFVR
+476 TEEIDTAFVR
-486 VCRYT
+486 VCRFT
-491 GGKPVLRETIIGKG
+491 GGKPVLRETIVGKG
-505 RTPFRTSPNVIS
+505 RAPFRTSPNVIS
-517 GEMFNITLE
+517 GEMFSITLE
-526 PKMPVLPGSGSHYFD
+526 PKMPVLPTAGSHYFD

-556 KAMRIFPTLI
+556 KSMRVYPSLAYI
-566 YFVDD
+566 VND

-577 EYLKGKRLADNY
+577 EYMKGKRLADNY
-589 ITLKPNETK
+589 ITFKPNETK
-598 TFTDEEFDKFFGG
+598 KFTDEEFDKFFGG
-611 FEEFKKTLKGGES
+611 FEEFGRTLKGEEREVLS
-624 ELLDDFSQIAM
+624 DFSQVVM

-645 YLFDYERLS
+645 LLFDYERLS
-654 MLDLEKDNI
+654 MLDIEKDGV
-663 SSAMLMEYGTTFNA
+663 SPAMLMDYDLSFNA
-677 SSSVKLGDVDIVINP
+677 SSSVKLGDVDIVITP

-706 SPGRIF
+706 SPGRLF
-712 EIELT
+712 EIELQ
-717 NLTNKDLKLTPCI
+717 NLTDKDLKLHPCI
-730 SYADRNI
+730 TYADREI
-737 DGDSYSYIA
+737 DGDLYSYIA

-759 KEKKILDRE
+759 KEKKVLDRA
-768 TLNKLCGDTVAIRI
+768 TLNQLCGDTIAIRI
-782 NHETGEKENDFKDF
+782 NHETGEKESGFSDF
-796 DEIISLL
+796 DEIISLI
-803 DENHLKFT
+803 DANHLKFT
-811 LMNADSLRALS
+811 LINADSLRAIP
-822 ADADDYE
+822 ADAEEYE
-829 NRVHVATQALD
+829 KRIHVATQAFD
-840 FWASDEVVLTDLD
+840 FWASEDVALTDLD
-853 VTISLKAN
+853 VTVGLKMN

-869 YFTKPEQLFEVSLS
+869 YFTKPEQLFKVSLS
-883 NVGDKTLEFVPM
+883 NVGDRVLEFVPM

-903 DKVTYLSNTF
+903 EEVTYLSNSF
-913 KDKELKHVLIEP
+913 KDKEIKHILIKP
-925 GKTVEL
+925 GETIEL
-931 DEKQIKLYFASKGF
+931 DEKQINLYFASKGF
-945 TKITSGDN
+945 TKITSDAN
-953 GEVADKEDV
+953 GVITAKEEL
-962 DIFSVDKD
+962 DIFSADKD
-970 ITIDPESFNK
+970 ITINPESFNK
-980 VTFMGLKPIIQN
+980 VTFLGLKPIVQN
-992 GGGQLSDYKIG
+992 GGEGKLSDFAIG
-1003 EGNIRFQVSPLVR
+1003 EGFVRFQVSPLVR
-1016 LDDVTVTVTPKLDP
+1016 LDDVTVTVKPKLDP
-1030 LPAKGNLYFESPAAL
+1030 LPAQGNLYFESPAAL

-1053 TPNTYNVLPNI
+1053 TANTYNVLPNI

-1071 GSYYASV
+1071 GSYYSSV
-1078 FNEPRYDKAIKL
+1078 FKEPRYDKAIKL
-1090 GPNEVKKLTSD
+1090 GPNEVKKLSSE
-1101 ELNAICGMPDSVKCF
+1101 ELNALCGMPDSIKCF
-1116 EARIGGNFVETAIPD
+1116 EARLNGTFVDRPIPD
-1131 INKVVNLQSF
+1131 INEVVNLQSF

-1152 SLKSIDVNEKNRNA
+1152 SLKNISANENNRKY
-1166 RAMLGGGKSDFNA
+1166 RALLGGGKSDFNA
-1179 KEMDFSEVVVTV
+1179 KKMDFSEVVVTV
-1191 APKKDATF
+1191 APKADATF
-1199 KPDPEEYFEK
+1199 KPEPDEYFEK

-1261 LNGLCGHDMYSY
+1261 LNALCGHDMYSY
-1273 GAPLFEA
+1273 GAPLYEA
-1280 DTLGMVKPEK
+1280 DTLGRVKPEK
-1290 PDPLEIKMKEGD
+1290 PDPTEIKMEQGD

-1316 KENPSVYK
+1316 PEKPSVYS
-1324 VDSVSVCDTVFQP
+1324 VDSISMCDTVFQP
-1337 ALRDLWIGEYRLTL
+1337 VLRDLWIGEYRLTV
-1351 TEAKKVDIKD
+1351 TEAKKVEIKD
-1361 KELKEKGYDCFKG
+1361 KALKEKGYECFKG
-1374 KGYVH
+1374 KGHVH
-1379 TTMMQVPV
+1379 TTVMYTPV
-1387 RVAVEFDS
+1387 RIAVEFDS
-1395 IYVDS
+1395 IYVDA

-1411 TITEKSAH
+1411 SITEKSAH
-1419 VPLDLF
+1419 VPLELF

-1434 KSDSINAEAKVE
+1434 KSDSVSAEEKVE
-1446 ALLKESGVGAF
+1446 KLLKESGVGAF
-1457 YNYVV
+1457 YNYVI

-1467 TLAKVDSAAIVTL
+1467 TINKVDSAAVVTL
-1480 PIGLSVP
+1480 PIGLTVP
-1487 MDKEMECPAT
+1487 LDKELECPAT

-1516 EFVLPECEAIE
+1516 EFVLPESEAIE

-1532 FAARKLSTSPESFLP
+1532 FGARKLSTSPESFLP

-1607 SDELIKDNGKAALD
+1607 SDELLKDDGKAALD
-1621 PNVHPEITL
+1621 PSVHPEITL

-1641 ATVKMDPFQVASAPG
+1641 ATVRMDPFQVASAPG

-1730 GDSRVKVAVKSVIY
+1730 DDSRVKVAVKSVIY
-1744 DASGFSMTASVDS
+1744 DASGFSMTVSIDS
-1757 LFTYGTPKLGG
+1757 LFTYGTPKVGG

-1781 QNGFGSSGLSGR
+1781 QNGFGSSGLNGR
-1793 VEVPFLCKKDTTEKA
+1793 IEVPFLCKKDTTEKA

-1846 AKVKFNKDSTYFN
+1846 AKVKFDKDSTYFN
-1859 VIYCDTLPENKRTLV
+1859 VIYCDTLPKGKQTLV
-1874 ELCLDGKVSITCLED
+1874 ELCLDGKVSITCAEK

-1915 KDDKKDDKNKK
+1915 KGDKKDDKDKK
-1926 KETGKGVTSPDG
+1926 KEDGKGVTSPDG

-1945 KWALAGDPGSDEGS
+1945 RWALAGDPGSDEGT
-1959 FWGGMPFVLESISM
+1959 FWGGMPFVLDNISM
-1973 KVGDG
+1973 KIGDG
-1978 AETIGLGIEGGIVVM
+1978 AETIGLGIEGGIVIM
-1993 GNKKFGLGA
+1993 GNKKFGIGT

-2008 WSEIDWE
+2008 WSKIDWE
-2015 ELTIKYK
+2015 QLSIKYK
-2022 EVEFEKAHIE
+2022 NVEFESMHVE

-2040 VVGDLEVS
+2040 VVGDLTVS
-2048 DEEEKSGFDAD
+2048 EEEEKSGFEAD
-2059 LDVTVK
+2059 LDVKVK
-2065 GLFDIKL
+2065 GLFDIEL
-2072 SGGYYKVKKT
+2072 SGGYYKMKKT
-2082 EEELELDDPEDRND
+2082 EEEFELDDEEEKND

-2133 VGLSDVEGS
+2133 VSISDVEGS
-2142 DNMIDALEENLKPKY
+2142 DDMIDALEKNLKPKY

-2169 VGDETFINGKASLLL
+2169 VGDETFINGKAALLL

-2208 ASADAESGLINGK
+2208 ASADAESGLINSK

-2229 TTPDITD
+2229 TTPDITE
-2236 EEKATMDASELK
+2236 EEKKAMDASELK

-2257 HKLFRLSVTV
+2257 HKLFRLSITV

-2282 YQVKAPVSD
+2282 YQVKAPISD

-2306 EKKNDSSSSG
+2306 EKKNESSSSG

-2341 PSLNKTY
+2341 PSLDKTY

-2373 DSPVGLWA
+2373 DAPVGLWA

-2447 GIMIG
+2447 GIMVG

-2530 VDMTIGALL
+2530 VDMTMGALL

-2610 LVSCYG
+2610 LASCYG

-2639 REDGMNGDGSQ
+2639 REDGMDGDGSQ

-2656 FHLDNNFKMNK
+2656 FHLDRNFEMKM
-2667 YDDSDPTDDERTS
+2667 YDESDPTDDERSARTS
-2680 ISTNVTHANPTF
+2680 SVTYSNPTF

-2719 EIVNGDEVDPIYRDS
+2719 EIVNGNEVDPIYRDS

-2747 ERYVYFRTGELSDDI
+2747 ERYVYFRTGKLSDDI

-2794 DDYWNNPDHE
+2794 DDYWNNPDYE

-2809 KEYDEATGMYVLPD
+2809 KEYDETTGMYVLPD
-2823 ARQGLRKGQVSK
+2823 ARQGLRKGQVSM

-2909 DDVDAY
+2909 EDVDAY
-2915 EQQLAEMDEAIAEGD
+2915 EQQLAEMDAAIAEGD

-2975 AQGFAEVVYTKDYTY
+2975 AQGFAEVVYSKDYTY
-2990 NGVATFQDFMAKGGR
+2990 NGIATFQDFVSRDGR
-3005 DRWEKNYSKGNPV
+3005 ELWRKNYSKGNPV

-3025 KVEDVEMTGRDS
+3025 KVEDVEMTGRDY

-3071 RCKVGAM
+3071 RCKVGVM

-3114 YYNPKHNTKW
+3114 YYNPRHNTKW
-3124 YRYDDIEGVD
+3124 YRYDDIDGSN
-3134 VFGDIFNAYQSD
+3134 VFEDILD
-3146 AYTAMHFEKEIKY
+3146 AYYQDAHIAMNFEKWIKY
-3159 YYNYYELGKGDAN
+3159 YYDYYDLGRGNAN
-3172 FDAAAENG
+3172 FNLAAENG
-3180 HILKADK
+3180 HILTAYK
-3187 MDDSWRI
+3187 
-3194 NYKAYAVMPM
+3194 NYYPQKSDKAYAVMPD

-3237 NGDWDIFSAWNFLKR
+3237 NGDWDTFNAWDFLGR
-3252 IKKITVKVRFCDG
+3252 IKKITVKLRFCDG

-3275 STVNKYGTRPVTSAK
+3275 STVNSYGTRPQTSAK
-3290 RTVVMSEKV
+3290 RTVVMSAKV
-3299 DLKEVWNGWESVTYF
+3299 DLKTVWNGWESVTYF
-3314 NFGDTEVENEEFVHI
+3314 TVGDTEVENEEFVHI

-3399 SLYLYNNAASTHNDF
+3399 SLYLYNNASSTHNEF
-3414 RENTPSLSFESNPKL
+3414 RKNTPSLSFEGNPKL
-3429 SYVLMNRWYVDKL
+3429 NYVLMHRWYVGKL
-3442 DFGSNSELVTLKID
+3442 DFSANPELTTLNID
-3456 MREKNDATEDKK
+3456 MREKSGSTADKM
-3468 AAVNLDTHKHKGVSF
+3468 AAVNNGTVKHKGVEY
-3483 LNVKGCEKLTTLHV
+3483 LNVSKCSKLRVLHA
-3497 VDCDLTSIDLS
+3497 VDCNLKEIDLS
-3508 GNKSIEEI
+3508 KNINLEEI
-3516 DLRMNHLESLD
+3516 DLRMNHIRNLD
-3527 ISASYKLK
+3527 ISAAYRLQ
-3535 EEDIKVGYQVKT
+3535 EEDVKLGYQV
-3547 RAAVGERIAYH
+3547 RESAATPRNNVVRN
-3558 LIQYDVYTFNLYKR
+3558 DVVTFGISSGGATIN
-3572 IVDYKSP
+3572 DSNSP
-3579 NHYVDF
+3579 NCVVCFTIKKSEEAAWEKMD
-3585 KINRGG
+3585 K
-3591 QLDSNLYKRL
+3591 NLYKRL

-3607 AGESMEEW
+3607 AGKELDAWALE
-3615 SVKQTSLHAEG
+3615 QTSLHAEG
-3626 LGIKSIEYLSAY
+3626 LDIKSIKYLDYY
-3638 MPELQSLYIDDNELT
+3638 MPELVSLYVDDNDLT
-3653 ALDISGFQ
+3653 LLDVSGFA
-3661 KLRRV
+3661 KLTRV
-3666 YACNNMIRNFS
+3666 YARNNRIRNFN
-3677 VGEKNSMEIL
+3677 VREKNEISTL

-3696 LPLDR
+3696 LPMDM

-3754 NRISAAGFSMPAGN
+3754 NRIDAANFSMPAGN
-3768 SLTAF
+3768 SLGAF

-3833 NEASMNWTSL
+3833 FDAVKNWKSL
-3843 IEVDLSNNPELAV
+3843 IEIDLSNNPDFIV
-3856 EVGYYPDSYKELRK
+3856 EVGYFPDSYPYLRK

-3880 VFFGIGLTKPNQC
+3880 VFIGTGLTRFEQC
-3893 KITFLGVGVPQRRT
+3893 KLTFLGVGVPQRKT

-3912 VRVLDAW
+3912 VRVLGTQ

-3941 VRNYQSMEVRAFYDE
+3941 VRNYQSMAVLAYYDK

-4002 LAELAALEAANMEIV
+4002 LTELTALEAANMEIV

-4055 NNSALQTLSAK
+4055 NNSALKTLSAK

-4073 INLSYSFID
+4073 INLSHSFID

-4097 LVANGDVGPKEIV
+4097 LVANGDAGPKEIV

-4202 VETGNEE
+4202 VETGNEDT
-4209 IDQKLNGMLSLINNA
+4209 DQKLNGMLSLINNA

-4269 HEKRTSDDTNM
+4269 HEKRTSDDVKM
-4280 ANAMGATL
+4280 ANAMGETL

-4306 DVKSITTL
+4306 DVKSVTTL

-4393 NVTTNLKVSSVGQ
+4393 NVTTNLKVSSAGQ
-4406 WTIDEK
+4406 WTIDEAS
-4412 QNKLGE
+4412 NKLGE
-4418 LTIPGSVNVYS
+4418 LTISGSVNIYS
-4429 SNIQTLKFKGLYLQ
+4429 CKIQTLKLKGLYLQ
-4443 MHGDLDDISISNLEL
+4443 MHGDLDDISISNLQL

-4472 VALKFLADWSKG
+4472 VALKFFADWSKG
-4484 NASNQRFNMVL
+4484 IASNQRFNIRL
-4495 LGGNNSACATALS
+4495 LGGNYSACTTALEG
-4508 AFNTEAK
+4508 FNTEAK
-4515 AGRGFSAANK
+4515 AGRGFTAANK
-4525 QLAVT
+4525 QRAVN

-4538 DKFAAG
+4538 GNFAPG

-4549 MLKELGYVAT
+4549 MLKELGYVAKNSP

-4566 IGNKST
+4566 VGNKVT

-4616 TARGAAIVLA
+4616 TAGGGAIVLA
-4626 EASIK
+4626 DASIK
-4631 PVQADEIR
+4631 PVQADETR
-4639 GYEVVLLGV
+4639 GYEVLLLGV
-4648 GTSKLNVV
+4648 GASKVNVV

-4664 LTLAEANTLCGSA
+4664 VS
-4677 PVVIATDMTQSEAEA
+4677 
-4692 IAAAIE
+4692 
-4698 SAGGSVQVNAPLNAP
+4698 
-4713 KAIQADETRGYEVVL
+4713 
-4728 LGVGTSK
+4728 
-4735 LNVVNALRAVCGV
+4735 
-4748 TLVEASKLCSS
+4748 LVEANKLCSS

-4772 AQAIAA
+4772 AQAIEAA
-4778 EIESAGGS
+4778 IESVGGS

-4791 PKNVQKSEFNVVLTS
+4791 PKNAQKTVQKSEFNVVLTS
-4806 VGTNRINVVKAVK
+4806 VGTNRLNVVKAVM
-4819 DACGLGLGVANDLT
+4819 DACGLGLGVANTLT
-4833 KSVPSTIAEQVSRS
+4833 KSVPATIAEQVSRS

-4858 AGGTV
+4858 AGGAV

>member
-1 MKMDRIMIKHRVLS
+1 MKGHRLFS
-15 LICMLLCVSG
+15 FIICMLLCAGS
-25 LFAQVSVSV
+25 LSAQVTVSV

-47 YLNDPGRFFNIV
+47 YLSDPGRFFNIV
-59 VTNNSATEF
+59 VTNTSATEF

-87 WPNGDSYL
+87 WPNSDSYM
-95 ATMASRTMPIYIPL
+95 ATVASRTMPIYIPL

-114 RVLTQTDL
+114 RILTQTDL
-122 YNMFRQYDAGTEV
+122 YNMFRQYDPGTEC
-135 YSSGVLNEVFQGGVS
+135 YGGGALFETFQKGAEN
-150 SGSFGLLPE
+150 GSFGLLPE
-159 GHYGLKITA
+159 GHYGIRITA

-180 FLGEGVCYFDI
+180 YLGEGSCFFDI
-191 CYNANPPSFNN
+191 CYSANPPSFNN

-208 GNSGSS
+208 DKSGVS
-214 DFVEDNGFYTAYF
+214 GFTEESGYYTAYF
-227 PTFNPRF
+227 PTSNPRF

-239 TFNNAGLT
+239 TFNYTGLT
-247 VTRQFIYDFC
+247 ITRQFLYDFR
-257 IYQLSEDQYP
+257 IYQLTDEQHP
-267 SDAVLHNGNIA
+267 SDAVLHNGNLA
-278 FSQYGLMT
+278 FQQCGLMT
-286 PQCIVPYNVV
+286 PQCIVPYNIV
-296 AKLKRYKNVKY
+296 AQLKRYKNVKY
-307 VAQVTARPLVNDASN
+307 VAQVTARPLVNDTSN
-322 PNYTQIGNDGKS
+322 PAYTQIGNDGKS
-334 EMVVLLM
+334 EMLVLLM
-341 ENDGQGQDND
+341 DNDKQGHDYD

-356 PAIDLPINVTVEP
+356 PVIDLPITVTVEP
-369 KFTELP
+369 KYTELP
-375 SAMYP
+375 SAMYS
-380 YFENPSELFNV
+380 YFDSPSELFNV
-391 TLENKS
+391 TLENRG
-397 SEAIPVC
+397 SETIPIC

-414 GVTAAPDRQHKNEYI
+414 GVTAAPDKQHKNEYI
-429 EIPAGEKITLSAEDF
+429 EIPAGEKVALSPEDF

-451 DFDLDV
+451 DFDRDV

-470 PTSEYF
+470 PSNDYFSE
-476 TEELDTAFVR
+476 EIDTAFVR

-491 GGKPVLRETIIGKG
+491 GGKPVLRETIVGKG
-505 RTPFRTSPNVIS
+505 RAPFRTSPNVIS
-517 GEMFNITLE
+517 GEMFSITLE
-526 PKMPVLPGSGSHYFD
+526 PKMPVLPADGNHYFD

-556 KAMRIFPTLI
+556 KSMRIFPTLL

-577 EYLKGKRLADNY
+577 EYMKGKRLADNY
-589 ITLKPNETK
+589 ITIKPNETK
-598 TFTDEEFDKFFGG
+598 TFTDDEFDNFFGG
-611 FEEFKKTLKGGES
+611 FDEFKKTIKGGEPEVLSDFGEVALS
-624 ELLDDFSQIAM
+624 EGA
-635 AEGSGNVAKL
+635 GNVAKL
-645 YLFDYERLS
+645 ILFDYERLS
-654 MLDLEKDNI
+654 MLNI
-663 SSAMLMEYGTTFNA
+663 EQDGVSSALLMDYDVSFNA
-677 SSSVKLGDVDIVINP
+677 SSSVKLGDVDIVIRP

-706 SPGRIF
+706 SPGRLF
-712 EIELT
+712 EIELN

-730 SYADRNI
+730 TYANREI
-737 DGDSYSYIA
+737 DGDLYSYMA
-746 SKWNTKPEFVLKA
+746 SKWSTRPEFVLKA

-768 TLNKLCGDTVAIRI
+768 TLNKLCGDTAAIRI
-782 NHETGEKENDFKDF
+782 NHATGEKESPFCDF
-796 DEIISLL
+796 DEIISLD

-811 LMNADSLRALS
+811 LLNADSLRALP
-822 ADADDYE
+822 ADADDFE
-829 NRVHVATQALD
+829 KRVHVATQALD
-840 FWASDEVVLTDLD
+840 FWASEDVVLTDLD
-853 VTISLKAN
+853 VTVGLKMN

-869 YFTKPEQLFEVSLS
+869 YFTKPEQLFEVSLT
-883 NVGDKTLEFVPM
+883 NVGDKTIEFVPM
-895 IMYGFNDD
+895 IMYEFNGDSE
-903 DKVTYLSNTF
+903 VTYLSNSF
-913 KDKELKHVLIEP
+913 KDKTVKHILVKP
-925 GKTVEL
+925 GETVKL
-931 DEKQIKLYFASKGF
+931 DEKQINLYFAGKGF
-945 TKITSGDN
+945 TKIISDTEGKIS
-953 GEVADKEDV
+953 EKSEY
-962 DIFSVDKD
+962 DIFYADRD
-970 ITIDPESFNK
+970 ITIDAEFYSK
-980 VTFMGLKPIIQN
+980 VTFTALKPIVQY
-992 GGGQLSDYKIG
+992 GGSGTISEMTIG
-1003 EGNIRFQVSPLVR
+1003 EGHVNFQVSPLVR
-1016 LDDVTVTVTPKLDP
+1016 LDDVAVTVKPKLDP
-1030 LPAKGNLYFESPAAL
+1030 LPANGNLYFESPASL

-1053 TPNTYNVLPNI
+1053 TANTYNVLPNI

-1078 FNEPRYDKAIKL
+1078 FKEPRYDKAIKL
-1090 GPNEVKKLTSD
+1090 GPNEVKKLTSI
-1101 ELNAICGMPDSVKCF
+1101 ELNTLCGMPDSVKCF
-1116 EARIGGNFVETAIPD
+1116 EARLNGNFEETAIPD

-1141 NQIEIVAYSAD
+1141 NQIEVIAYSAD
-1152 SLKSIDVNEKNRNA
+1152 SLKNISAEEKNRNV
-1166 RAMLGGGKSDFNA
+1166 RSMLGGGKSDFNA
-1179 KEMDFSEVVVTV
+1179 RKMNFSEVVVTV
-1191 APKKDATF
+1191 APKADATF
-1199 KPDPEEYFEK
+1199 RPEPDEYFEK
-1209 PGDLFEV
+1209 PGNLFEV
-1216 TLLNVTGKEQ
+1216 TLLNVTAKEQ

-1234 NDRYFI
+1234 NDRFFI

-1250 PDEKLKLSAAR
+1250 PDEKLKISAAR
-1261 LNGLCGHDMYSY
+1261 LNDLCGHDMYSY
-1273 GAPLFEA
+1273 GAPLFET
-1280 DTLGMVKPEK
+1280 DTAGVILPEK
-1290 PDPLEIKMKEGD
+1290 PDPTEIKMKEGD
-1302 NKITALVWRKIIED
+1302 NKVTALVWRKIIED
-1316 KENPSVYK
+1316 KETPSVYK

-1351 TEAKKVDIKD
+1351 TEAKKVEIKD
-1361 KELKEKGYDCFKG
+1361 KELKEKGYECFKG
-1374 KGYVH
+1374 KGHVH

-1395 IYVDS
+1395 IYVDA

-1457 YNYVV
+1457 YNYVI

-1480 PIGLSVP
+1480 PLGLSVP
-1487 MDKEMECPAT
+1487 MDKDMECPAT

-1573 PTNQDYSKATD
+1573 PSNQDYSKATD

-1621 PNVHPEITL
+1621 PSVHPEITL

-1641 ATVKMDPFQVASAPG
+1641 ATVRMDPFQVASAPG

-1673 KKRTPAGI
+1673 KRRTPAGI
-1681 KFPENYKFDGKL
+1681 KFPEGYKYDGRL
-1693 GLSADPGKNE
+1693 GLSGDPGKNE

-1730 GDSRVKVAVKSVIY
+1730 EDSRVKVAVKSVIY

-1781 QNGFGSSGLSGR
+1781 QNGFGSSGLNGR
-1793 VEVPFLCKKDTTEKA
+1793 IEVPFLCKKDTTEKA

-1835 IDDEVALDFML
+1835 IDDEVGLDFML

-1945 KWALAGDPGSDEGS
+1945 KWALAGDPGSDEGT
-1959 FWGGMPFVLESISM
+1959 FWGGMPLVLEGISM

-1978 AETIGLGIEGGIVVM
+1978 AETIGLFIEGGIVVM
-1993 GNKKFGLGA
+1993 GNKKFGLGT

-2022 EVEFEKAHIE
+2022 NVEFEKAHIE

-2082 EEELELDDPEDRND
+2082 EEEQELDDPEDQND

-2133 VGLSDVEGS
+2133 VGLSDVEGC
-2142 DNMIDALEENLKPKY
+2142 DDMVDAIEKSVKPKY

-2169 VGDETFINGKASLLL
+2169 VGDDNFINGKAALLL

-2194 VPGVMLQGEVHALC
+2194 VPGVILQGEVHALC

-2306 EKKNDSSSSG
+2306 EKKNESSSSG

-2447 GIMIG
+2447 GIMVG

-2588 IKIFGDIQP
+2588 IKIFGDVQP

-2610 LVSCYG
+2610 LASCYG

-2656 FHLDNNFKMNK
+2656 FHLDKNFEMKE
-2667 YDDSDPTDDERTS
+2667 YDESDPTDDERSAYTS
-2680 ISTNVTHANPTF
+2680 FVTHANPTF

-2747 ERYVYFRTGELSDDI
+2747 ERYVYFRTGELSNDI

-2772 KSEFTQTLE
+2772 ESEFTQTLE

-2835 YDNLPVVEIVEQG
+2835 YDNLPVIEIVEQG

-2861 TLEKPVPGEHFIKD
+2861 TIEKPVPGEHFIKD

-2885 NRAQLDNYMDMI
+2885 NRAQLDNYMEMI

-2975 AQGFAEVVYTKDYTY
+2975 AQGFAEVVYTKDYIY
-2990 NGVATFQDFMAKGGR
+2990 NGIATFQDFVSRGGWDLWR
-3005 DRWEKNYSKGNPV
+3005 KNYSKGNPV

-3114 YYNPKHNTKW
+3114 YYNPRHNTKW
-3124 YRYDDIEGVD
+3124 YRYDDIDGSS
-3134 VFGDIFNAYQSD
+3134 VFTDIMD
-3146 AYTAMHFEKEIKY
+3146 AYHQDARIAMNFEKWIKY
-3159 YYNYYELGKGDAN
+3159 YYNYYELGKGNAN
-3172 FDAAAENG
+3172 FNLAAENG
-3180 HILKADK
+3180 HILTGYK
-3187 MDDSWRI
+3187 
-3194 NYKAYAVMPM
+3194 NYYPQKSDKAYAAMPM

-3237 NGDWDIFSAWNFLKR
+3237 NGDWATFNSLDFLER
-3252 IKKITVKVRFCDG
+3252 IKKITVKLRFCDG

-3275 STVNKYGTRPVTSAK
+3275 STVNSYGTRPVTSAK
-3290 RTVVMSEKV
+3290 RTVVMSAKV
-3299 DLKEVWNGWESVTYF
+3299 DIKTTWNSTSIVISGA
-3314 NFGDTEVENEEFVHI
+3314 EVENEEFVHI

-3334 LEYILKYY
+3334 LAYILKHY

-3368 YIYQGGTRPSSPSK
+3368 YTYQGGTRPSSQRR

-3399 SLYLYNNAASTHNDF
+3399 SLYLYNNAASTHNEF

-3429 SYVLMNRWYVDKL
+3429 NYVLMHRWYVGKL
-3442 DFGSNSELVTLKID
+3442 DFSANPELTTLNID
-3456 MREKNDATEDKK
+3456 MREKSGSTADKM
-3468 AAVNLDTHKHKGVSF
+3468 AAVNNGTVKHKGVEY
-3483 LNVKGCEKLTTLHV
+3483 LNVSKCSKLRVLHA
-3497 VDCDLTSIDLS
+3497 VDCNLKEIDLS
-3508 GNKSIEEI
+3508 KNINLEEV
-3516 DLRMNHLESLD
+3516 DLRMNHIRNLD
-3527 ISASYKLK
+3527 ISAAYRLQ
-3535 EEDIKVGYQVKT
+3535 EEDVKLGYQV
-3547 RAAVGERIAYH
+3547 RESAATPRNNVVRN
-3558 LIQYDVYTFNLYKR
+3558 DVVTFGISSGGATIN
-3572 IVDYKSP
+3572 DSNSP
-3579 NHYVDF
+3579 NCVVCFTIKKSEDAAWE
-3585 KINRGG
+3585 KM
-3591 QLDSNLYKRL
+3591 DKNLYKRL

-3607 AGESMEEW
+3607 AGKELDAWALE
-3615 SVKQTSLHAEG
+3615 QTSLHAEG
-3626 LGIKSIEYLSAY
+3626 LDIKSIKYLDYY
-3638 MPELQSLYIDDNELT
+3638 MPELVSLYVDDNNLT
-3653 ALDISGFQ
+3653 LLDVSGFA
-3661 KLRRV
+3661 KLTRV
-3666 YACNNMIRNFS
+3666 YARNNRIRNFN
-3677 VGEKNSMEIL
+3677 VREKNEISTL

-3696 LPLDR
+3696 LPMDM

-3768 SLTAF
+3768 SLGAF

-3816 EYFYANDCSL
+3816 EYLYANDCSL

-3833 NEASMNWTSL
+3833 FDAVKNWKSL
-3843 IEVDLSNNPELAV
+3843 IEVDLSNNPDFIV
-3856 EVGYYPDSYKELRK
+3856 EVGYYPDYYPNLRK

-3880 VFFGIGLTKPNQC
+3880 VFFGIGLTKPDQC

-3907 GSKVA
+3907 GDKVA

-3941 VRNYQSMEVRAFYDE
+3941 VSSYQSMVVRAFYDK

-4017 DLGGILKYMPKVKEV
+4017 SLGGILKYMPKVKEV

-4055 NNSALQTLSAK
+4055 NNSALKTLSAK

-4073 INLSYSFID
+4073 INLSHSFID

-4097 LVANGDVGPKEIV
+4097 LVANGDAGPKEIV

-4202 VETGNEE
+4202 VQTGNEDT
-4209 IDQKLNGMLSLINNA
+4209 DQKLNGMLSLINNA

-4269 HEKRTSDDTNM
+4269 HEQRTSDDTNM

-4306 DVKSITTL
+4306 DVKSVTTL
-4314 DCAGMNVANLAA
+4314 ECAGMNVANLAA

-4344 RSMLVTARGIY
+4344 SSMLVSARGIY

-4370 RKAISLDLTGTA
+4370 RKAISLDLTGTT

-4393 NVTTNLKVSSVGQ
+4393 NVTTNLKVSSAGQ
-4406 WTIDEK
+4406 WTIDEAS
-4412 QNKLGE
+4412 NKLGE
-4418 LTIPGSVNVYS
+4418 LTISGSVNVCS
-4429 SNIQTLKFKGLYLQ
+4429 CKIQTLKLKGLYLI
-4443 MHGDLDDISISNLEL
+4443 MHGDLDKISISNLQL
-4458 DKNVTPS
+4458 DRNVTPN

-4472 VALKFLADWSKG
+4472 VALNFLADWSKG
-4484 NASNQRFNMVL
+4484 NYSSQRFNMVL

-4508 AFNTEAK
+4508 SFNTEAK
-4515 AGRGFSAANK
+4515 AGRGFTAANK
-4525 QLAVT
+4525 QLAVN

-4538 DKFAAG
+4538 GNFAPG

-4549 MLKELGYVAT
+4549 MLKELGYVAKNSP

-4566 IGNKST
+4566 IGNKVT

-4586 EAKAMCE
+4586 EAKAMCD
-4593 NLPATASGFNT
+4593 NLPATATGFNT
-4604 RADAEALRKAIV
+4604 RADADALRKAIV
-4616 TARGAAIVLA
+4616 TAGGGAIVLA
-4626 EASIK
+4626 DPSIK
-4631 PVQADEIR
+4631 PVQAD
-4639 GYEVVLLGV
+4639 
-4648 GTSKLNVV
+4648 
-4656 KAVRDVCG
+4656 D
-4664 LTLAEANTLCGSA
+4664 
-4677 PVVIATDMTQSEAEA
+4677 
-4692 IAAAIE
+4692 
-4698 SAGGSVQVNAPLNAP
+4698 
-4713 KAIQADETRGYEVVL
+4713 TRGYEVVL
-4728 LGVGTSK
+4728 LGVGASK
-4735 LNVVNALRAVCGV
+4735 VNVVKAVRAVCGV
-4748 TLVEASKLCSS
+4748 TLVEANKLCSS

-4791 PKNVQKSEFNVVLTS
+4791 PKNAQKAVQKSEFNVVLTS
-4806 VGTNRINVVKAVK
+4806 VGTNRLNVVKAVR
-4819 DACGLGLGVANDLT
+4819 DACGVGLGVANTLT

-4847 EAEAIKSAIEN
+4847 EAEAIKSAIEA
-4858 AGGTV
+4858 AGGAV

>member
-1 MKMDRIMIKHRVLS
+1 MIKHRIFSSIV
-15 LICMLLCVSG
+15 CMLLCASS

-47 YLNDPGRFFNIV
+47 YMSDPGRFFNIV

-74 ARIEGPIENAVDI
+74 ARIEGPIENAVDV

-122 YNMFRQYDAGTEV
+122 FNMFRQYDAGTEM
-135 YSSGVLNEVFQGGVS
+135 YGSGILYNTFQDGAANGA
-150 SGSFGLLPE
+150 FGLLPE

-180 FLGEGVCYFDI
+180 FLGEGICFFDI

-208 GNSGSS
+208 GFSGSS
-214 DFVEDNGFYTAYF
+214 GMVDESGYYTAYF
-227 PTFNPRF
+227 PTSNPRF

-239 TFNNAGLT
+239 TFNNTALT

-257 IYQLSEDQYP
+257 IYQLSEEQYP
-267 SDAVLHNGNIA
+267 SDAVLHNGSIA
-278 FSQYGLMT
+278 YSQYGLMT

-322 PNYTQIGNDGKS
+322 PNYTQIANGGKS
-334 EMVVLLM
+334 EMLVLLM
-341 ENDGQGQDND
+341 EDDNNGQDHD

-356 PAIDLPINVTVEP
+356 PSLDLPVQVTVEP
-369 KFTELP
+369 KYTELP
-375 SAMYP
+375 SAMYS
-380 YFENPSELFNV
+380 YFESPSELFNV

-397 SEAIPVC
+397 SETLPVC

-414 GVTAAPDRQHKNEYI
+414 GVTAAPDRQHTNEYL
-429 EIPAGEKITLSAEDF
+429 ELAPGAKVTLSAEDF

-451 DFDLDV
+451 DFDRDV

-470 PTSEYF
+470 PSSEHF
-476 TEELDTAFVR
+476 TEEIDTAFVR

-491 GGKPVLRETIIGKG
+491 GGKPVLRETLVGKG
-505 RTPFRTSPNVIS
+505 RAPFRTSPNVLS
-517 GEMFNITLE
+517 GEMFSVTLE
-526 PKMPVLPGSGSHYFD
+526 PKMQVLPGSGSCYFD
-541 KPSRLFTLKIKSLSP
+541 KPSRLFTLKIKSLLP
-556 KAMRIFPTLI
+556 KSMRIFPSLI
-566 YFVDD
+566 YFAND

-611 FEEFKKTLKGGES
+611 FEEFNRSFKGGDK
-624 ELLDDFSQIAM
+624 ELLSDFSEIAM
-635 AEGSGNVAKL
+635 AEGAGNVAKL

-654 MLDLEKDNI
+654 MLNVGKDDI
-663 SSAMLMEYGTTFNA
+663 SPALLMEYGVSFNA
-677 SSSVKLGDVDIVINP
+677 SSNVKLGDVDIVIKP

-706 SPGRIF
+706 SPGRLF
-712 EIELT
+712 DIELH
-717 NLTNKDLKLTPCI
+717 NLTDKDLKLTPCI
-730 SYADRNI
+730 SYADREI
-737 DGDSYSYIA
+737 DGDLYSYIP

-759 KEKKILDRE
+759 KEKKVLDRA
-768 TLNKLCGDTVAIRI
+768 TLNQLCGDTVAIRI
-782 NHETGEKENDFKDF
+782 NHATGEKDDSFKDF
-796 DEIISLL
+796 GEIISLT

-811 LMNADSLRALS
+811 LMNADSLRAVPS
-822 ADADDYE
+822 DADDFE
-829 NRVHVATQALD
+829 KRVHVATQALD
-840 FWASDEVVLTDLD
+840 FWASEDVVLTDLD
-853 VTISLKAN
+853 VTIGLKMN
-861 PMPYNARA
+861 PMPCNARA

-895 IMYGFNDD
+895 VMYEFNGD
-903 DKVTYLSNTF
+903 DKATYLSNSF
-913 KDKELKHVLIEP
+913 KDNKIKHVLVKP
-925 GKTVEL
+925 GETVKL
-931 DEKQIKLYFASKGF
+931 DEKQINLYFASKGF
-945 TKITSGDN
+945 TKISSGYN
-953 GEVADKEDV
+953 GEITGKEEL
-962 DIFSVDKD
+962 DIFSADRE
-970 ITIDPESFNK
+970 ITLDPEYFSK
-980 VTFMGLKPIIQN
+980 VTFKALKPIIQN
-992 GGGQLSDYKIG
+992 GASGNLEDFTIG
-1003 EGNIRFQVSPLVR
+1003 EGHLNYQVSSLVR
-1016 LDDVTVTVTPKLDP
+1016 LDDVAVTVKPKLDP
-1030 LPAKGNLYFESPAAL
+1030 LPAQGNLYFESPASL
-1045 FEVELKNN
+1045 FDVEFKNN
-1053 TPNTYNVLPNI
+1053 TANTYNVLPNI
-1064 MYLFDEF
+1064 MYMFDEF

-1078 FNEPRYDKAIKL
+1078 FKEPRYDKAIKL
-1090 GPNEVKKLTSD
+1090 GPNEVKKLTSA
-1101 ELNAICGMPDSVKCF
+1101 ELNALCGMPDSIKCF
-1116 EARIGGNFVETAIPD
+1116 EARLNGAFVETAIPD
-1131 INKVVNLQSF
+1131 INKVVNLQAF
-1141 NQIEIVAYSAD
+1141 NQIELVAYSAD
-1152 SLKSIDVNEKNRNA
+1152 SLKSIEAGDKNRKA
-1166 RAMLGGGKSDFNA
+1166 RSMLGGGKSDFNA
-1179 KEMDFSEVVVTV
+1179 KKMHFSEVVVTV

-1199 KPDPEEYFEK
+1199 KPDPDEYFEK
-1209 PGDLFEV
+1209 PGNLFEV
-1216 TLLNVTGKEQ
+1216 TLLNVTSKEQ

-1250 PDEKLKLSAAR
+1250 PDEKLKISASR
-1261 LNGLCGHDMYSY
+1261 LNDLCGHDMYSY
-1273 GAPLFEA
+1273 GAPLYEA
-1280 DTLGMVKPEK
+1280 DTMGMVKSVK

-1316 KENPSVYK
+1316 AENPSVYK
-1324 VDSVSVCDTVFQP
+1324 VDSVSLCDTIFQP

-1351 TEAKKVDIKD
+1351 TEAKKVEIKD
-1361 KELKEKGYDCFKG
+1361 KELKEKGYECFKG

-1379 TTMMQVPV
+1379 TTVMQVPV
-1387 RVAVEFDS
+1387 RIAVKFDS
-1395 IYVDS
+1395 IYVDA

-1411 TITEKSAH
+1411 SIAEESAH
-1419 VPLDLF
+1419 VPLELF
-1425 EENFVKELA
+1425 EEQFVQELA
-1434 KSDSINAEAKVE
+1434 KSDSVNAEAKVE

-1457 YNYVV
+1457 YNYVI

-1467 TLAKVDSAAIVTL
+1467 TIAKIDSAAIVTL
-1480 PIGLSVP
+1480 PIGLTVP
-1487 MDKEMECPAT
+1487 MDKELECPAT

-1532 FAARKLSTSPESFLP
+1532 FGARKLTTSPESFLP

-1573 PTNQDYSKATD
+1573 PKNQDYSKATD

-1607 SDELIKDNGKAALD
+1607 SDELLKDNGKAALD
-1621 PNVHPEITL
+1621 PSVHPEITL

-1641 ATVKMDPFQVASAPG
+1641 ASVRMDPFQVASAPG

-1673 KKRTPAGI
+1673 KRRTPAGI
-1681 KFPENYKFDGKL
+1681 KFPEGYKFDGKL

-1730 GDSRVKVAVKSVIY
+1730 DDSRVKVAVKNVIY

-1859 VIYCDTLPENKRTLV
+1859 VIYCDTLPKGKQTLV

-1889 IDFKLPDIPF
+1889 IDFELPDIPF

-1915 KDDKKDDKNKK
+1915 KDDKKDDKDKK

-2082 EEELELDDPEDRND
+2082 EEEQELDDPEDRND

-2133 VGLSDVEGS
+2133 VALSDVEGS
-2142 DNMIDALEENLKPKY
+2142 DDMVDALEKNIKPKY

-2169 VGDETFINGKASLLL
+2169 VGDDNFINGKAALLL

-2236 EEKATMDASELK
+2236 EEKKAMDASELK

-2306 EKKNDSSSSG
+2306 EKKNESSSSG

-2420 VDASQKTKLDAARE
+2420 VDSSQKTKLDAARE

-2564 KFSSTIEMKAGKVC
+2564 KFCSTIEMKAGKVC

-2610 LVSCYG
+2610 LASCYG

-2656 FHLDNNFKMNK
+2656 FHLDKNFEMKK
-2667 YDDSDPTDDERTS
+2667 YDESDPTDDERSAYTS
-2680 ISTNVTHANPTF
+2680 FVTHANPTF

-2747 ERYVYFRTGELSDDI
+2747 TRYVYFRTGELSNDI

-2772 KSEFTQTLE
+2772 ESEFTQTLE

-2861 TLEKPVPGEHFIKD
+2861 TIEKPVPGEHFIKD

-2990 NGVATFQDFMAKGGR
+2990 NGIATFQDFVSRGG
-3005 DRWEKNYSKGNPV
+3005 WELWRKNYSKGNPV

-3124 YRYDDIEGVD
+3124 YRYDDIDGSS
-3134 VFGDIFNAYQSD
+3134 VFTDIMD
-3146 AYTAMHFEKEIKY
+3146 AYYQDAYIAMNFEKWIKY
-3159 YYNYYELGKGDAN
+3159 YYNYYELGKGNAN
-3172 FDAAAENG
+3172 FNLAAENG
-3180 HILKADK
+3180 HILTGYK
-3187 MDDSWRI
+3187 
-3194 NYKAYAVMPM
+3194 NYYPQKSDRAYAAMPM

-3237 NGDWDIFSAWNFLKR
+3237 NGDWATFNPWDFLER
-3252 IKKITVKVRFCDG
+3252 IKKITVKLRFCDG

-3275 STVNKYGTRPVTSAK
+3275 STVNSYGTRPVTSAK
-3290 RTVVMSEKV
+3290 RTVVMSAKV
-3299 DLKEVWNGWESVTYF
+3299 DLKTTWNGTSIEISDA
-3314 NFGDTEVENEEFVHI
+3314 GVENEEFVHI

-3368 YIYQGGTRPSSPSK
+3368 YTYQGGTRPSSPSK

-3399 SLYLYNNAASTHNDF
+3399 SLYLYNNASSTHNDF

-3429 SYVLMNRWYVDKL
+3429 NYVLMHRWYVGKL
-3442 DFGSNSELVTLKID
+3442 DFSANPELATLDID
-3456 MREKNDATEDKK
+3456 MREKSGSTADKM
-3468 AAVNLDTHKHKGVSF
+3468 AAVNNGTVKHKGVEY
-3483 LNVKGCEKLTTLHV
+3483 LNVSKCSKLRVLHA
-3497 VDCDLTSIDLS
+3497 VDCNLKEIDLS
-3508 GNKSIEEI
+3508 KNVNLEDI
-3516 DLRMNHLESLD
+3516 DLRMNHIRNLD
-3527 ISASYKLK
+3527 ISAAYRLQ
-3535 EEDIKVGYQVKT
+3535 EEDVKLGYQV
-3547 RAAVGERIAYH
+3547 RESAATPRNNVVRN
-3558 LIQYDVYTFNLYKR
+3558 DVVTFGISSGGATIN
-3572 IVDYKSP
+3572 DSNSP
-3579 NHYVDF
+3579 NCVVCFTIKKSEDAAWE
-3585 KINRGG
+3585 KM
-3591 QLDSNLYKRL
+3591 DKNLYKRL

-3607 AGESMEEW
+3607 AGKELDAWALE
-3615 SVKQTSLHAEG
+3615 QTSLHAEG
-3626 LGIKSIEYLSAY
+3626 LDIKSIKYLDYY
-3638 MPELQSLYIDDNELT
+3638 MPELVSLYVDDNDLT
-3653 ALDISGFQ
+3653 LLDVSGFA
-3661 KLRRV
+3661 KLTRV
-3666 YACNNMIRNFS
+3666 YACNNRIRNFN
-3677 VGEKNSMEIL
+3677 VREKNEISTL

-3696 LPLDR
+3696 LPMD
-3701 MPSLSTLEC
+3701 MIPSLSTLEC

-3805 RVVLPESATSL
+3805 RFVLPESATSL
-3816 EYFYANDCSL
+3816 EYLYANDCSL

-3833 NEASMNWTSL
+3833 FDAVKNWKSL
-3843 IEVDLSNNPELAV
+3843 IEVDLSNNPDFIV
-3856 EVGYYPDSYKELRK
+3856 EVGYYPDSYPNLRK

-3880 VFFGIGLTKPNQC
+3880 VFIGTGITRFANC
-3893 KITFLGVGVPQRRT
+3893 KLTFLGVGVPQRRT

-3912 VRVLDAW
+3912 VRVLDTQ

-3941 VRNYQSMEVRAFYDE
+3941 VRNYQSMEVLAYYDK

-3966 KDDIA
+3966 KDDIE

-4002 LAELAALEAANMEIV
+4002 LTDLTALEAANMEIV
-4017 DLGGILKYMPKVKEV
+4017 SLGGILKYMPKVKEV

-4181 MALLWVNKWIDDN
+4181 MALLWVNRWIDDN

-4260 GEVLDEFGL
+4260 GEVLDDFGL
-4269 HEKRTSDDTNM
+4269 HEKRTSDDVKM

-4306 DVKSITTL
+4306 DVKSMTTL

-4331 PSVTRVNASGNPI
+4331 PSVTRVNASANPI
-4344 RSMLVTARGIY
+4344 RSMQVTARGIY

-4406 WTIDEK
+4406 WSIDEK

-4429 SNIQTLKFKGLYLQ
+4429 CKIQTLKFKGLYLQ

-4484 NASNQRFNMVL
+4484 NASNQRFNIRL
-4495 LGGNNSACATALS
+4495 LGGNNSACTTALEG
-4508 AFNTEAK
+4508 FNTEAK
-4515 AGRGFSAANK
+4515 AGRGFTAANK
-4525 QLAVT
+4525 QLAVN

-4538 DKFAAG
+4538 GNFAPG

-4549 MLKELGYVAT
+4549 MLKELGYVAKNSP

-4566 IGNKST
+4566 IGNKVT
-4572 AINLLRNHCGYSLQ
+4572 AIDLLRNHCGYSLK

-4631 PVQADEIR
+4631 PVQADETR

-4648 GTSKLNVV
+4648 GASKVHVV

-4664 LTLAEANTLCGSA
+4664 VTLVEANELCSSA

-4698 SAGGSVQVNAPLNAP
+4698 SAGGSVQVNAPKNA
-4713 KAIQADETRGYEVVL
+4713 
-4728 LGVGTSK
+4728 
-4735 LNVVNALRAVCGV
+4735 
-4748 TLVEASKLCSS
+4748 
-4759 APVVIATDKTQSE
+4759 
-4772 AQAIAA
+4772 
-4778 EIESAGGS
+4778 
-4786 VQVNA
+4786 
-4791 PKNVQKSEFNVVLTS
+4791 QKSEFNVVLTS
-4806 VGTNRINVVKAVK
+4806 VGTNRISVVKAVK
-4819 DACGLGLGVANDLT
+4819 DACGLGLLDANTLT
-4833 KSVPSTIAEQVSRS
+4833 KSVPSTIAEQVSSS

-4858 AGGTV
+4858 AGGAV

>member
-1 MKMDRIMIKHRVLS
+1 MIKHRIFSTIV
-15 LICMLLCVSG
+15 CMLLCAGS
-25 LFAQVSVSV
+25 LLAQVSVTV

-47 YLNDPGRFFNIV
+47 YLSDPGRFFNIV
-59 VTNNSATEF
+59 VTNGSATEF

-95 ATMASRTMPIYIPL
+95 ATVASRTMPIYIPL

-122 YNMFRQYDAGTEV
+122 YNMFRQYDAGTEI
-135 YSSGVLNEVFQGGVS
+135 YSNGILNEVFQSGVG

-180 FLGEGVCYFDI
+180 YLGEGTCFFDI
-191 CYNANPPSFNN
+191 CYTANPPSFNN
-202 ITYIND
+202 ITYINE

-239 TFNNAGLT
+239 AFNNAGLT

-257 IYQLSEDQYP
+257 IYQLGEDQYP

-278 FSQYGLMT
+278 YSQYGLMT
-286 PQCIVPYNVV
+286 PQCVVPYNVV

-341 ENDGQGQDND
+341 DNNDQGQDND

-356 PAIDLPINVTVEP
+356 PTAELPINVTVEP

-375 SAMYP
+375 SAMYS
-380 YFENPSELFNV
+380 YFENPSELFNI

-397 SEAIPVC
+397 SETIPVC

-429 EIPAGEKITLSAEDF
+429 EIPAGEKITLPAEEF

-451 DFDLDV
+451 DFDRDV

-470 PTSEYF
+470 PSNDYFSE
-476 TEELDTAFVR
+476 EIDTAFVR

-517 GEMFNITLE
+517 GDMFSVTLE
-526 PKMPVLPGSGSHYFD
+526 PKMQVLPGSGACYFD

-556 KAMRIFPTLI
+556 KSMRIFPSLI
-566 YFVDD
+566 YFADD
-571 EVAYSG
+571 EVAYTG
-577 EYLKGKRLADNY
+577 DYLKDKRLADNY
-589 ITLKPNETK
+589 ITIKPNETK
-598 TFTDEEFDKFFGG
+598 TFTDAEFDKFFGG
-611 FEEFKKTLKGGES
+611 FEEYGRTVKGGEKETLS
-624 ELLDDFSQIAM
+624 DFDQIAM
-635 AEGSGNVAKL
+635 SEGGGNVAKL
-645 YLFDYERLS
+645 YIFDYERLS
-654 MLDLEKDNI
+654 MLDVKKDNL
-663 SSAMLMEYGTTFNA
+663 SSTLLMEYGTSFNA
-677 SSSVKLGDVDIVINP
+677 SSSVKLGDVDVVIKP
-692 RVNPFPYNGDVYIN
+692 RVNPFPHNGEVYIN
-706 SPGRIF
+706 SPGRLF
-712 EIELT
+712 EVELK
-717 NLTNKDLKLTPCI
+717 NLTNKDLKLHPCI
-730 SYADRNI
+730 SYANREI
-737 DGDSYSYIA
+737 DGETYSYIA

-759 KEKKILDRE
+759 KETKVLDRE
-768 TLNKLCGDTVAIRI
+768 TLNKLCGDTVAVRI
-782 NHETGEKENDFKDF
+782 NHTAGEKEENFSDF
-796 DEIISLL
+796 DEIISLT
-803 DENHLKFT
+803 DANHLKFT
-811 LMNADSLRALS
+811 LINADSLRS
-822 ADADDYE
+822 VPNDAEDYE
-829 NRVHVATQALD
+829 KRIHVATQAFD
-840 FWASDEVVLTDLD
+840 FWASDDVVLTDLD
-853 VTISLKAN
+853 VTVSLKAN

-883 NVGDKTLEFVPM
+883 NVGDRTLEFVPM
-895 IMYGFNDD
+895 IMYEFNDD
-903 DKVTYLSNTF
+903 DLVTYLSNTF
-913 KDKELKHVLIEP
+913 KDNKIKHILVKP
-925 GKTVEL
+925 GETVKL
-931 DEKQIKLYFASKGF
+931 DEKQIQLYFASKGF
-945 TKITSGDN
+945 TKITSDFN
-953 GEVADKEDV
+953 GKVKEKAEYDILDADR
-962 DIFSVDKD
+962 D
-970 ITIDPESFNK
+970 ITIDPEKFSK
-980 VTFMGLKPIIQN
+980 LTFMGLKPIVQY
-992 GGGQLSDYKIG
+992 GGEGKLSDFVIG
-1003 EGNIRFQVSPLVR
+1003 EGHISFQVSPLVR
-1016 LDDVTVTVTPKLDP
+1016 LDDVAVTVKPKLDP
-1030 LPAKGNLYFESPAAL
+1030 LPGKGSIYFESPAAL

-1053 TPNTYNVLPNI
+1053 TSNTYNVLPNI

-1078 FNEPRYDKAIKL
+1078 FKEPRYDKAIKL
-1090 GPNEVKKLTSD
+1090 GPNEVKKLSSE

-1116 EARIGGNFVETAIPD
+1116 EARLNGTFAETAIPD

-1152 SLKSIDVNEKNRNA
+1152 SLKNIAEGEKNRKA

-1179 KEMDFSEVVVTV
+1179 KAMHFSEVVVTV

-1199 KPDPEEYFEK
+1199 KPEPDEYFEK
-1209 PGDLFEV
+1209 PGNLFEV
-1216 TLLNVTGKEQ
+1216 TLLNVTSKEQ
-1226 KVGLRLTY
+1226 KVALRLTY
-1234 NDRYFI
+1234 NDRFFI
-1240 SKPDSVITVK
+1240 SKPDSLITVK
-1250 PDEKLKLSAAR
+1250 PDEKLKLSASR
-1261 LNGLCGHDMYSY
+1261 LNDLCGHDMYSY

-1280 DTLGMVKPEK
+1280 DTAGNVLPEK
-1290 PDPLEIKMKEGD
+1290 PDPTEIKMKEGD
-1302 NKITALVWRKIIED
+1302 NRITALVWRKIIED
-1316 KENPSVYK
+1316 KEKPSVYK
-1324 VDSVSVCDTVFQP
+1324 VDSISTCDTIFQP
-1337 ALRDLWIGEYRLTL
+1337 ALRDLWIGEYRLTV

-1361 KELKEKGYDCFKG
+1361 KELKEKGYECFKG
-1374 KGYVH
+1374 KGHVH
-1379 TTMMQVPV
+1379 TTVMQVPV
-1387 RVAVEFDS
+1387 RIAVEFDS
-1395 IYVDS
+1395 IYVDA

-1411 TITEKSAH
+1411 SVTEKSAH
-1419 VPLDLF
+1419 VPLELF

-1446 ALLKESGVGAF
+1446 KLLKESGVGAF
-1457 YNYVV
+1457 YKYVI

-1467 TLAKVDSAAIVTL
+1467 TIAKIDSAAVVTL
-1480 PIGLSVP
+1480 PLGLTIP
-1487 MDKEMECPAT
+1487 LDKELECPAT

-1516 EFVLPECEAIE
+1516 EFVLPECEAVE

-1532 FAARKLSTSPESFLP
+1532 FGARKLTTSPESFLP

-1561 DPESDFTFTFNA
+1561 DSESDFTFTFNA

-1607 SDELIKDNGKAALD
+1607 SDELLKDDGKAALD
-1621 PNVHPEITL
+1621 PSVHPEITL

-1681 KFPENYKFDGKL
+1681 KFPENYKYDGKL

-1730 GDSRVKVAVKSVIY
+1730 GDSRVKVAVKDVIY

-1757 LFTYGTPKLGG
+1757 LFTYGTPKVGG

-1774 NIYLNIK
+1774 KVYLNIK
-1781 QNGFGSSGLSGR
+1781 QNGFGSSGLDGR
-1793 VEVPFLCKKDTTEKA
+1793 IEVPFLCKKDTTEKA
-1808 QIGYLADIKS
+1808 QIGYKADIKS

-1835 IDDEVALDFML
+1835 IDEEVGLDFML

-1859 VIYCDTLPENKRTLV
+1859 VIYCDTLPKGKQTLV
-1874 ELCLDGKVSITCLED
+1874 ELCLDGKVSIACTEKM
-1889 IDFKLPDIPF
+1889 DFKLPDIPF

-1915 KDDKKDDKNKK
+1915 KKDNKDDKDKKDKK
-1926 KETGKGVTSPDG
+1926 KDDGKGVTSPDG

-1959 FWGGMPFVLESISM
+1959 FWGGMPLVIDGISM

-1978 AETIGLGIEGGIVVM
+1978 AETIGLAIEGGVVVM

-2008 WSEIDWE
+2008 WSEIDWDE
-2015 ELTIKYK
+2015 FTIKYK
-2022 EVEFEKAHIE
+2022 EVEFEKMHVE

-2048 DEEEKSGFDAD
+2048 DEEDKSGFDAD
-2059 LDVTVK
+2059 LDVKVK
-2065 GLFDIKL
+2065 GLFDIGL

-2082 EEELELDDPEDRND
+2082 EEELKLDDPEDQND

-2109 FGVGL
+2109 FGKGL
-2114 PLGPVSLKEISG
+2114 PLGPVSLTKISG

-2133 VGLSDVEGS
+2133 VAVSDIEGS
-2142 DNMIDALEENLKPKY
+2142 DDMIDALEKSLKPKY
-2157 KSYGGMFGVGLA
+2157 KSYGGVFGLGLA
-2169 VGDETFINGKASLLL
+2169 VGEESFINGEATLMLL
-2184 MVDIQKDGIR
+2184 VDIQKDGIR
-2194 VPGVMLQGEVHALC
+2194 VPGAIMQGEVHALC

-2229 TTPDITD
+2229 TTPDITE
-2236 EEKATMDASELK
+2236 EEKKAMDASELK

-2306 EKKNDSSSSG
+2306 EKKNESSSSG

-2341 PSLNKTY
+2341 PSLDKTY

-2373 DSPVGLWA
+2373 DAPVGLWA

-2420 VDASQKTKLDAARE
+2420 VDASLKTKLDAARE

-2447 GIMIG
+2447 GIMVG

-2530 VDMTIGALL
+2530 VDMTMGALL

-2588 IKIFGDIQP
+2588 IKIFGDVQP

-2610 LVSCYG
+2610 LASCYG
-2616 KSTFTTNMKI
+2616 KATFTTNMKI

-2656 FHLDNNFKMNK
+2656 FHLDNNFEMNK

-2680 ISTNVTHANPTF
+2680 ISSHVTHANPTF

-2794 DDYWNNPDHE
+2794 DDYWNNPDYE

-2835 YDNLPVVEIVEQG
+2835 YDNLPVIEIVEQG

-2897 EENYKSIMAMTK
+2897 EESYKSIMAMTK

-2915 EQQLAEMDEAIAEGD
+2915 EKQLAEMDEAIAEGD

-2975 AQGFAEVVYTKDYTY
+2975 AQGFAEVVYTKDYIY
-2990 NGVATFQDFMAKGGR
+2990 NGIATFQDFVSRGGW
-3005 DRWEKNYSKGNPV
+3005 DLWNKNYSKGNPV

-3025 KVEDVEMTGRDS
+3025 KVEDVEMTGRDY

-3124 YRYDDIEGVD
+3124 YRYDDIDGSS
-3134 VFGDIFNAYQSD
+3134 VFTDIMD
-3146 AYTAMHFEKEIKY
+3146 AYYQDAHIAMNFEKWIKY
-3159 YYNYYELGKGDAN
+3159 YYNYYELGKGNAN
-3172 FDAAAENG
+3172 FNLAAENG
-3180 HILKADK
+3180 HILTGYK
-3187 MDDSWRI
+3187 
-3194 NYKAYAVMPM
+3194 NYYPQKSDRAYAAMPK

-3237 NGDWDIFSAWNFLKR
+3237 NGDWATFNAWDFLKR
-3252 IKKITVKVRFCDG
+3252 IKKITVKLRFCDG

-3275 STVNKYGTRPVTSAK
+3275 STVNSYGTRPMTSAK
-3290 RTVVMSEKV
+3290 RTVVMSAKV
-3299 DLKEVWNGWESVTYF
+3299 DTKTTWNGTSIT
-3314 NFGDTEVENEEFVHI
+3314 FGDTEVENEEFVHI

-3382 KVYIHSLDALK
+3382 KVYIRSLDALK

-3399 SLYLYNNAASTHNDF
+3399 SLYLYNNASSTHNDF
-3414 RENTPSLSFESNPKL
+3414 RNNTPSLSFESNPKL
-3429 SYVLMNRWYVDKL
+3429 SYVLMHRWYVGKL
-3442 DFGSNSELVTLKID
+3442 DFSANPELATLNID
-3456 MREKNDATEDKK
+3456 MREKSGSTADKM
-3468 AAVNLDTHKHKGVSF
+3468 AAVNNGTVKHKGVEY
-3483 LNVKGCEKLTTLHV
+3483 LNVSKCSKLRVLHA
-3497 VDCDLTSIDLS
+3497 VDCNLKEIDLS
-3508 GNKSIEEI
+3508 KNINLEEV
-3516 DLRMNHLESLD
+3516 DLRMNHIRNLD
-3527 ISASYKLK
+3527 ISAAYRLQ
-3535 EEDIKVGYQVKT
+3535 EEDVKLGYQV
-3547 RAAVGERIAYH
+3547 RESAATPRNNVVRN
-3558 LIQYDVYTFNLYKR
+3558 DVVTFGISSGGATIN
-3572 IVDYKSP
+3572 DSNSP
-3579 NHYVDF
+3579 NCVVCFTIKKSEDAAWE
-3585 KINRGG
+3585 KM
-3591 QLDSNLYKRL
+3591 DKNLYKRL

-3607 AGESMEEW
+3607 AGKELDAWALE
-3615 SVKQTSLHAEG
+3615 QTTLHAEG
-3626 LGIKSIEYLSAY
+3626 LDIKSIKYLDYY
-3638 MPELQSLYIDDNELT
+3638 MPELVSLYVDDNDLSL
-3653 ALDISGFQ
+3653 LDVSGFA
-3661 KLRRV
+3661 KLTRV
-3666 YACNNMIRNFS
+3666 YARNNRIRSFN
-3677 VGEKNSMEIL
+3677 VREKNAIEIL
-3687 LISNNELTS
+3687 YISNNELTS
-3696 LPLDR
+3696 LPMD
-3701 MPSLSTLEC
+3701 MIPSLSNLDC
-3710 SNNSIEVLYPN
+3710 SNNNIEVLYPN

-3754 NRISAAGFSMPAGN
+3754 NRIDAANFSMPAG
-3768 SLTAF
+3768 SGLTAF

-3833 NEASMNWTSL
+3833 FDAVKNWKSL
-3843 IEVDLSNNPELAV
+3843 IEVDLSNNPDFIV
-3856 EVGYYPDSYKELRK
+3856 EVGYYPDSYPNLRK
-3870 INVSGCDVKD
+3870 INVSGCNVKD
-3880 VFFGIGLTKPNQC
+3880 VFIGTGLTRFANC
-3893 KITFLGVGVPQRRT
+3893 RLTFLGAGVPQRRT

-3912 VRVLDAW
+3912 VRVLDTQ
-3919 WFTKWDEWK
+3919 WFGKWDEWK

-3941 VRNYQSMEVRAFYDE
+3941 VRNYQSMAVLAYYDK
-3956 DEDRYLEGLS
+3956 DENRYLEGLS

-4055 NNSALQTLSAK
+4055 NNSALKTLSAK

-4073 INLSYSFID
+4073 INLSHSFID

-4097 LVANGDVGPKEIV
+4097 LVANGDAGPKEIV

-4202 VETGNEE
+4202 VETGKEE
-4209 IDQKLNGMLSLINNA
+4209 VDQRLNGMLSLINNA

-4269 HEKRTSDDTNM
+4269 HETRTSDDLRMTR
-4280 ANAMGATL
+4280 AMGVKL
-4288 YEALKKE
+4288 YDALKKE

-4306 DVKSITTL
+4306 DVKSVTTL
-4314 DCAGMNVANLAA
+4314 DCAGMKVVDLNTVLR
-4326 TLAYM
+4326 YM
-4331 PSVTRVNASGNPI
+4331 PSVTNVNASENSI
-4344 RSMLVTARGIY
+4344 RKFVVPARGIY
-4355 DLSNGKVALDTLKFA
+4355 DLSNGTAPLDSLAFA
-4370 RKAISLDLTGTA
+4370 RKAISLDLTGTT
-4382 INQNVLNEALK
+4382 INQSVLDAALK
-4393 NVTTNLKVSSVGQ
+4393 NVTTNLKVSSAGQ

-4412 QNKLGE
+4412 SNKLGE
-4418 LTIPGSVNVYS
+4418 LTISAAVNIYS
-4429 SNIQTLKFKGLYLQ
+4429 SKIQTLKFQGSYLH

-4458 DKNVTPS
+4458 DRKVTAN
-4465 IIFKSAD
+4465 ITFKSAD

-4484 NASNQRFNMVL
+4484 NYSGQRFSIRL
-4495 LGGNNSACATALS
+4495 LGGNYSACTTALEG
-4508 AFNTEAK
+4508 FNTEAK
-4515 AGRGFSAANK
+4515 AGRGFTAANK

-4538 DKFAAG
+4538 GNFAPG

-4549 MLKELGYVAT
+4549 MLKELGYVAKNSP
-4559 YEVYITG
+4559 YEVYITS
-4566 IGNKST
+4566 IGNKVT
-4572 AINLLRNHCGYSLQ
+4572 AITLLRNHCGYPLQ
-4586 EAKAMCE
+4586 EAKAMCD
-4593 NLPATASGFNT
+4593 NLPATASSFNT

-4616 TARGAAIVLA
+4616 TAGGGAIVLA
-4626 EASIK
+4626 DASIK
-4631 PVQADEIR
+4631 PVQADDTR
-4639 GYEVVLLGV
+4639 GYEVLLLGV
-4648 GTSKLNVV
+4648 GASKVNVV

-4664 LTLAEANTLCGSA
+4664 VSLVEANKLCSSA
-4677 PVVIATDMTQSEAEA
+4677 PVVIATDKTMSEAAA
-4692 IAAAIE
+4692 IEAAIE
-4698 SAGGSVQVNAPLNAP
+4698 SAGGSVQVNAPKNAQ
-4713 KAIQADETRGYEVVL
+4713 KA
-4728 LGVGTSK
+4728 
-4735 LNVVNALRAVCGV
+4735 
-4748 TLVEASKLCSS
+4748 
-4759 APVVIATDKTQSE
+4759 
-4772 AQAIAA
+4772 
-4778 EIESAGGS
+4778 
-4786 VQVNA
+4786 
-4791 PKNVQKSEFNVVLTS
+4791 VQKSEFNVVLTS
-4806 VGTNRINVVKAVK
+4806 VGTNRLNVVKAVK
-4819 DACGLGLGVANDLT
+4819 DACGLGLGVANTLT
-4833 KSVPSTIAEQVSRS
+4833 KSVPATIAEQVSRS
-4847 EAEAIKSAIEN
+4847 EAEAIKSAIES
-4858 AGGTV
+4858 AGGSV

>member
-1 MKMDRIMIKHRVLS
+1 MIKHRVFS
-15 LICMLLCVSG
+15 LICMLLCASS

-95 ATMASRTMPIYIPL
+95 ATVASRTMPMYIPL

-135 YSSGVLNEVFQGGVS
+135 YSGGILAEVFQSGVGS
-150 SGSFGLLPE
+150 ASFGLLPE

-180 FLGEGVCYFDI
+180 FLGEDVCFFDI

-214 DFVEDNGFYTAYF
+214 GFVEDNGFYTAYF

-257 IYQLSEDQYP
+257 IYQLGEEQYP

-341 ENDGQGQDND
+341 DNSSQGHDND

-356 PAIDLPINVTVEP
+356 PTIDLPINVTVEP

-397 SEAIPVC
+397 SETIPVC

-451 DFDLDV
+451 DFDRDV

-470 PTSEYF
+470 PSNDYFSE
-476 TEELDTAFVR
+476 EIDTAFVR

-491 GGKPVLRETIIGKG
+491 GGKPVLRETIVGKG
-505 RTPFRTSPNVIS
+505 RAPFRTSPNVIS
-517 GEMFNITLE
+517 GEMFSITLE
-526 PKMPVLPGSGSHYFD
+526 PKMPVLPADGNHYFD

-556 KAMRIFPTLI
+556 KSMRIFPTLL

-577 EYLKGKRLADNY
+577 EYMKGKRLADNY
-589 ITLKPNETK
+589 ITIKPNETK
-598 TFTDEEFDKFFGG
+598 TFTDDEFDKFFGG
-611 FEEFKKTLKGGES
+611 FDEFKKTIKGGEPEVLSDFGEVALS
-624 ELLDDFSQIAM
+624 EGA
-635 AEGSGNVAKL
+635 GNVAKL
-645 YLFDYERLS
+645 ILFDYERLS
-654 MLDLEKDNI
+654 MLNI
-663 SSAMLMEYGTTFNA
+663 EQDGVSSALLMDYDVSFNA
-677 SSSVKLGDVDIVINP
+677 SSSVKLGDVDIVIRP

-706 SPGRIF
+706 SPGRLF
-712 EIELT
+712 EIELN

-730 SYADRNI
+730 TYANREI
-737 DGDSYSYIA
+737 DGDLYSYMA
-746 SKWNTKPEFVLKA
+746 SKWSTRPEFVLKA

-768 TLNKLCGDTVAIRI
+768 TLNKLCGDTAAIRI
-782 NHETGEKENDFKDF
+782 NHATGEKESPFSDF
-796 DEIISLL
+796 DEIISLD

-811 LMNADSLRALS
+811 LLNADSLRALP
-822 ADADDYE
+822 ADADDFE
-829 NRVHVATQALD
+829 KRVHVATQALD
-840 FWASDEVVLTDLD
+840 FWASEDVVLTDLD
-853 VTISLKAN
+853 VTVGLKMN

-869 YFTKPEQLFEVSLS
+869 YFTKPEQLFEVSLT
-883 NVGDKTLEFVPM
+883 NVGDKTIEFVPM
-895 IMYGFNDD
+895 IMYEFNGDSE
-903 DKVTYLSNTF
+903 VTYLSNSF
-913 KDKELKHVLIEP
+913 KDKTVKNILVKP
-925 GKTVEL
+925 GETVKL
-931 DEKQIKLYFASKGF
+931 DEKQINLYFAGKGF
-945 TKITSGDN
+945 TKIISDTEGKIS
-953 GEVADKEDV
+953 EKSEY
-962 DIFSVDKD
+962 DIFYADRD
-970 ITIDPESFNK
+970 ITIDAEFYSK
-980 VTFMGLKPIIQN
+980 VTFTALKPIVQY
-992 GGGQLSDYKIG
+992 GGSGTISEMTIG
-1003 EGNIRFQVSPLVR
+1003 EGHVNFQVSPLVR
-1016 LDDVTVTVTPKLDP
+1016 LDDVAVTVKPKLDP
-1030 LPAKGNLYFESPAAL
+1030 LPANGNLYFESPASL

-1053 TPNTYNVLPNI
+1053 TANTYNVLPNI

-1078 FNEPRYDKAIKL
+1078 FKEPRYDKAIKL
-1090 GPNEVKKLTSD
+1090 GPNEVKKLTST
-1101 ELNAICGMPDSVKCF
+1101 ELNTLCGMPDSVKCF
-1116 EARIGGNFVETAIPD
+1116 EARLNGNFEETAIPD

-1141 NQIEIVAYSAD
+1141 NQIEVIAYSAD
-1152 SLKSIDVNEKNRNA
+1152 SLKNISAEEKNRNV
-1166 RAMLGGGKSDFNA
+1166 RSMLGGGKSDFNA
-1179 KEMDFSEVVVTV
+1179 RKMNFSEVVVTV
-1191 APKKDATF
+1191 APKADATF
-1199 KPDPEEYFEK
+1199 KPEPDEYFEK

-1216 TLLNVTGKEQ
+1216 TLLNVTAKEQ

-1234 NDRYFI
+1234 NDRFFI

-1250 PDEKLKLSAAR
+1250 PDEKLKISAAR
-1261 LNGLCGHDMYSY
+1261 LNDLCGHDMYSY
-1273 GAPLFEA
+1273 GAPLFET
-1280 DTLGMVKPEK
+1280 DTAGVILPEK
-1290 PDPLEIKMKEGD
+1290 PDPTEIKMKEGD
-1302 NKITALVWRKIIED
+1302 NKVTALVWRKIIED
-1316 KENPSVYK
+1316 KETPSVYK

-1351 TEAKKVDIKD
+1351 TEAKKVEIKD
-1361 KELKEKGYDCFKG
+1361 KELKEKGYECFKG
-1374 KGYVH
+1374 KGHVH

-1395 IYVDS
+1395 IYVDA

-1467 TLAKVDSAAIVTL
+1467 TLAKIDSAAIVTL

-1487 MDKEMECPAT
+1487 MDKDMECPAT

-1573 PTNQDYSKATD
+1573 PSNQDYSKATD

-1621 PNVHPEITL
+1621 PSVHPEITL

-1641 ATVKMDPFQVASAPG
+1641 ATVRMDPFQVASAPG

-1673 KKRTPAGI
+1673 KRRTPAGI
-1681 KFPENYKFDGKL
+1681 KFPEGYKYDGKL
-1693 GLSADPGKNE
+1693 GLSGDPGKNE

-1730 GDSRVKVAVKSVIY
+1730 EDSRVKVAVKSVIY

-1781 QNGFGSSGLSGR
+1781 QNGFGSSGLNGR
-1793 VEVPFLCKKDTTEKA
+1793 IEVPFLCKKDTTEKA

-1835 IDDEVALDFML
+1835 IDDEVGLDFML

-1859 VIYCDTLPENKRTLV
+1859 VVYCDTLPKGKQTLV

-1915 KDDKKDDKNKK
+1915 KDNKKDNKNNK

-1938 ETNFHTG
+1938 EANFHTG
-1945 KWALAGDPGSDEGS
+1945 KWALAGDPGSDEGT
-1959 FWGGMPFVLESISM
+1959 FWGGMPLVLESISM

-2008 WSEIDWE
+2008 WSEIDWD

-2022 EVEFEKAHIE
+2022 NVEFEKAHIE

-2040 VVGDLEVS
+2040 VVGDLELPE
-2048 DEEEKSGFDAD
+2048 DEDKSGFEAD

-2082 EEELELDDPEDRND
+2082 EEELELDDPEDQND

-2133 VGLSDVEGS
+2133 VGISDVEGS
-2142 DNMIDALEENLKPKY
+2142 DDMVDAIEKSVKPKY

-2169 VGDETFINGKASLLL
+2169 VGDDNFINGKAALLL

-2229 TTPDITD
+2229 TTPDITE
-2236 EEKATMDASELK
+2236 EEKAAMSASELR
-2248 EKLAAKNKE
+2248 EKIAAKDKE

-2282 YQVKAPVSD
+2282 YQVKAPVAD

-2306 EKKNDSSSSG
+2306 EKKNDSSSEG

-2348 WHLYVGEPDESKRCR
+2348 WHLYVGEPEESKRCR
-2363 VTFIDFEVGK
+2363 VTYIDFEVGRN
-2373 DSPVGLWA
+2373 SPVGLWA

-2396 GNGQLPAIPD
+2396 GNGQLPPVPD

-2420 VDASQKTKLDAARE
+2420 VDSSLKTKLDAARE

-2447 GIMIG
+2447 GIMVG

-2483 KEGVKCTDGTRAGG
+2483 KEGVRCTDGSRAGG

-2547 WVYGRLRAK
+2547 WVYGRMRAK

-2564 KFSSTIEMKAGKVC
+2564 KFNSTIEMKAGKVC

-2588 IKIFGDIQP
+2588 IKIFGDVQP
-2597 GDEDIEKGWSEKS
+2597 GDEEIEKGWSDKS
-2610 LVSCYG
+2610 LASCYG

-2626 DKVLTLVD
+2626 GKVLALVD
-2634 EGATM
+2634 EAATM
-2639 REDGMNGDGSQ
+2639 EANGLGGDGGNV
-2650 ITRKYV
+2650 TRMYV
-2656 FHLDNNFKMNK
+2656 FHLDNSFEMKE
-2667 YDDSDPTDDERTS
+2667 YDESDPTDDERSAYTTY
-2680 ISTNVTHANPTF
+2680 ITHSNPTF

-2697 EIVTGSLE
+2697 ELKTGSLK
-2705 PNTLYRIKLRGTCK
+2705 PNTLYRIQLCGTCK
-2719 EIVNGDEVDPIYRDS
+2719 EIVDGREVDPIYKDS
-2734 LSNYKD
+2734 LSGYKEE
-2740 VHRPFAD
+2740 HRQFAD
-2747 ERYVYFRTGELSDDI
+2747 TCYVYFRTGKLSDNI
-2762 NKEVVGYLPN
+2762 NDEVVGYLPN
-2772 KSEFTQTLE
+2772 ITPFTQSLDD
-2781 NATQPSIMEQHVR
+2781 ATQPSFMEAHVR
-2794 DDYWNNPDHE
+2794 DDYWHNPDYE
-2804 FVASI
+2804 FVANI
-2809 KEYDEATGMYVLPD
+2809 KEYDEATGRYILPD
-2823 ARQGLRKGQVSK
+2823 ARGGLRKGQVSK
-2835 YDNLPVVEIVEQG
+2835 YENLPVIEIVEQG
-2848 YDDEGKEFKYATV
+2848 IDEDGNEFKYATV
-2861 TLEKPVPGEHFIKD
+2861 TIDKPVPGEFFVKG
-2875 KTYRF
+2875 KRYRF
-2880 EIKRI
+2880 EIQRI

-2909 DDVDAY
+2909 EDVDAY

-2930 AKAGDKQ
+2930 AKAGDQQ

-2975 AQGFAEVVYTKDYTY
+2975 AQGFAEVVYTQDYKY
-2990 NGVATFQDFMAKGGR
+2990 NGYRNFQEFVQNEEYQWYTTPPLVDQFS
-3005 DRWEKNYSKGNPV
+3005 EPNSKNTSV
-3018 DYSSLYC
+3018 LYC
-3025 KVEDVEMTGRDS
+3025 KVDKVELSGSNT
-3037 RSTNPY
+3037 RSNNPY
-3043 YALNFWHSQAAITY
+3043 YTLNYWHSIAAIAY
-3057 NRTPKYDFCKYPFN
+3057 EDTPSYDFCKRTWRQSNFDGS
-3071 RCKVGAM
+3071 R
-3078 EGNEIST
+3078 
-3085 GVTFEPGYEWLRNR
+3085 GVTFVPEYDWLRNGNANGASMSFQEYEKTFSPAYCKHWFSYDEGESR
-3099 ITNSAA
+3099 VPGPSRVIMNIWRAME
-3105 TVSDATYDY
+3105 SDA
-3114 YYNPKHNTKW
+3114 NVAEN
-3124 YRYDDIEGVD
+3124 
-3134 VFGDIFNAYQSD
+3134 
-3146 AYTAMHFEKEIKY
+3146 FEKEIKTQYEY
-3159 YYNYYELGKGDAN
+3159 YEHFKDFKFTDAADNGTMLKGYVKPYNQGGNYYPQ
-3172 FDAAAENG
+3172 
-3180 HILKADK
+3180 
-3187 MDDSWRI
+3187 
-3194 NYKAYAVMPM
+3194 YAMMPV
-3204 WQLGL
+3204 WQIGL
-3209 IYAADHPHKYGLNEA
+3209 IYAADHPGKYGLKQS
-3224 NCGRLAT
+3224 NCGRAGT
-3231 YAYKYM
+3231 TAYKYM
-3237 NGDWDIFSAWNFLKR
+3237 TGEYSLFKASSFLNRIQSISAH
-3252 IKKITVKVRFCDG
+3252 VRFCDG
-3265 YNIAAVTGNG
+3265 YNIATVSGKGG
-3275 STVNKYGTRPVTSAK
+3275 SYNASNYGMRPLTSSK
-3290 RTVVMSEKV
+3290 RTVHIKY
-3299 DLKEVWNGWESVTYF
+3299 DFNGRGHYELGQDVAVSA
-3314 NFGDTEVENEEFVHI
+3314 EEYVHI
-3329 GDKVM
+3329 ADPV
-3334 LEYILKYY
+3334 LRDYILKSY

-3347 GKMHIDEMNKITTLT
+3347 GRMHIDEMNAITNLS
-3362 LDFDNI
+3362 LDFSVI
-3368 YIYQGGTRPSSPSK
+3368 YLHDGYDY
-3382 KVYIHSLDALK
+3382 VYIQSLDALK
-3393 NMPNLR
+3393 NMPNLETLTLSDNSGSGHDKFR
-3399 SLYLYNNAASTHNDF
+3399 QNNKVLT
-3414 RENTPSLSFESNPKL
+3414 FEGNPKL
-3429 SYVLMNRWYVDKL
+3429 KKVTMRRWYVETL
-3442 DFGSNSELVTLKID
+3442 DFKFNPNLKTLQID
-3456 MREKNDATEDKK
+3456 MRAADNTTGDGY
-3468 AAVNLDTHKHKGVSF
+3468 AAVGWNSVKHKGVKNLYLGSNDA
-3483 LNVKGCEKLTTLHV
+3483 LRTLSV
-3497 VDCDLTSIDLS
+3497 VDCDLAELDLS
-3508 GNKSIEEI
+3508 KNPNIERL
-3516 DLRMNHLESLD
+3516 DLRLNRLASLD
-3527 ISASYKLK
+3527 ISAANKLR
-3535 EEDIKVGYQVKT
+3535 EEYIKVGYQVRKGT
-3547 RAAVGERIAYH
+3547 SLAMRNVIASN
-3558 LIQYDVYTFNLYKR
+3558 VTTFNISSAYAR
-3572 IVDYKSP
+3572 INDMNSP
-3579 NHYVDF
+3579 NYYVTFETKRREENVTTDD
-3585 KINRGG
+3585 
-3591 QLDSNLYKRL
+3591 LDKNLNAHL
-3601 NELAKE
+3601 TSLAGK
-3607 AGESMEEW
+3607 AQMNFYDW
-3615 SVKQTSLHAEG
+3615 AAKQTSLDAEG
-3626 LGIKSIEYLSAY
+3626 LDIKSIKYLDY
-3638 MPELQSLYIDDNELT
+3638 FMPALTSLNVNDNALKELDL
-3653 ALDISGFQ
+3653 SGFP
-3661 KLRRV
+3661 KLTKV
-3666 YACNNMIRNFS
+3666 YANNNNIRNI
-3677 VGEKNSMEIL
+3677 EINSNSDIREL
-3687 LISNNELTS
+3687 EVNNNELS
-3696 LPLDR
+3696 ALPLDI
-3701 MPSLSTLEC
+3701 MPNLVSMKC
-3710 SNNSIEVLYPN
+3710 DNNSIEMLYPN
-3721 ACKYLSKLV
+3721 VCPKLIKLHCAGNALTELVMDRLTSLQELV
-3730 CSGNSLTELHLDQLS
+3730 CSDNKFTQGNLV
-3745 HLSTLSISD
+3745 
-3754 NRISAAGFSMPAGN
+3754 MPANLGR
-3768 SLTAF
+3768 LQVF
-3773 NAKNAFTGLETID
+3773 EAKRALVDIAEVD
-3786 LSAHTRL
+3786 LKAATNIR
-3793 RKVDVSHNKDLK
+3793 RIDVSGNASLK
-3805 RVVLPESATSL
+3805 SLLFSENATSL
-3816 EYFYANDCSL
+3816 QYLYAADCALNSIGPNGSRYFYFRCSGEGESHYL
-3826 NTGFKLG
+3826 N
-3833 NEASMNWTSL
+3833 MRSL
-3843 IEVDLSNNPELAV
+3843 V
-3856 EVGYYPDSYKELRK
+3856 EVNIARNPDIRAYVAYNTSSFPNLRS
-3870 INVSGCDVKD
+3870 IDVSGCDVINAKLL
-3880 VFFGIGLTKPNQC
+3880 GSSNNKLTRLC
-3893 KITFLGVGVPQRRT
+3893 VGVPQRSA
-3907 GSKVA
+3907 GSKVVVWA
-3912 VRVLDAW
+3912 VNDRN
-3919 WFTKWDEWK
+3919 WFSR
-3928 DWPENIHTTYMIA
+3928 WPEWSEYPENKHTTRMVYGNSA
-3941 VRNYQSMEVRAFYDE
+3941 GNLEKYDE
-3956 DEDRYLEGLS
+3956 DENIDVEVITTND
-3966 KDDIA
+3966 KK
-3971 LREAMGETFYNYMKN
+3971 LRAAMGETFYKYMKD

-3991 SLGYRALHTYN
+3991 SLGYRALHTADVKN
-4002 LAELAALEAANMEIV
+4002 LTSLECANMEV
-4017 DLGGILKYMPKVKEV
+4017 VSLGGMLEFMPNVKDIDATGNEMKEV
-4032 NAAGNELEN
+4032 S
-4041 VDIPVNGLKVLDLS
+4041 IPLNGLNNLNLS
-4055 NNSALQTLSAK
+4055 NNPLLETLQNS
-4066 YEGCAER
+4066 YGGCAKR
-4073 INLSYSFID
+4073 IDLSHSYID
-4082 DKILNVAALMAKRGA
+4082 DGILNAARGA
-4097 LVANGDVGPKEIV
+4097 AVGGDLIVNGDLGAEELIV
-4110 LNIKSQSKSP
+4110 FTDEKSSP
-4120 KKITMLSTGRE
+4120 ASLTMLSTNRS
-4131 LDLQSCYASELKFS
+4131 LYLHSCYIPEIKFS
-4145 GKSITFH
+4145 GKSLTFG
-4152 SARTSTCEME
+4152 SSGKYTCKTE
-4162 KLLIENN
+4162 KLLLMN
-4169 EQPIELVFTTVD
+4169 EEKPVELVFQTVD
-4181 MALLWVNKWIDDN
+4181 MPLLWINKWIDDN
-4194 PNCKFTMR
+4194 PNRKFTMR
-4202 VETGNEE
+4202 VHTGKEE
-4209 IDQKLNGMLSLINNA
+4209 VDQKLNEMLSLINN
-4224 TATGSV
+4224 TTVTGSV

-4242 NILLPYAFR
+4242 NILLPYAFT
-4251 GDVPKGIRF
+4251 GEVSKGARF
-4260 GEVLDEFGL
+4260 DEVLDEFGL
-4269 HEKRTSDDTNM
+4269 HETRTTDDLR
-4280 ANAMGATL
+4280 MGRIMGYRL
-4288 YEALKKE
+4288 YESLKSK
-4295 YAPDKEYLHVE
+4295 YAPGKEYLHVE

-4314 DCAGMNVANLAA
+4314 DCAGMNVSNLAA
-4326 TLAYM
+4326 ILAYM

-4344 RSMLVTARGIY
+4344 SSMLVSVRGIY
-4355 DLSNGKVALDTLKFA
+4355 DLSNGKVALDSLKFA

-4393 NVTTNLKVSSVGQ
+4393 NVTTNLKVSSDGQ
-4406 WTIDEK
+4406 WSIDEK
-4412 QNKLGE
+4412 LNKLGE
-4418 LTIPGSVNVYS
+4418 LTISGSVNVYS
-4429 SNIQTLKFKGLYLQ
+4429 SNIQTLKLKGLYLQ
-4443 MHGDLDDISISNLEL
+4443 MHGDLDDISISNLQL
-4458 DKNVTPS
+4458 DKNVTPN

-4472 VALKFLADWSKG
+4472 VALKFFADWSKG
-4484 NASNQRFNMVL
+4484 NASNQRFNIRL
-4495 LGGNNSACATALS
+4495 LGGNYSACTTALEG
-4508 AFNTEAK
+4508 FNTEAK
-4515 AGRGFSAANK
+4515 AGRGFTAANK
-4525 QLAVT
+4525 QLAVN

-4538 DKFAAG
+4538 GNFAPG

-4549 MLKELGYVAT
+4549 MLKELGYVAKNSP

-4566 IGNKST
+4566 IGNKVT

-4593 NLPATASGFNT
+4593 NLPATASRFNT
-4604 RADAEALRKAIV
+4604 RADADALRKAIV
-4616 TARGAAIVLA
+4616 TAGGGAVVLA
-4626 EASIK
+4626 DASIK
-4631 PVQADEIR
+4631 PV
-4639 GYEVVLLGV
+4639 
-4648 GTSKLNVV
+4648 
-4656 KAVRDVCG
+4656 
-4664 LTLAEANTLCGSA
+4664 
-4677 PVVIATDMTQSEAEA
+4677 
-4692 IAAAIE
+4692 
-4698 SAGGSVQVNAPLNAP
+4698 
-4713 KAIQADETRGYEVVL
+4713 QADETRGYEVVL
-4728 LGVGTSK
+4728 LGVGASK
-4735 LNVVNALRAVCGV
+4735 VNVVKAVRDVCSV
-4748 TLVEASKLCSS
+4748 TLVEANKICSS
-4759 APVVIATDKTQSE
+4759 APVVVATDKTQSE

-4778 EIESAGGS
+4778 AIESVGGS

-4791 PKNVQKSEFNVVLTS
+4791 PKNAQKAVQKSEFNVVLTS
-4806 VGTNRINVVKAVK
+4806 VGTNRLNVVKAVM
-4819 DACGLGLGVANDLT
+4819 DACGLGLGVANTLT
-4833 KSVPSTIAEQVSRS
+4833 KSVPATIAEQVSSS
-4847 EAEAIKSAIEN
+4847 EAQTIKSAIEA
-4858 AGGTV
+4858 AGGAV